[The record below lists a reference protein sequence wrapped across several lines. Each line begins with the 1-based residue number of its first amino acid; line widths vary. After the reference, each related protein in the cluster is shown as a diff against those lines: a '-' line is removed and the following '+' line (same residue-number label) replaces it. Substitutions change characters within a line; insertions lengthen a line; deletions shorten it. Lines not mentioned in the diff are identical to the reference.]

1 MLKKR
6 KKVKI
11 IMTIIAL
18 ILALGLFINC
28 QKIDINKETYAPT
41 MNLATA
47 EEIRLAATTIGL
59 EHGTINPIYRP
70 KWEKISS
77 SIDTTKKTLTVKVKG
92 YAYENQT
99 LNANAKIDYASDV
112 ESTLSSENITV
123 FFDGVKVT
131 SKTNPKITVANKTVT
146 HNAVSNKD
154 EVTYDIILANLEE
167 TARQAGK
174 QYKEWSGNIALK
186 IGGRGESET
195 TYNANVLTD
204 QYKNQNMMELDGKDS
219 SWIDVKIEDAKTDKN
234 ASGTMFADYIK
245 PEFTY
250 VYSNGNINLT
260 NKTLT
265 VDFSVVDKYFSST
278 TLSARNAAD
287 AIKVSLT
294 DTNPASQIP
303 DAKITKELTK
313 VSDVTEKRDGVDVKI
328 GEKYRL
334 VIKGLQQQTA
344 DGKYRDYSGPMSIS
358 IPAGVATDKSG
369 NKSIATTFSI
379 GVNEPGGS
387 SDNQKIVDVVDPLW
401 KTENI
406 NIDHTNKVVTLD
418 LVGTDKYYASNSLT
432 TNSIKV
438 IIDGEEVTTT
448 ANVKKSL
455 SAATPLT
462 ETRNGTSIQYG
473 VRYTLTLSDWEEAT
487 KQTGKQ
493 FFEWSGTTK
502 IQVAAGT
509 ITDQYTNKSKKQEF
523 TLGHVD
529 FIKPKIE
536 KVSFAKDST
545 AKTETIIFNVIDKYL
560 DVRDKVTTDEISVYV
575 DGELVPSSQITR
587 TLTKI
592 SDLTGTVNKTTKV
605 IGHQYKLVLS
615 NFEQKRTAIN
625 YNREYSDWSGNVKI
639 KIAEGAVKD
648 TNSPTPN
655 KNEATEIKADDSD
668 AKKDFVDFVK
678 PNATYKYSESDIN
691 YDGKTF
697 TMVFDVTDKFYSS
710 GTLTIDDLDIKIDG
724 ETPNW
729 DSTGIHGVVK
739 ELSVTDRSNSI
750 SITENGVVKAV
761 TKVIGKRYTLKLSH
775 LEQLE
780 KLQGKDTMDY
790 SGVITVAVAK
800 DKFADTSG
808 NKNNAFT
815 ITSGINI
822 AGEKLG
828 TDGKVVDVVDP
839 IWEKVSSSASAAEQ
853 TATITVKGTDKYFK
867 ASSLNA
873 NLIKVFVDG
882 KEVTTGITKTVGTSS
897 PAYGSDK
904 ATRIG
909 DQYTITI
916 SGSGLTKNAKQI
928 KIQIQPNAITDTSN
942 NTNKATDLL
951 LYNTLVNTS
960 SEPAANSG
968 FLGSKNSENT
978 NVSKI
983 ERQNIENVTFMDN
996 IPSSVYDKSA
1006 KAYVDTTA
1014 WDVSAQ
1020 QDKSILAWYTTNAK
1034 GTLKV
1039 YIGSDDEIFGNYD
1052 SSLLFA
1058 YIGYSEED
1066 KFTATETISNI
1077 GLLNVSSV
1085 TNMTYMFRQT
1095 GHNAMTKLDLGDNF
1109 DTSNVTNMT
1118 AMFRYTGSKKMLT
1131 FNLGS
1136 KFNTSKVTDM
1146 HEMFICTGYHTMEQL
1161 DLGDKFDT
1169 SNVTDMS
1176 SMFYGTGCYQM
1187 TSLNLGDKFDTSNVT
1202 NMNEM
1207 FIYCGGNAMTQ
1218 LNLGTKFDTSKV
1230 TTMASMFGATGS
1242 MAMTSLDLGDKF
1254 DTSNVEN
1261 MTWMFSDCGREAMT
1275 TLNLGNKFNTS
1286 KVKSMLG
1293 MFNRT
1298 GNRQMTK
1305 LDLGDLFYTTNVE
1318 DMAIMFRETGGYQM
1332 TELDLGP
1339 AFTNIP
1345 NATITGGIPEEN
1357 IENTHSANYKIFDLT
1372 GKSGCVIHAPES
1384 IFQDKNNFKLNTDAT
1399 TSAINYTRGTI
1410 NPKYRTE
1417 WIKQAS
1423 QITIDNNDLANSKIN
1438 ITLRGRT
1445 NAEAGKD
1452 FTSDVESSLSNEK
1465 INDQIKVYIDGE
1477 EATSITK
1484 QVAAATEATNETT
1497 EAKDVVQVLTL
1508 SNFEEALRQ
1517 KGKNY
1522 KEWSGNISLKIAKKT
1537 LKDTTYQNQ
1546 NLQAIDT
1553 SGTMEDIILKGT
1565 GTESTNNKTSTT
1577 TMFTDYIRPEF
1588 TYEAANTIIDQGK
1601 KNVTVIFDI
1610 TDKYFQS
1617 SKIDLTTMTIKVDG
1631 KEPDWTKVTRTFKKK
1646 QIAADVTEG
1655 NIIYRA
1661 NGDIYTTVNGK
1672 QVKIGER
1679 YEFIVNGL
1687 ETKNGEGYS
1696 GPMTITFPAG
1706 ELNTDGTIKKG
1717 IVDKS
1722 GNLSLAKTITIGIDD
1737 PENHE
1742 DHKDPDIVDV
1752 VNPVWTYGTSS
1763 INRIRDGKTA
1773 DTVELTIIG
1782 SDKYYKSN
1790 SLTKDKIKVYVDD
1803 KLESS
1808 ITKDLVS
1815 ITDTATLKQLATKQ
1829 GLADVDNVKLIG
1841 YKLTLGNFGK
1851 INGVTKIV
1859 IDAGTIVDNSGNVN
1873 LETTILVGNKE
1884 WVEKGDSSTNQKY
1897 PAFRDSI
1904 VDFIKPLIS
1913 YKYSKVTGSANP
1925 EIDYKAKTLTVK
1937 FDVTDKHIR
1946 EDSIMNKDGTLNANN
1961 IRIKVAGTD
1970 LTDKLHTTV
1979 TSKDL
1984 QDGTGKEYTFVISNF
1999 ELIYNESEKYK
2010 DYSGAVTF
2018 VFAADKVDDTSGN
2031 KNGATTLTLD
2041 YDDGDDERNPVIVD
2055 VIDPLIE
2062 KTADNLSKLNLSNGI
2077 NRDITNETGTV
2088 SVRIKA
2094 TDKYLSKGTLQDA
2107 ANVAKIRVKVVKPS
2121 GETVYPDTI
2130 TKQVSQISQQQ
2141 TEITYQITLGNF
2153 GENEGLTSIIIPEGV
2168 IIDKS
2173 GNTNRETELLVGNA
2187 TWTESGDTKGE
2198 YTAFRN
2204 SIVDFTR
2211 PVWEYSTSSITR
2223 DRDGETGTV
2232 TVKIL
2237 GRDIYYLKDTLTEN
2251 NIDVF
2256 VANSK
2261 NPNVPITT
2269 ITKKLTKITN
2279 TAELDGADTGY
2290 NLTLGNFGTYDGA
2303 VKIRIAE
2310 NSIRDTSGN
2319 GNKQT
2324 EISVGNKNWVEKDIG
2339 DNENSPK
2346 YTAFRNSIV
2355 DFIKPTIKYKYKEGV
2370 NPLIDSTNKQ
2380 VRITFDAVDTNF
2392 LESNILTADDI
2403 KQILV
2408 DDMDVTDYITK
2419 NLTKADITDG
2429 SGNGVRYTLTLSNFE
2444 LDKNL
2449 ENEIFRRHSGKIEFV
2464 IAAGKV
2470 KDTSGN
2476 ENIETKII
2484 VDNDNGDDA
2493 NNFIKVDFI
2502 KPKLFYVDKDISY
2515 AQRYA
2520 TVTIAGTDRFY
2531 DFNTKLT
2538 AEDITIYELN
2548 RNGEYVQRTDLPIS
2562 ITPVKTKYGYNF
2574 VIKISE
2580 FEEEFKKFKIS
2591 IPAGKIADTGGLTN
2605 EATDIIVDLD
2615 NKKPVWKY
2623 MSTDTS
2629 KFENDGTISFNVKGQ
2644 DTFLVLDQSNL
2655 TDANVKIFKDGKD
2668 VAGATAKVTSLGED
2682 ANEISKS
2689 YKIDITGLKEIGNY
2703 SLVIEK
2709 ETLVDE
2715 FDNKSNTTTISFSKS
2730 AISSN
2735 TDNYT
2740 MITYHTS
2747 PDFKETHQSYVHEL
2761 MSVNESGTNAEST
2774 TYRASSIG
2782 EIYDDGKN
2790 AQFAEP
2796 FGYSFKGWAVANN
2809 KGFSA
2814 DDAKIYSLYDD
2825 IPNTVT
2831 HLNAIWQKATVIF
2844 VSKSG
2849 NNSNDG
2855 LSPEKPVK
2863 DLQTAYGKL
2872 NSSGKSSEN
2881 IIVIMDAVE
2890 WNSSDKLTGNATIT
2904 SLYAGVD
2911 YRTKG
2916 AELKVSSNMNIEGDV
2931 AFDNIKLYSSST
2943 KVSDGSDY
2951 LSKGDYSNVLIT
2963 NYGDVTLGRGI
2974 STPDGKY
2981 TFGAV
2986 VGGNYKTEAK
2996 LGTIGIHTV
3005 IVEAG
3010 KYNNIITGSSLET
3023 QTTKSK
3029 YVSHQVMIGTMK
3041 ESAVS
3046 RNEKLTITGYLAMGE
3061 SEDGC
3066 YPYNTNGSQ
3075 STTTAYSMKYSIT
3088 KIYSAKF
3095 TGENKFNKSSE
3106 NASIYLRTIDGFND
3120 GINGFYMYGGEVTG
3134 NVYGGSRAKVKKDP
3148 TGSEPIANELNF
3160 YGGQITGDI
3169 FGNGN
3174 KNFSIGSSTITLSG
3188 RIAITGNVFGGSNTD
3203 TEAQGQVS
3211 GNTNIIVNSG
3221 ITVNGNIYGGSKGVI
3236 NGTSINVNTGA
3247 INGNTNITLNTGT
3260 IKGDIYGGGQN
3271 GGVSDSANININ
3283 NGQVTGNIY
3292 GGAYQNQVR
3301 TQSNINILGG
3311 TVQNV
3316 YGGNILTTSGQQN
3329 NDTVSQNVNIVIGS
3343 KDVNT
3348 TPTIKGTVYGSG
3360 KYERVGTVEIQL
3372 VKSAKLATIYGGS
3385 DEAGITNEVNI
3396 YLKGITANT
3405 IYGGSKTDGIVTTAN
3420 IFLQSGTV
3428 TDVYGGGYGGTT
3440 TTANVTLEG
3449 TANVTSLF
3457 GGSNT
3462 NGTVET
3468 SNVEL
3473 KSGKLLNVYGGG
3485 NSVAVETA
3493 NVTLDGITIDE
3504 IHGGSKNAG
3513 ITTNTNVV
3521 LNTGKVTDVFGG
3533 GYDVGVTNAKVT
3545 QNGATVTNIYGGNQG
3560 GTGNGG
3566 DTDNATVNIAGKT
3579 ANNIYGGNK
3588 EKGTTKNATIN
3599 ITGASTITGKLYGG
3613 GYKSAIGK
3621 SGNTGSTTINI
3632 TGGTIENDINGGSED
3647 STVYGTTNINVGK
3660 DTVTDDTLVAGNI
3673 NIKGNIYGAGSTAND
3688 NFDTVSVYGAT
3699 HVTMDGSTASP
3710 ITFANNIFGA
3720 GKGSTYETTD
3730 KKGADKS
3737 TVKIKD
3743 LGTSA
3748 NAHKMISI
3756 QRTGKVSVQNSYLE
3770 LTGAQDANNYYKRAS
3785 YTLNRVTNGLTLLD
3799 NSTLYTQRAFNMVG
3813 GFESLV
3819 TNEYGTTIKET
3830 VSIENGT
3837 VTRNVDNRLY
3847 TLEGVNLIFAKQEG
3861 NLEDRSNEDI
3871 WGDVKGMAFF
3881 GMYRT
3886 SRTTGAK
3893 EYDIYAPD
3901 YNGTV
3906 STKMFA
3912 NGTYVEGRHKP
3923 KHNITVD
3930 GFYSNIADDTGI
3942 AKPQVID
3949 VTDYG
3954 TYYDWIIGADVVNYA
3969 TSLIA
3974 STYSTYSMADLQ
3986 LDLSKVINSP
3996 TYSGTSLTL
4005 NRVSSNALNTDINL
4019 IDRYTVPTYSENAN
4033 NTFGMTM
4040 ETTHSGWTKGGIT
4053 ELYTDSD
4060 GSFGGTNIYRMDNSG
4075 NPGTI
4080 TFKLFNSVNVSET
4093 KDLGFVN
4100 IVFTGKSR
4108 SADDPSV
4115 GNTFKVVIAVNIQ
4128 SLYEEESKNY
4138 VPRFTNSIDTELN
4151 YTTDSS
4157 VDISYVLYEVGLG
4170 AQSDIY
4176 ATDDYR
4182 VLSTSTPLPKG
4193 TKVTLRDYGQG
4204 DNVNKVYYYQVASDT
4219 DYDATDNSSGSTRYL
4234 YKLSKFIDMGGTTS
4248 KTAKYANNN
4257 SQYYHSGSNGG
4268 YALEKYEVS
4277 FNFIDSNINAN
4288 KIAQETYLELRSSSG
4303 SKKYGNGQKNLKYNM
4318 YTDKANLT
4326 ETVVTDNGTTSY
4338 TVFEN
4343 LSIPF
4348 KFDASLLEQKVADG
4362 KTIMDTKYYD
4372 KKLGM
4377 AIEIVDEHGERIKAP
4392 ELQNFKLIDK
4402 TDSTVYPAGADGVI
4416 RVPLSDNL
4424 AELSNSYELAMTQS
4438 SVSAGQYIAKI
4449 YFFASDNGIHYGG
4462 EEVASQEIYITFIN
4476 KLLGLAG
4483 IETADGSRIVN
4494 KETGLN
4500 LDGGNGLDLTVKV
4513 GSPTN
4518 DTNIRVEL
4526 YKRNDTYTTAE
4537 DGTKTYNGISYT
4549 KVDLKDY
4556 LKSLDGT
4563 ELKTPEQCIGQNL
4576 VTASGGKEYMVMEKK
4591 EHPTF
4596 TDNEYVENVEF
4607 KKLIKEGISTGEYK
4621 LVFKAY
4627 YNNTLIQEIRKSF
4640 IVE

>member
-77 SIDTTKKTLTVKVKG
+77 SIDTTNKTLTVKVKG

-278 TLSARNAAD
+278 TLSAQNAAD

-473 VRYTLTLSDWEEAT
+473 VRYTLTLSDWEEVT

-509 ITDQYTNKSKKQEF
+509 ITDQYTNKSQKQEF

-560 DVRDKVTTDEISVYV
+560 DVSDKVTKDEISVYV

-592 SDLTGTVNKTTKV
+592 SDLTGTVNETTKV

-655 KNEATEIKADDSD
+655 KNEATEIKADSND
-668 AKKDFVDFVK
+668 AQKDFADFIK
-678 PNATYKYSESDIN
+678 PNVTYKFSSSDIN

-697 TMVFDVTDKFYSS
+697 TMVFDVTDKYYSS
-710 GTLTIDDLDIKIDG
+710 GTLSINDLDIKIDG
-724 ETPNW
+724 EKPNW
-729 DSTGIHGVVK
+729 DSTGVHGVVK
-739 ELSVTDRSNSI
+739 ELSVADRSNSI
-750 SITENGVVKAV
+750 NITENGVEKAA

-790 SGVITVAVAK
+790 SGVVTVAVAK
-800 DKFADTSG
+800 DKLADTSG

-815 ITSGINI
+815 ITSGIDI

-828 TDGKVVDVVDP
+828 TDGKIVDVVDP
-839 IWEKVSSSASAAEQ
+839 IWERVSSSASAADQ

-867 ASSLNA
+867 ESNLKSE
-873 NLIKVFVDG
+873 LIKVFVDG
-882 KEVTTGITKTVGTSS
+882 KEVTTGITKTVGTST
-897 PAYGSDK
+897 PVYGSDK
-904 ATRIG
+904 TTRIG

-916 SGSGLTKNAKQI
+916 SGSGLTKNANQI

-951 LYNTLVNTS
+951 LFNALANTEAE
-960 SEPAANSG
+960 SEINSG
-968 FLGSKNSENT
+968 FLGSKNSKNT

-983 ERQNIENVTFMDN
+983 ERQNIDNVTFMDN

-1020 QDKSILAWYTTNAK
+1020 QDKSILAWYTTNAN

-1039 YIGSDDEIFGNYD
+1039 YVGSDDEIFGNYD
-1052 SSLLFA
+1052 SSYLFNC
-1058 YIGYSEED
+1058 IGNSE
-1066 KFTATETISNI
+1066 KCTSSETISGI
-1077 GLLNVSSV
+1077 GLLNVGSV
-1085 TNMTYMFRQT
+1085 VDMSRMFRFT
-1095 GHNAMTKLDLGDNF
+1095 GSNAMTKLDLGEKFN
-1109 DTSNVTNMT
+1109 TGNVTSMT
-1118 AMFRYTGSKKMLT
+1118 GMFAGTGLNKMTTL
-1131 FNLGS
+1131 NLGS
-1136 KFNTSKVTDM
+1136 MFNTSKVNGM
-1146 HEMFICTGYHTMEQL
+1146 AYMFIKTGREAMTQL

-1169 SNVTDMS
+1169 SNVIVMQNMFEDTGYTAMTTLNLGSNFDTSNVIDMS
-1176 SMFYGTGCYQM
+1176 GMFKNCGYTKLTGINLGSLFN
-1187 TSLNLGDKFDTSNVT
+1187 TSKVTNMSNMFDNFGRTLITELDLGDKFDTSNVT
-1202 NMNEM
+1202 NMSKM
-1207 FIYCGGNAMTQ
+1207 FFECGLYKLKTV
-1218 LNLGTKFDTSKV
+1218 NLGNKFDTSNV
-1230 TTMASMFGATGS
+1230 VNMWHMFHNFGQYSMEN
-1242 MAMTSLDLGDKF
+1242 LDLGDKF
-1254 DTSNVEN
+1254 FTTKVITMEE
-1261 MTWMFSDCGREAMT
+1261 MFYA
-1275 TLNLGNKFNTS
+1275 
-1286 KVKSMLG
+1286 
-1293 MFNRT
+1293 T
-1298 GNRQMTK
+1298 GQASMTK
-1305 LDLGDLFYTTNVE
+1305 
-1318 DMAIMFRETGGYQM
+1318 
-1332 TELDLGP
+1332 LDLGP
-1339 AFTNIP
+1339 AFT
-1345 NATITGGIPEEN
+1345 
-1357 IENTHSANYKIFDLT
+1357 KIADTYTKMFTNT
-1372 GKSGCVIHAPES
+1372 GKDGALTIYASEQIYL
-1384 IFQDKNNFKLNTDAT
+1384 DKNNFKLNTDAT

-1601 KNVTVIFDI
+1601 KNVTVVFDI

-1617 SKIDLTTMTIKVDG
+1617 SKIDLTTMTINVDG
-1631 KEPDWTKVTRTFKKK
+1631 EEPDWTKVTRSFKKK

-1661 NGDIYTTVNGK
+1661 NGDIYTAVNGK

-1679 YEFIVNGL
+1679 YELIVNGL
-1687 ETKNGEGYS
+1687 EIKDGEGYS
-1696 GPMTITFPAG
+1696 GPMTIAFPAG
-1706 ELNTDGTIKKG
+1706 KLNTDGTIKQG

-1722 GNLSLAKTITIGIDD
+1722 GNLNSAKTITIGIDD
-1737 PENHE
+1737 PGNHE
-1742 DHKDPDIVDV
+1742 DHDKPEVVDV

-1763 INRIRDGKTA
+1763 INRIRDGKTT

-1808 ITKDLVS
+1808 ITKDLVP

-1829 GLADVDNVKLIG
+1829 GLPDVNNVKLIG

-1970 LTDKLHTTV
+1970 LTDQLHTTV

-2062 KTADNLSKLNLSNGI
+2062 KTADNLSKLNSSNGI

-2153 GENEGLTSIIIPEGV
+2153 GENEGVTSIIIPEGV

-2187 TWTESGDTKGE
+2187 TWTEAGDTKGE

-2261 NPNVPITT
+2261 NPNVPITK

-2484 VDNDNGDDA
+2484 VDNNNGDDA

-2682 ANEISKS
+2682 TNEISKS

-2740 MITYHTS
+2740 MITYHAS

-3010 KYNNIITGSSLET
+3010 KYNNIIAGSSLET

-3485 NSVAVETA
+3485 NSAAVETA

-3521 LNTGKVTDVFGG
+3521 LNTGKATDVFGG

-3647 STVYGTTNINVGK
+3647 STVYGTTNINIGK
-3660 DTVTDDTLVAGNI
+3660 DTVTDDALVAGNI

-3699 HVTMDGSTASP
+3699 HVTMDSSTASP

-3901 YNGTV
+3901 YDGTA

-3923 KHNITVD
+3923 RHNITVD

-4060 GSFGGTNIYRMDNSG
+4060 GSFGGTSIYKMDNSG

-4170 AQSDIY
+4170 TQSDIY

-4268 YALEKYEVS
+4268 YALEKYDVS

-4392 ELQNFKLIDK
+4392 ELQNFKLTDK

-4424 AELSNSYELAMTQS
+4424 AKLSNSYELAMTQS

-4449 YFFASDNGIHYGG
+4449 YFFASDDGIHYGG

-4500 LDGGNGLDLTVKV
+4500 LDGGDGLDLTVKV

-4563 ELKTPEQCIGQNL
+4563 ELKTPEQCTGQNL
-4576 VTASGGKEYMVMEKK
+4576 VTASGSKEYIVMEKK
-4591 EHPTF
+4591 EHPTS

>member
-77 SIDTTKKTLTVKVKG
+77 SIDTTNKTLTVKVKG

-278 TLSARNAAD
+278 TLSAQNAAD

-473 VRYTLTLSDWEEAT
+473 VRYTLTLSDWEEVT

-509 ITDQYTNKSKKQEF
+509 ITDQYTNKSQKQEF

-560 DVRDKVTTDEISVYV
+560 DVSDKVTKDEISVYV

-592 SDLTGTVNKTTKV
+592 SDLTGTVNETTKV

-655 KNEATEIKADDSD
+655 KNEATEIKADSND
-668 AKKDFVDFVK
+668 AQKDFADFIK
-678 PNATYKYSESDIN
+678 PNVTYKFSSSDIN

-697 TMVFDVTDKFYSS
+697 TMVFDVTDKYYSS
-710 GTLTIDDLDIKIDG
+710 GTLSINDLDIKIDG
-724 ETPNW
+724 EKPNW
-729 DSTGIHGVVK
+729 DSTGVHGVVK
-739 ELSVTDRSNSI
+739 ELSVADRSNSI
-750 SITENGVVKAV
+750 NITENGVEKAA

-790 SGVITVAVAK
+790 SGVVTVAVAK
-800 DKFADTSG
+800 DKLADTSG

-815 ITSGINI
+815 ITSGIDI

-828 TDGKVVDVVDP
+828 TDGKIVDVVDP
-839 IWEKVSSSASAAEQ
+839 IWERVSSSASAADQ

-867 ASSLNA
+867 ESNLKSE
-873 NLIKVFVDG
+873 LIKVFVDG
-882 KEVTTGITKTVGTSS
+882 KEVTTGITKTVGTST
-897 PAYGSDK
+897 PVYGSDK
-904 ATRIG
+904 TTRIG

-916 SGSGLTKNAKQI
+916 SGSGLTKNANQI

-951 LYNTLVNTS
+951 LFNALANTEAE
-960 SEPAANSG
+960 SEINSG
-968 FLGSKNSENT
+968 FLGSKNSKNT

-983 ERQNIENVTFMDN
+983 ERQNIDNVTFMDN

-1020 QDKSILAWYTTNAK
+1020 QDKSILAWYTTNAN

-1039 YIGSDDEIFGNYD
+1039 YVGSDDEIFGNYD
-1052 SSLLFA
+1052 SSYLFNC
-1058 YIGYSEED
+1058 IGNSE
-1066 KFTATETISNI
+1066 KCTSSETISGI
-1077 GLLNVSSV
+1077 GLLNVGSV
-1085 TNMTYMFRQT
+1085 VDMSRMFRFT
-1095 GHNAMTKLDLGDNF
+1095 GSNAMTKLDLGEKFN
-1109 DTSNVTNMT
+1109 TGNVTSMT
-1118 AMFRYTGSKKMLT
+1118 GMFAGTGLNKMTTL
-1131 FNLGS
+1131 NLGS
-1136 KFNTSKVTDM
+1136 MFNTSKVNGM
-1146 HEMFICTGYHTMEQL
+1146 AYMFIKTGREAMTQL

-1169 SNVTDMS
+1169 SNVIVMQNMFEDTGYTAMTTLNLGSNFDTSNVIDMS
-1176 SMFYGTGCYQM
+1176 GMFKNCGYTKLTGINLGSLFN
-1187 TSLNLGDKFDTSNVT
+1187 TSKVTNMSNMFDNFGRTLITELDLGDKFDTSNVT
-1202 NMNEM
+1202 NMSKM
-1207 FIYCGGNAMTQ
+1207 FFECGLYKLKTV
-1218 LNLGTKFDTSKV
+1218 NLGNKFDTSNV
-1230 TTMASMFGATGS
+1230 VNMWHMFHNFGQYSMEN
-1242 MAMTSLDLGDKF
+1242 LDLGDKF
-1254 DTSNVEN
+1254 FTTKVITMEE
-1261 MTWMFSDCGREAMT
+1261 MFYA
-1275 TLNLGNKFNTS
+1275 
-1286 KVKSMLG
+1286 
-1293 MFNRT
+1293 T
-1298 GNRQMTK
+1298 GQASMTK
-1305 LDLGDLFYTTNVE
+1305 
-1318 DMAIMFRETGGYQM
+1318 
-1332 TELDLGP
+1332 LDLGP
-1339 AFTNIP
+1339 AFT
-1345 NATITGGIPEEN
+1345 
-1357 IENTHSANYKIFDLT
+1357 KIADTYTKMFTNT
-1372 GKSGCVIHAPES
+1372 GKDGALTIYASEQIYL
-1384 IFQDKNNFKLNTDAT
+1384 DKNNFKLNTDAT

-1601 KNVTVIFDI
+1601 KNVTVVFDI

-1617 SKIDLTTMTIKVDG
+1617 SKIDLTTMTINVDG
-1631 KEPDWTKVTRTFKKK
+1631 EEPDWTKVTRSFKKK

-1661 NGDIYTTVNGK
+1661 NGDIYTAVNGK

-1679 YEFIVNGL
+1679 YELIVNGL
-1687 ETKNGEGYS
+1687 EIKDGEGYS
-1696 GPMTITFPAG
+1696 GPMTIAFPAG
-1706 ELNTDGTIKKG
+1706 KLNTDGTIKQG

-1722 GNLSLAKTITIGIDD
+1722 GNLNSAKTITIGIDD
-1737 PENHE
+1737 PGNHE
-1742 DHKDPDIVDV
+1742 DHDKPEVVDV

-1808 ITKDLVS
+1808 ITKDLVP

-1829 GLADVDNVKLIG
+1829 GLPDVNNVKLIG

-1970 LTDKLHTTV
+1970 LTDQLHTTV

-2062 KTADNLSKLNLSNGI
+2062 KTADNLSKLNSSNGI

-2153 GENEGLTSIIIPEGV
+2153 GENEGVTSIIIPEGV

-2187 TWTESGDTKGE
+2187 TWTEAGDTKGE

-2261 NPNVPITT
+2261 NPNVPITK

-2484 VDNDNGDDA
+2484 VDNNNGDDA

-2682 ANEISKS
+2682 TNEISKS

-2740 MITYHTS
+2740 MITYHAS

-3010 KYNNIITGSSLET
+3010 KYNNIIAGSSLET

-3485 NSVAVETA
+3485 NSAAVETA

-3521 LNTGKVTDVFGG
+3521 LNTGKATDVFGG

-3647 STVYGTTNINVGK
+3647 STVYGTTNINIGK
-3660 DTVTDDTLVAGNI
+3660 DTVTDDALVAGNI

-3699 HVTMDGSTASP
+3699 HVTMDSSTASP

-3901 YNGTV
+3901 YDGTA

-3923 KHNITVD
+3923 RHNITVD

-4060 GSFGGTNIYRMDNSG
+4060 GSFGGTSIYKMDNSG

-4170 AQSDIY
+4170 TQSDIY

-4268 YALEKYEVS
+4268 YALEKYDVS

-4392 ELQNFKLIDK
+4392 ELQNFKLTDK

-4424 AELSNSYELAMTQS
+4424 AKLSNSYELAMTQS

-4449 YFFASDNGIHYGG
+4449 YFFASDDGIHYGG

-4500 LDGGNGLDLTVKV
+4500 LDGGDGLDLTVKV

-4563 ELKTPEQCIGQNL
+4563 ELKTPEQCTGQNL
-4576 VTASGGKEYMVMEKK
+4576 VTASGSKEYIVMEKK
-4591 EHPTF
+4591 EHPTS

>member
-11 IMTIIAL
+11 IMTIMAL
-18 ILALGLFINC
+18 IVALGLFINC

-77 SIDTTKKTLTVKVKG
+77 SIDTTNKTLTVKVKG

-473 VRYTLTLSDWEEAT
+473 VRYTLTLSDWEEVT

-509 ITDQYTNKSKKQEF
+509 ITDQYTNKSQKQEF

-560 DVRDKVTTDEISVYV
+560 DVSDKVTKDEISVYV

-592 SDLTGTVNKTTKV
+592 SDLTGTVNETTKV

-655 KNEATEIKADDSD
+655 KNEATEIKADSND
-668 AKKDFVDFVK
+668 AQKDFADFIK
-678 PNATYKYSESDIN
+678 PNVTYKFSSSDIN

-697 TMVFDVTDKFYSS
+697 TMVFDVTDKYYSS
-710 GTLTIDDLDIKIDG
+710 GTLSINDLDIKIDG
-724 ETPNW
+724 EKPNW
-729 DSTGIHGVVK
+729 DSTGVHGVVK

-750 SITENGVVKAV
+750 SVTENGVVKAV

-790 SGVITVAVAK
+790 SGVVTVAVAK
-800 DKFADTSG
+800 DKLADTSG

-815 ITSGINI
+815 ITSGIDI

-828 TDGKVVDVVDP
+828 TDGKIVDVVDP
-839 IWEKVSSSASAAEQ
+839 IWERVSSSASAADQ

-867 ASSLNA
+867 ESNLKSE
-873 NLIKVFVDG
+873 LIKVFVDG
-882 KEVTTGITKTVGTSS
+882 KEVTTGITKTVGTST
-897 PAYGSDK
+897 PVYGSDK
-904 ATRIG
+904 TTRIG

-916 SGSGLTKNAKQI
+916 SGSGLTKNANQI

-951 LYNTLVNTS
+951 LFNALANTEAE
-960 SEPAANSG
+960 SEINSG
-968 FLGSKNSENT
+968 FLGSKNSKNT

-983 ERQNIENVTFMDN
+983 ERQNIDNVTFMDN

-1020 QDKSILAWYTTNAK
+1020 QDKSILAWYTTNAN

-1039 YIGSDDEIFGNYD
+1039 YVGSDDEIFGNYD
-1052 SSLLFA
+1052 SSYLFNC
-1058 YIGYSEED
+1058 IGNSE
-1066 KFTATETISNI
+1066 KCTSSETISGI
-1077 GLLNVSSV
+1077 GLLNVGSV
-1085 TNMTYMFRQT
+1085 VDMSRMFRFT
-1095 GHNAMTKLDLGDNF
+1095 GSNAMTKLDLGEKFN
-1109 DTSNVTNMT
+1109 TGNVTSMT
-1118 AMFRYTGSKKMLT
+1118 GMFAGTGLNKMTTL
-1131 FNLGS
+1131 NLGS
-1136 KFNTSKVTDM
+1136 MFNTSKVNGM
-1146 HEMFICTGYHTMEQL
+1146 AYMFIKTGREAMTQL

-1169 SNVTDMS
+1169 SNVIVMQNMFEDTGYTAMTTLNLGSNFDTSNVIDMS
-1176 SMFYGTGCYQM
+1176 GMFKNCGYTKLTGINLGSLFN
-1187 TSLNLGDKFDTSNVT
+1187 TSKVTNMSNMFDNFGRTLITELDLGDKFDTSNVT
-1202 NMNEM
+1202 NMSKM
-1207 FIYCGGNAMTQ
+1207 FFECGLYKLKTV
-1218 LNLGTKFDTSKV
+1218 NLGNKFDTSNV
-1230 TTMASMFGATGS
+1230 VNMWHMFHNFGQYSMEN
-1242 MAMTSLDLGDKF
+1242 LDLGDKF
-1254 DTSNVEN
+1254 FTTKVITMEE
-1261 MTWMFSDCGREAMT
+1261 MFYA
-1275 TLNLGNKFNTS
+1275 
-1286 KVKSMLG
+1286 
-1293 MFNRT
+1293 T
-1298 GNRQMTK
+1298 GQASMTK
-1305 LDLGDLFYTTNVE
+1305 
-1318 DMAIMFRETGGYQM
+1318 
-1332 TELDLGP
+1332 LDLGP
-1339 AFTNIP
+1339 AFT
-1345 NATITGGIPEEN
+1345 
-1357 IENTHSANYKIFDLT
+1357 KIADTYTKMFTNT
-1372 GKSGCVIHAPES
+1372 GKDGALTIYASEQIYL
-1384 IFQDKNNFKLNTDAT
+1384 DKNNFKLNTDAT

-1601 KNVTVIFDI
+1601 KNVTVVFDI

-1617 SKIDLTTMTIKVDG
+1617 SKIDLTTMTINVDG
-1631 KEPDWTKVTRTFKKK
+1631 EEPDWTKVTRSFKKK

-1661 NGDIYTTVNGK
+1661 NGDIYTAVNGK

-1679 YEFIVNGL
+1679 YELIVNGL
-1687 ETKNGEGYS
+1687 EIKDGEGYS
-1696 GPMTITFPAG
+1696 GPMTIAFPAG
-1706 ELNTDGTIKKG
+1706 KLNTDGTIKQG

-1722 GNLSLAKTITIGIDD
+1722 GNLNSAKTITIGIDD
-1737 PENHE
+1737 PGNHE
-1742 DHKDPDIVDV
+1742 DHDKPEVVDV

-1808 ITKDLVS
+1808 ITKDLVP

-1829 GLADVDNVKLIG
+1829 GLPDVNNVKLIG

-1859 IDAGTIVDNSGNVN
+1859 IDAGTIVDNSNNVN
-1873 LETTILVGNKE
+1873 TTTTILVGNKE

-1970 LTDKLHTTV
+1970 LTDQLHTTV

-2062 KTADNLSKLNLSNGI
+2062 KTADNLSKLNSSNGI

-2107 ANVAKIRVKVVKPS
+2107 ANVAKMKVKVVKPN

-2153 GENEGLTSIIIPEGV
+2153 GENEGVTSVIIPEGV

-2173 GNTNRETELLVGNA
+2173 GNTNRQTEVLVGNA
-2187 TWTESGDTKGE
+2187 TWTEAGDTKGE

-2211 PVWEYSTSSITR
+2211 PTWEYSTSSITR

-2269 ITKKLTKITN
+2269 ITKKLTKIAN

-2355 DFIKPTIKYKYKEGV
+2355 DFIKPTIKYKYKKGV

-2740 MITYHTS
+2740 MITYHAS

-3010 KYNNIITGSSLET
+3010 KYNNIIAGSSLET

-3599 ITGASTITGKLYGG
+3599 ITGVSTITGKLYGG

-3901 YNGTV
+3901 YNGTA

-3912 NGTYVEGRHKP
+3912 NGTYVEGRHKS

-4268 YALEKYEVS
+4268 YALEKYDVS

-4392 ELQNFKLIDK
+4392 ELQNFKLTDK

-4424 AELSNSYELAMTQS
+4424 AKLSNSYELAMTQS

-4449 YFFASDNGIHYGG
+4449 YFFASDDGIHYGG

-4500 LDGGNGLDLTVKV
+4500 LDGGDGLDLTVKV

-4563 ELKTPEQCIGQNL
+4563 ELKTPEQCTGQNL
-4576 VTASGGKEYMVMEKK
+4576 VTASGSKEYIVMEKK
-4591 EHPTF
+4591 EHPTS

-4607 KKLIKEGISTGEYK
+4607 KKLIKEGIGTGEYK

>member
-11 IMTIIAL
+11 IMTIMAL
-18 ILALGLFINC
+18 IVALGLFINC

-77 SIDTTKKTLTVKVKG
+77 SIDTTNKTLTVKVKG

-278 TLSARNAAD
+278 TLSAQNAAD

-487 KQTGKQ
+487 KQIGKQ

-509 ITDQYTNKSKKQEF
+509 ITDQYTNKSQKQEF

-545 AKTETIIFNVIDKYL
+545 AKTETIIFNIIDKYL

-655 KNEATEIKADDSD
+655 KNEATEIKADSND
-668 AKKDFVDFVK
+668 AQKDFADFIK
-678 PNATYKYSESDIN
+678 PNATYKFSSSDIN

-697 TMVFDVTDKFYSS
+697 TMVFDVTDKYYSS
-710 GTLTIDDLDIKIDG
+710 GTLSINDLDIKIDG
-724 ETPNW
+724 EKPNW
-729 DSTGIHGVVK
+729 DSTGVHGVVK
-739 ELSVTDRSNSI
+739 ELSVADRSNSI
-750 SITENGVVKAV
+750 NITENGVEKAA

-790 SGVITVAVAK
+790 SGVVTVAVAK
-800 DKFADTSG
+800 DKLADTSG

-815 ITSGINI
+815 ITSGIDI

-828 TDGKVVDVVDP
+828 TDGKIVDVVDP
-839 IWEKVSSSASAAEQ
+839 IWERVSSSASAADQ

-867 ASSLNA
+867 ESNLKSE
-873 NLIKVFVDG
+873 LIKVFVDG
-882 KEVTTGITKTVGTSS
+882 KEVTTGITKTVGTST
-897 PAYGSDK
+897 PVYGSDK
-904 ATRIG
+904 TTRIG

-916 SGSGLTKNAKQI
+916 SGSGLTKNANQI

-951 LYNTLVNTS
+951 LFNALANTEAE
-960 SEPAANSG
+960 SEINSG
-968 FLGSKNSENT
+968 FLGSKNSKNT

-983 ERQNIENVTFMDN
+983 ERQNIDNVTFMDN

-1020 QDKSILAWYTTNAK
+1020 QDKSILAWYTTNAN

-1039 YIGSDDEIFGNYD
+1039 YVGSDDEIFGNYD
-1052 SSLLFA
+1052 SSYLFNC
-1058 YIGYSEED
+1058 IGNSE
-1066 KFTATETISNI
+1066 KCTSSETISGI
-1077 GLLNVSSV
+1077 GLLNVGSV
-1085 TNMTYMFRQT
+1085 VDMSRMFRFT
-1095 GHNAMTKLDLGDNF
+1095 GSNAMTKLDLGEKFN
-1109 DTSNVTNMT
+1109 TGNVTSMT
-1118 AMFRYTGSKKMLT
+1118 GMFAGTGLNKMTTL
-1131 FNLGS
+1131 NLGS
-1136 KFNTSKVTDM
+1136 MFNTSKVNGM
-1146 HEMFICTGYHTMEQL
+1146 AYMFIKTGREAMTQL

-1169 SNVTDMS
+1169 SNVIVMQNMFEDTGYTAMTTLNLGSNFDTSNVIDMS
-1176 SMFYGTGCYQM
+1176 GMFKNCGYTKLTGINLGSLFN
-1187 TSLNLGDKFDTSNVT
+1187 TSKVTNMSNMFDNFGRTLITELDLGDKFDTSNVT
-1202 NMNEM
+1202 NMSKM
-1207 FIYCGGNAMTQ
+1207 FFECGLYKLKTV
-1218 LNLGTKFDTSKV
+1218 NLGNKFDTSNV
-1230 TTMASMFGATGS
+1230 VNMWHMFHNFGQYSMEN
-1242 MAMTSLDLGDKF
+1242 LDLGDKF
-1254 DTSNVEN
+1254 FTTKVITMEE
-1261 MTWMFSDCGREAMT
+1261 MFYA
-1275 TLNLGNKFNTS
+1275 
-1286 KVKSMLG
+1286 
-1293 MFNRT
+1293 T
-1298 GNRQMTK
+1298 GQASMTK
-1305 LDLGDLFYTTNVE
+1305 
-1318 DMAIMFRETGGYQM
+1318 
-1332 TELDLGP
+1332 LDLGP
-1339 AFTNIP
+1339 AFT
-1345 NATITGGIPEEN
+1345 
-1357 IENTHSANYKIFDLT
+1357 KIADTYTKMFTNT
-1372 GKSGCVIHAPES
+1372 GKDGALTIYASEQIYL
-1384 IFQDKNNFKLNTDAT
+1384 DKNNFKLNTDAT

-1452 FTSDVESSLSNEK
+1452 FTSNVESSLSNEK

-1484 QVAAATEATNETT
+1484 QVATATEATNETT
-1497 EAKDVVQVLTL
+1497 GAKDVVQVLTL

-1601 KNVTVIFDI
+1601 KNVTVIFDV
-1610 TDKYFQS
+1610 TDKYFKS
-1617 SKIDLTTMTIKVDG
+1617 SKIDLTTMTINVDG
-1631 KEPDWTKVTRTFKKK
+1631 EEPDWTKVTRSFKKK

-1661 NGDIYTTVNGK
+1661 NGDIYTAVNGK

-1679 YEFIVNGL
+1679 YELIVNGL
-1687 ETKNGEGYS
+1687 EIKDGEGYS
-1696 GPMTITFPAG
+1696 GPMTIAFPAG
-1706 ELNTDGTIKKG
+1706 KLNTDGTIKQG

-1722 GNLSLAKTITIGIDD
+1722 GNLNSAKTITIGIDD
-1737 PENHE
+1737 PGNHE
-1742 DHKDPDIVDV
+1742 DHDKPEVVDV

-1808 ITKDLVS
+1808 ITKDLVA

-1829 GLADVDNVKLIG
+1829 GLPDVNNVKLIG

-1970 LTDKLHTTV
+1970 LTDQLHTTV

-2062 KTADNLSKLNLSNGI
+2062 KTADNLSKLNSSNGI

-2153 GENEGLTSIIIPEGV
+2153 GENEGVTSIIIPEGV

-2187 TWTESGDTKGE
+2187 TWTEAGDTKGE

-2574 VIKISE
+2574 VVKISE

-3010 KYNNIITGSSLET
+3010 KYNNIIAGSSLET

-3029 YVSHQVMIGTMK
+3029 YVSHQVVIGTMK

-3473 KSGKLLNVYGGG
+3473 KSGKILNVYGGG
-3485 NSVAVETA
+3485 NSAAVETA

-3599 ITGASTITGKLYGG
+3599 ITGVSTITGKLYGG

-3819 TNEYGTTIKET
+3819 TNEYGTTIKEI

-3901 YNGTV
+3901 YNGTA

-3912 NGTYVEGRHKP
+3912 NGTYVEGRHKS

-4392 ELQNFKLIDK
+4392 ELQNFKLTDK

-4449 YFFASDNGIHYGG
+4449 YFFASDDGIHYGG

-4500 LDGGNGLDLTVKV
+4500 LDGGDGLDLTVKV

-4576 VTASGGKEYMVMEKK
+4576 VTASGSKEYIVMEKK
-4591 EHPTF
+4591 EHPTS

>member
-11 IMTIIAL
+11 IMMIIAL

-77 SIDTTKKTLTVKVKG
+77 SIDTTNKTLTVKVKG

-473 VRYTLTLSDWEEAT
+473 VRYTLTLSDWEEVT

-509 ITDQYTNKSKKQEF
+509 ITDQYTNKSQKQEF

-560 DVRDKVTTDEISVYV
+560 DVSDKVTKDEISVYV

-592 SDLTGTVNKTTKV
+592 SDLTGTVNETTKV

-655 KNEATEIKADDSD
+655 KNEATEIKADSND
-668 AKKDFVDFVK
+668 AQKDFADFIK
-678 PNATYKYSESDIN
+678 PNATYKFSSSDIN

-697 TMVFDVTDKFYSS
+697 TMVFDVTDKYYSS
-710 GTLTIDDLDIKIDG
+710 GTLSINDLDIKIDG
-724 ETPNW
+724 EKPNW
-729 DSTGIHGVVK
+729 DSTGVHGVVK
-739 ELSVTDRSNSI
+739 ELSVADRSNSI
-750 SITENGVVKAV
+750 NITENGVEKAA

-780 KLQGKDTMDY
+780 KIQGKDTMDY
-790 SGVITVAVAK
+790 SGVVTVAVAK
-800 DKFADTSG
+800 DKLADTSG

-815 ITSGINI
+815 ITSGIDI

-828 TDGKVVDVVDP
+828 TDGKIVDVVDP
-839 IWEKVSSSASAAEQ
+839 IWERVSSSASAADQ

-867 ASSLNA
+867 ESNLKSE
-873 NLIKVFVDG
+873 LIKVFVDG
-882 KEVTTGITKTVGTSS
+882 KEVTTGITKTVGTST
-897 PAYGSDK
+897 PVYGSDK
-904 ATRIG
+904 TTRIG

-916 SGSGLTKNAKQI
+916 SGSGLTKNANQI

-951 LYNTLVNTS
+951 LFNALANTEAE
-960 SEPAANSG
+960 SEINSG
-968 FLGSKNSENT
+968 FLGSKNSKNT

-983 ERQNIENVTFMDN
+983 ERQNIDNVTFMDN

-1020 QDKSILAWYTTNAK
+1020 QDKSILAWYTTNAN

-1039 YIGSDDEIFGNYD
+1039 YVGSDDEIFGNYD
-1052 SSLLFA
+1052 SSYLFNC
-1058 YIGYSEED
+1058 IGNSE
-1066 KFTATETISNI
+1066 KCTSSETISGI
-1077 GLLNVSSV
+1077 GLLNVGSV
-1085 TNMTYMFRQT
+1085 VDMSRMFRFT
-1095 GHNAMTKLDLGDNF
+1095 GSNAMTKLDLGEKFN
-1109 DTSNVTNMT
+1109 TGNVTSMT
-1118 AMFRYTGSKKMLT
+1118 GMFAGTGLNKMTTL
-1131 FNLGS
+1131 NLGS
-1136 KFNTSKVTDM
+1136 MFNTSKVNGM
-1146 HEMFICTGYHTMEQL
+1146 AYMFIKTGREAMTQL

-1169 SNVTDMS
+1169 SNVIVMQNMFEDTGYTAMTTLNLGSNFDTSNVIDMS
-1176 SMFYGTGCYQM
+1176 GMFKNCGYTKLTGINLGSLFN
-1187 TSLNLGDKFDTSNVT
+1187 TSKVTNMSNMFDNFGRTLITELDLGDKFDTSNVT
-1202 NMNEM
+1202 NMSKM
-1207 FIYCGGNAMTQ
+1207 FFECGLYKLKTV
-1218 LNLGTKFDTSKV
+1218 NLGNKFDTSNV
-1230 TTMASMFGATGS
+1230 VNMWHMFHNFGQYSMEN
-1242 MAMTSLDLGDKF
+1242 LDLGDKF
-1254 DTSNVEN
+1254 FTTKVITMEE
-1261 MTWMFSDCGREAMT
+1261 MFYA
-1275 TLNLGNKFNTS
+1275 
-1286 KVKSMLG
+1286 
-1293 MFNRT
+1293 T
-1298 GNRQMTK
+1298 GQASMTK
-1305 LDLGDLFYTTNVE
+1305 
-1318 DMAIMFRETGGYQM
+1318 
-1332 TELDLGP
+1332 LDLGP
-1339 AFTNIP
+1339 AFT
-1345 NATITGGIPEEN
+1345 
-1357 IENTHSANYKIFDLT
+1357 KIADTYTKMFTNT
-1372 GKSGCVIHAPES
+1372 GKDGALTIYASEQIYL
-1384 IFQDKNNFKLNTDAT
+1384 DKNNFKLNTDAT

-1452 FTSDVESSLSNEK
+1452 FTSNVESSLSNEK

-1497 EAKDVVQVLTL
+1497 GAKDVVQVLTL

-1601 KNVTVIFDI
+1601 KNVTVVFDI
-1610 TDKYFQS
+1610 TDKYFLS
-1617 SKIDLTTMTIKVDG
+1617 SKIDLTTMTINVDG
-1631 KEPDWTKVTRTFKKK
+1631 EEPDWTKVTRSFKKK

-1661 NGDIYTTVNGK
+1661 NGDIYTAVNGK

-1679 YEFIVNGL
+1679 YELIVNGL
-1687 ETKNGEGYS
+1687 EIKDGEGYS
-1696 GPMTITFPAG
+1696 GPMTIAFPAG
-1706 ELNTDGTIKKG
+1706 ELNTDGTIKQG

-1722 GNLSLAKTITIGIDD
+1722 GNLNSAKTITIGIDD
-1737 PENHE
+1737 PGNHE
-1742 DHKDPDIVDV
+1742 DHDKPEVVDV

-1808 ITKDLVS
+1808 ITKDLVP

-1970 LTDKLHTTV
+1970 LTDQLHTTV

-2062 KTADNLSKLNLSNGI
+2062 KTADNLSKLNSSNGI

-2153 GENEGLTSIIIPEGV
+2153 GENEGVTSIIIPEGV

-2187 TWTESGDTKGE
+2187 TWTEAGDTKGE

-2261 NPNVPITT
+2261 NPNVPITK

-2484 VDNDNGDDA
+2484 VDNNNGDDA

-2682 ANEISKS
+2682 TNEISKS

-2740 MITYHTS
+2740 MITYHAS

-3010 KYNNIITGSSLET
+3010 KYNNIIAGSSLET

-3029 YVSHQVMIGTMK
+3029 YVSHQVVIGTMK

-3485 NSVAVETA
+3485 NSAAVETA

-3699 HVTMDGSTASP
+3699 HVTIDGSTASP
-3710 ITFANNIFGA
+3710 ITFANSVFGA

-3901 YNGTV
+3901 YNGTA

-3912 NGTYVEGRHKP
+3912 NGTYVEGRHKSR
-3923 KHNITVD
+3923 HNITVD

-4060 GSFGGTNIYRMDNSG
+4060 GSFGGTSIYKMDNSG

-4248 KTAKYANNN
+4248 RTDKYANNN

-4392 ELQNFKLIDK
+4392 ELQNFKLTDK

-4449 YFFASDNGIHYGG
+4449 YFFASDDGIHYGG

-4500 LDGGNGLDLTVKV
+4500 LDGGDGLDLTVKV

-4576 VTASGGKEYMVMEKK
+4576 VTASGSKEYIVMEKK
-4591 EHPTF
+4591 EHPTS

>member
-278 TLSARNAAD
+278 TLSAQNAAD

-473 VRYTLTLSDWEEAT
+473 VRYTLTLSDWEEVT

-509 ITDQYTNKSKKQEF
+509 ITDQYTNKSQKQEF

-560 DVRDKVTTDEISVYV
+560 DVSDKVTKDEISVYV

-592 SDLTGTVNKTTKV
+592 SDLTGTVNETTKV

-655 KNEATEIKADDSD
+655 KNEATEIKADSND
-668 AKKDFVDFVK
+668 AQKDFADFIK
-678 PNATYKYSESDIN
+678 PNATYKFSSSDIN

-697 TMVFDVTDKFYSS
+697 TMVFDVTDKYYSS
-710 GTLTIDDLDIKIDG
+710 GTLSINDLDIKIDG
-724 ETPNW
+724 EKPNW
-729 DSTGIHGVVK
+729 DSTGVHGVVK
-739 ELSVTDRSNSI
+739 ELSVADRSNSI
-750 SITENGVVKAV
+750 NITENGVEKAA

-790 SGVITVAVAK
+790 SGVVTVAVAK
-800 DKFADTSG
+800 DKLADTSG

-815 ITSGINI
+815 ITSGIDI

-828 TDGKVVDVVDP
+828 TDGKIVDVVDP
-839 IWEKVSSSASAAEQ
+839 IWERVSSSASAADQ

-867 ASSLNA
+867 ESNLKSE
-873 NLIKVFVDG
+873 LIKVFVDG
-882 KEVTTGITKTVGTSS
+882 KEVTTGITKTVGTST
-897 PAYGSDK
+897 PVYGSDK
-904 ATRIG
+904 TTRIG

-916 SGSGLTKNAKQI
+916 SGSGLTKNANQI

-951 LYNTLVNTS
+951 LFNALANTEAE
-960 SEPAANSG
+960 SEINSG
-968 FLGSKNSENT
+968 FLGSKNSKNT

-983 ERQNIENVTFMDN
+983 ERQNIDNVTFMDN

-1020 QDKSILAWYTTNAK
+1020 QDKSILAWYTTNAN

-1039 YIGSDDEIFGNYD
+1039 YVGSDDEIFGNYD
-1052 SSLLFA
+1052 SSYLFNC
-1058 YIGYSEED
+1058 IGNSE
-1066 KFTATETISNI
+1066 KCTSSETISGI
-1077 GLLNVSSV
+1077 GLLNVGSV
-1085 TNMTYMFRQT
+1085 VDMSRMFRFT
-1095 GHNAMTKLDLGDNF
+1095 GSNAMTKLDLGEKFN
-1109 DTSNVTNMT
+1109 TGNVTSMT
-1118 AMFRYTGSKKMLT
+1118 GMFAGTGLNKMTTL
-1131 FNLGS
+1131 NLGS
-1136 KFNTSKVTDM
+1136 MFNTSKVNGM
-1146 HEMFICTGYHTMEQL
+1146 AYMFIKTGREAMTQL

-1169 SNVTDMS
+1169 SNVIVMQNMFEDTGYTAMTTLNLGSNFDTSNVIDMS
-1176 SMFYGTGCYQM
+1176 GMFKNCGYTKLTGINLGSLFN
-1187 TSLNLGDKFDTSNVT
+1187 TSKVTNMSNMFDNFGRTLITELDLGDKFDTSNVT
-1202 NMNEM
+1202 NMSKM
-1207 FIYCGGNAMTQ
+1207 FFECGLYKLKTV
-1218 LNLGTKFDTSKV
+1218 NLGNKFDTSNV
-1230 TTMASMFGATGS
+1230 VNMWHMFHNFGQYSMEN
-1242 MAMTSLDLGDKF
+1242 LDLGDKF
-1254 DTSNVEN
+1254 FTTKVITMEE
-1261 MTWMFSDCGREAMT
+1261 MFYA
-1275 TLNLGNKFNTS
+1275 
-1286 KVKSMLG
+1286 
-1293 MFNRT
+1293 T
-1298 GNRQMTK
+1298 GQASMTK
-1305 LDLGDLFYTTNVE
+1305 
-1318 DMAIMFRETGGYQM
+1318 
-1332 TELDLGP
+1332 LDLGP
-1339 AFTNIP
+1339 AFT
-1345 NATITGGIPEEN
+1345 
-1357 IENTHSANYKIFDLT
+1357 KIADTYTKMFTNT
-1372 GKSGCVIHAPES
+1372 GKDGALTIYASEQIYL
-1384 IFQDKNNFKLNTDAT
+1384 DKNNFKLNTDADT
-1399 TSAINYTRGTI
+1399 TDTNSIINYTRGTI

-1423 QITIDNNDLANSKIN
+1423 QIAIDNNDLANSKIN
-1438 ITLRGRT
+1438 ITLRGMT
-1445 NAEAGKD
+1445 NPDAGKD
-1452 FTSDVESSLSNEK
+1452 FTSNVESSLSNEK

-1484 QVAAATEATNETT
+1484 QVATATEATNETT
-1497 EAKDVVQVLTL
+1497 GAKDVVQVLTL

-1565 GTESTNNKTSTT
+1565 GTESTNNKISTT

-1601 KNVTVIFDI
+1601 KNVTVVFDI

-1679 YEFIVNGL
+1679 YELIVNGL

-1808 ITKDLVS
+1808 ITKDLVP

-1829 GLADVDNVKLIG
+1829 GLPDVNNVKLIG

-1970 LTDKLHTTV
+1970 LTDQLHTTV

-2062 KTADNLSKLNLSNGI
+2062 KTADNLSKLNSSNGI

-2107 ANVAKIRVKVVKPS
+2107 ANVAKMKVKVVKPN

-2130 TKQVSQISQQQ
+2130 TKQVSQIGQQQ

-2153 GENEGLTSIIIPEGV
+2153 GENEGVTSVIIPEGV

-2173 GNTNRETELLVGNA
+2173 GNTNRETEVLVGNA
-2187 TWTESGDTKGE
+2187 TWTEAGDTKGE

-2211 PVWEYSTSSITR
+2211 PTWEYSTSSITR

-2346 YTAFRNSIV
+2346 YTAFRNSVV

-2380 VRITFDAVDTNF
+2380 VSITFDAVDTNF

-2464 IAAGKV
+2464 IAAEKV

-2580 FEEEFKKFKIS
+2580 FEEEFKKLKIS

-2740 MITYHTS
+2740 MITYHAS

-3010 KYNNIITGSSLET
+3010 KYNNIIAGSSLET

-3485 NSVAVETA
+3485 NSAAVETA

-3647 STVYGTTNINVGK
+3647 STVYGTTNINIGK

-3699 HVTMDGSTASP
+3699 HVTIDGSTASP
-3710 ITFANNIFGA
+3710 ITFANSVFGA

-3748 NAHKMISI
+3748 NAYKMISI

-3901 YNGTV
+3901 YAGTA

-3912 NGTYVEGRHKP
+3912 NGTYVEGRHKS

-3986 LDLSKVINSP
+3986 LDLSKVINNP

-4060 GSFGGTNIYRMDNSG
+4060 GSFGGTSFYRMDNSG

-4248 KTAKYANNN
+4248 RTDKYANNN

-4392 ELQNFKLIDK
+4392 ELQNFKLTDK

-4449 YFFASDNGIHYGG
+4449 YFFASDDGIHYGG

-4500 LDGGNGLDLTVKV
+4500 LDGGDGLDLTVKV

-4576 VTASGGKEYMVMEKK
+4576 VTASGSKEYIVMEKK
-4591 EHPTF
+4591 EHPTS

>member
-77 SIDTTKKTLTVKVKG
+77 SIDTTNKTLTVKVKG

-131 SKTNPKITVANKTVT
+131 SKTNPKITVTNKTVT

-313 VSDVTEKRDGVDVKI
+313 ISDVTEKRDGVDVKI

-473 VRYTLTLSDWEEAT
+473 VRYTLTLSDWEEVT

-509 ITDQYTNKSKKQEF
+509 ITDQYTNKSQKQEF

-560 DVRDKVTTDEISVYV
+560 DVSDKVTKDEISVYV

-592 SDLTGTVNKTTKV
+592 SDLTGTVNETTKV

-655 KNEATEIKADDSD
+655 KNEATEIKADSND
-668 AKKDFVDFVK
+668 AQKDFADFIK
-678 PNATYKYSESDIN
+678 PNVTYKFSSSDIN

-697 TMVFDVTDKFYSS
+697 TMVFDVTDKYYSS
-710 GTLTIDDLDIKIDG
+710 GTLSINDLDIKIDG
-724 ETPNW
+724 EKPNW
-729 DSTGIHGVVK
+729 DSTGVHGVVK
-739 ELSVTDRSNSI
+739 ELSVADRSNSI
-750 SITENGVVKAV
+750 NITENGVEKAA

-790 SGVITVAVAK
+790 SGVVTVAVAK
-800 DKFADTSG
+800 DKLADTSG

-815 ITSGINI
+815 ITSGIDI

-828 TDGKVVDVVDP
+828 TDGKIVDVVDP
-839 IWEKVSSSASAAEQ
+839 IWERVSSSASAADQ

-867 ASSLNA
+867 ESNLKSE
-873 NLIKVFVDG
+873 LIKVFVDG
-882 KEVTTGITKTVGTSS
+882 KEVTTGITKTVGTST
-897 PAYGSDK
+897 PVYGSDK
-904 ATRIG
+904 TTRIG

-916 SGSGLTKNAKQI
+916 SGSGLTKNANQI

-951 LYNTLVNTS
+951 LFNALANTEAE
-960 SEPAANSG
+960 SEINSG
-968 FLGSKNSENT
+968 FLGSKNSKNT

-983 ERQNIENVTFMDN
+983 ERQNIDNVTFMDN

-1020 QDKSILAWYTTNAK
+1020 QDKSILAWYTTNAN

-1039 YIGSDDEIFGNYD
+1039 YVGSDDEIFGNYD
-1052 SSLLFA
+1052 SSYLFNC
-1058 YIGYSEED
+1058 IGNSE
-1066 KFTATETISNI
+1066 KCTSSETISGI
-1077 GLLNVSSV
+1077 GLLNVGSV
-1085 TNMTYMFRQT
+1085 VDMSRMFRFT
-1095 GHNAMTKLDLGDNF
+1095 GSNAMTKLDLGEKFN
-1109 DTSNVTNMT
+1109 TGNVTSMT
-1118 AMFRYTGSKKMLT
+1118 GMFAGTGLNKMTTL
-1131 FNLGS
+1131 NLGS
-1136 KFNTSKVTDM
+1136 MFNTSKVNGM
-1146 HEMFICTGYHTMEQL
+1146 AYMFIKTGREAMTQL

-1169 SNVTDMS
+1169 SNVIVMQNMFEDTGYTAMTTLNLGSNFDTSNVIDMS
-1176 SMFYGTGCYQM
+1176 GMFKNCGYTKLTGINLGSLFN
-1187 TSLNLGDKFDTSNVT
+1187 TSKVTNMSNMFDNFGRTLITELDLGDKFDTSNVT
-1202 NMNEM
+1202 NMSKM
-1207 FIYCGGNAMTQ
+1207 FFECGLYKLKTV
-1218 LNLGTKFDTSKV
+1218 NLGNKFDTSNV
-1230 TTMASMFGATGS
+1230 VNMWHMFHNFGQYSMEN
-1242 MAMTSLDLGDKF
+1242 LDLGDKF
-1254 DTSNVEN
+1254 FTTKVITMEE
-1261 MTWMFSDCGREAMT
+1261 MFYA
-1275 TLNLGNKFNTS
+1275 
-1286 KVKSMLG
+1286 
-1293 MFNRT
+1293 T
-1298 GNRQMTK
+1298 GQASMTK
-1305 LDLGDLFYTTNVE
+1305 
-1318 DMAIMFRETGGYQM
+1318 
-1332 TELDLGP
+1332 LDLGP
-1339 AFTNIP
+1339 AFT
-1345 NATITGGIPEEN
+1345 
-1357 IENTHSANYKIFDLT
+1357 KIADTYTKMFTNT
-1372 GKSGCVIHAPES
+1372 GKDGALTIYASEQIYL
-1384 IFQDKNNFKLNTDAT
+1384 DKNNFKLNTDAT

-1601 KNVTVIFDI
+1601 KNVTVVFDI

-1679 YEFIVNGL
+1679 YELIVNGL

-1815 ITDTATLKQLATKQ
+1815 ITDTATLKQLATEQ

-1970 LTDKLHTTV
+1970 LTDQLHTTV

-2062 KTADNLSKLNLSNGI
+2062 KTADNLSKLNSSNGI

-2153 GENEGLTSIIIPEGV
+2153 GENEGVTSIIIPEGV

-2187 TWTESGDTKGE
+2187 TWTEAGDTKGE

-2419 NLTKADITDG
+2419 NLIKADITDG

-2484 VDNDNGDDA
+2484 VDNNNGDDA

-2562 ITPVKTKYGYNF
+2562 ITPVKTKYGYDF

-2623 MSTDTS
+2623 MSTNTS

-2963 NYGDVTLGRGI
+2963 NYGDVTLGRCI
-2974 STPDGKY
+2974 STPDDKY

-3010 KYNNIITGSSLET
+3010 KYNNIIAGSSLET

-3301 TQSNINILGG
+3301 TQSNINIFGG

-3372 VKSAKLATIYGGS
+3372 VKGAKLATIYGGS
-3385 DEAGITNEVNI
+3385 DGAGITNEVNI

-3405 IYGGSKTDGIVTTAN
+3405 IYGGSKTDGLVTTAN

-3440 TTANVTLEG
+3440 TTANVTIEG

-3485 NSVAVETA
+3485 NSAAVETA

-3521 LNTGKVTDVFGG
+3521 LNTGKATDVFGG

-3699 HVTMDGSTASP
+3699 HVTMDSSTASP

-3901 YNGTV
+3901 YDGTA

-3923 KHNITVD
+3923 RHNITVD

-4392 ELQNFKLIDK
+4392 ELQNFKLTDK

-4449 YFFASDNGIHYGG
+4449 YFFASDDGIHYGG

-4500 LDGGNGLDLTVKV
+4500 LDGGDGLDLTVKV

-4576 VTASGGKEYMVMEKK
+4576 VTASGSKEYIVMEKK
-4591 EHPTF
+4591 EHPTS

>member
-11 IMTIIAL
+11 IMTIMAL
-18 ILALGLFINC
+18 IVALGLFINC

-77 SIDTTKKTLTVKVKG
+77 SIDTTNKTLTVKVKG

-278 TLSARNAAD
+278 TLSAQNAAD

-455 SAATPLT
+455 SAAIPLE
-462 ETRNGTSIQYG
+462 ETRNGTSVQYG

-509 ITDQYTNKSKKQEF
+509 ITDQYTNKSQKQEF

-560 DVRDKVTTDEISVYV
+560 DVSDKVTKDEISVYV

-592 SDLTGTVNKTTKV
+592 SDLTGTVNETTKV

-655 KNEATEIKADDSD
+655 KNEATEIKADSND
-668 AKKDFVDFVK
+668 AQKDFADFIK
-678 PNATYKYSESDIN
+678 PNATYKFSSSDIN

-697 TMVFDVTDKFYSS
+697 TMVFDVTDKYYSS
-710 GTLTIDDLDIKIDG
+710 GTLSINDLDIKIDG
-724 ETPNW
+724 EKPNW
-729 DSTGIHGVVK
+729 DSTGVHGVVK
-739 ELSVTDRSNSI
+739 ELSVADRSNSI
-750 SITENGVVKAV
+750 NITENGVEKAA

-790 SGVITVAVAK
+790 SGVVTVAVAK
-800 DKFADTSG
+800 DKLADTSG

-815 ITSGINI
+815 ITSGIDI

-828 TDGKVVDVVDP
+828 TDGKIVDVVDP
-839 IWEKVSSSASAAEQ
+839 IWERVSSSASAADQ

-867 ASSLNA
+867 ESNLKSE
-873 NLIKVFVDG
+873 LIKVFVDG
-882 KEVTTGITKTVGTSS
+882 KEVTTGITKTVGTST
-897 PAYGSDK
+897 PVYGSDK
-904 ATRIG
+904 TTRIG

-916 SGSGLTKNAKQI
+916 SGSGLTKNANQI

-951 LYNTLVNTS
+951 LFNALANTEAE
-960 SEPAANSG
+960 SEINSG
-968 FLGSKNSENT
+968 FLGSKNSKNT

-983 ERQNIENVTFMDN
+983 ERQNIDNVTFMDN

-1020 QDKSILAWYTTNAK
+1020 QDKSILAWYTTNAN

-1039 YIGSDDEIFGNYD
+1039 YVGSDDEIFGNYD
-1052 SSLLFA
+1052 SSYLFNC
-1058 YIGYSEED
+1058 IGNSE
-1066 KFTATETISNI
+1066 KCTSSETISGI
-1077 GLLNVSSV
+1077 GLLNVGSV
-1085 TNMTYMFRQT
+1085 VDMSRMFRFT
-1095 GHNAMTKLDLGDNF
+1095 GSNAMTKLDLGEKFN
-1109 DTSNVTNMT
+1109 TGNVTSMT
-1118 AMFRYTGSKKMLT
+1118 GMFAGTGLNKMTTL
-1131 FNLGS
+1131 NLGS
-1136 KFNTSKVTDM
+1136 MFNTSKVNGM
-1146 HEMFICTGYHTMEQL
+1146 AYMFIKTGREAMTQL

-1169 SNVTDMS
+1169 SNVIVMQNMFEDTGYTAMTTLNLGSNFDTSNVIDMS
-1176 SMFYGTGCYQM
+1176 GMFKNCGYTKLTGINLGSLFN
-1187 TSLNLGDKFDTSNVT
+1187 TSKVTNMSNMFDNFGRTLITELDLGDKFDTSNVT
-1202 NMNEM
+1202 NMSKM
-1207 FIYCGGNAMTQ
+1207 FFECGLYKLKTV
-1218 LNLGTKFDTSKV
+1218 NLGNKFDTSNV
-1230 TTMASMFGATGS
+1230 VNMWHMFHNFGQYSMEN
-1242 MAMTSLDLGDKF
+1242 LDLGDKF
-1254 DTSNVEN
+1254 FTTKVITMEE
-1261 MTWMFSDCGREAMT
+1261 MFYA
-1275 TLNLGNKFNTS
+1275 
-1286 KVKSMLG
+1286 
-1293 MFNRT
+1293 T
-1298 GNRQMTK
+1298 GQASMTK
-1305 LDLGDLFYTTNVE
+1305 
-1318 DMAIMFRETGGYQM
+1318 
-1332 TELDLGP
+1332 LDLGP
-1339 AFTNIP
+1339 AFT
-1345 NATITGGIPEEN
+1345 
-1357 IENTHSANYKIFDLT
+1357 KIADTYTKMFTNT
-1372 GKSGCVIHAPES
+1372 GKDGALTIYASEQIYL
-1384 IFQDKNNFKLNTDAT
+1384 DKNNFKLNTDAT

-1601 KNVTVIFDI
+1601 KNVTVIFDV
-1610 TDKYFQS
+1610 TDKYFKS
-1617 SKIDLTTMTIKVDG
+1617 SKIDLTTMTINVDG
-1631 KEPDWTKVTRTFKKK
+1631 EEPDWTKVTRSFKKK

-1661 NGDIYTTVNGK
+1661 NGDIYTAVNGK

-1679 YEFIVNGL
+1679 YELIVNGL
-1687 ETKNGEGYS
+1687 EIKDGEGYS
-1696 GPMTITFPAG
+1696 GPMTIAFPAG
-1706 ELNTDGTIKKG
+1706 KLNTDGTIKQG

-1722 GNLSLAKTITIGIDD
+1722 GNLNSAKTITIGIDD
-1737 PENHE
+1737 PGNHE
-1742 DHKDPDIVDV
+1742 DHDKPEVVDV

-1808 ITKDLVS
+1808 ITKDLVA

-1829 GLADVDNVKLIG
+1829 GLPDVNNVKLIG

-1970 LTDKLHTTV
+1970 LTDQLHTTV

-2062 KTADNLSKLNLSNGI
+2062 KTADNLSKLNSSNGI

-2153 GENEGLTSIIIPEGV
+2153 GENEGVTSIIIPEGV

-2187 TWTESGDTKGE
+2187 TWTEAGDTKGE

-2574 VIKISE
+2574 VVKISE

-3010 KYNNIITGSSLET
+3010 KYNNIIAGSSLET

-3029 YVSHQVMIGTMK
+3029 YVSHQVEIGTMK

-3188 RIAITGNVFGGSNTD
+3188 RIAITGNVFGGSNTN

-3283 NGQVTGNIY
+3283 NCQVTGNIY

-3485 NSVAVETA
+3485 NSAAVETA

-3521 LNTGKVTDVFGG
+3521 LNTGKATDVFGG

-3647 STVYGTTNINVGK
+3647 STVYGTTNINIGK

-3673 NIKGNIYGAGSTAND
+3673 NIKGNIYGAGSTTND

-3699 HVTMDGSTASP
+3699 HVTIDGSTASP
-3710 ITFANNIFGA
+3710 ITFANSVFGA

-4392 ELQNFKLIDK
+4392 ELQNFKLTDK

-4449 YFFASDNGIHYGG
+4449 YFFASDDGIHYGG

-4576 VTASGGKEYMVMEKK
+4576 VTASGGKEYIVMEKK
-4591 EHPTF
+4591 EHPTS

-4640 IVE
+4640 MVE

>member
-11 IMTIIAL
+11 IMTIMAL
-18 ILALGLFINC
+18 IVTLGLFINC
-28 QKIDINKETYAPT
+28 KKININKETYAPT

-47 EEIRLAATTIGL
+47 QEIRLAATTIGL

-70 KWEKISS
+70 KWEKVSS
-77 SIDTTKKTLTVKVKG
+77 SIDTTNKTVTVKVKG

-123 FFDGVKVT
+123 FFDGVEVT

-154 EVTYDIILANLEE
+154 EVTYDITLSNLEE
-167 TARQAGK
+167 AARQAGK
-174 QYKEWSGNIALK
+174 PYKEWSGNIALK
-186 IGGRGESET
+186 IGGRGESSS

-204 QYKNQNMMELDGKDS
+204 QYKNQNMMELDGKNS
-219 SWIDVKIEDAKTDKN
+219 SWIDVKIEDTKTDKN

-250 VYSNGNINLT
+250 VYSDGNINYT

-278 TLSARNAAD
+278 TLSAQNAAD
-287 AIKVSLT
+287 GIRVSLT

-387 SDNQKIVDVVDPLW
+387 SDEQKIVDVVDPLW

-462 ETRNGTSIQYG
+462 ETRNGTSVQYG

-509 ITDQYTNKSKKQEF
+509 ITDQYTNKSQKQEF

-560 DVRDKVTTDEISVYV
+560 DVSDKVTTDEISVYV

-592 SDLTGTVNKTTKV
+592 SDLTGTVNETTKV

-678 PNATYKYSESDIN
+678 PNATYKFSSSDIN

-697 TMVFDVTDKFYSS
+697 TMVFDVTDKYYSS
-710 GTLTIDDLDIKIDG
+710 GTLSINDLDIKIDG

-800 DKFADTSG
+800 DKFADISE

-815 ITSGINI
+815 ITSGIDI

-839 IWEKVSSSASAAEQ
+839 IWEKISSSASAAEQ

-904 ATRIG
+904 TTRIG

-916 SGSGLTKNAKQI
+916 SGAGLTKNAKQI

-1020 QDKSILAWYTTNAK
+1020 QDKSILAWYTTNAN
-1034 GTLKV
+1034 GTLNV

-1052 SSLLFA
+1052 SSNLFA

-1085 TNMTYMFRQT
+1085 TNMSYMFRQT
-1095 GHNAMTKLDLGDNF
+1095 GYNAMTKLDLGDNF

-1118 AMFRYTGSKKMLT
+1118 AMFRYTGNSKMLT

-1136 KFNTSKVTDM
+1136 KFNTSKVTNM
-1146 HEMFICTGYHTMEQL
+1146 QA
-1161 DLGDKFDT
+1161 
-1169 SNVTDMS
+1169 
-1176 SMFYGTGCYQM
+1176 MFYDTGF
-1187 TSLNLGDKFDTSNVT
+1187 T
-1202 NMNEM
+1202 
-1207 FIYCGGNAMTQ
+1207 
-1218 LNLGTKFDTSKV
+1218 
-1230 TTMASMFGATGS
+1230 
-1242 MAMTSLDLGDKF
+1242 AMTSLDLGDKF
-1254 DTSNVEN
+1254 DTSKVTDMSYMFKSTGYTAMTSLDLGDNFDTSNVTNTERMFSECGARALGSIDLGTKFDTSNVTN
-1261 MTWMFSDCGREAMT
+1261 MNCMFASLGMDKLSKFSLGDKFDTSKVTDMRWMFSELGKNSLE
-1275 TLNLGNKFNTS
+1275 TLDLGNKFDTS
-1286 KVKSMLG
+1286 NVTTMQG
-1293 MFNRT
+1293 MFNMT
-1298 GNRQMTK
+1298 GMKNMK
-1305 LDLGDLFYTTNVE
+1305 SLDLGDKFDTSKVT
-1318 DMAIMFRETGGYQM
+1318 DMSWMFCQTGQNSM
-1332 TELDLGP
+1332 TSLDLGP
-1339 AFTNIP
+1339 AFTKIP
-1345 NATITGGIPEEN
+1345 SGDTQHFDNPE
-1357 IENTHSANYKIFDLT
+1357 IYKAYYLMFSNT

-1384 IFQDKNNFKLNTDAT
+1384 IFQDKNNFKLNASAT
-1399 TSAINYTRGTI
+1399 TGTVNYTRGTI

-1438 ITLRGRT
+1438 ITLRGMT
-1445 NAEAGKD
+1445 NPDAGKD
-1452 FTSDVESSLSNEK
+1452 FTSNVESSLSNEK

-1497 EAKDVVQVLTL
+1497 GAKDVVQVLTL

-1601 KNVTVIFDI
+1601 KNVTVVFDI

-1631 KEPDWTKVTRTFKKK
+1631 EEPDWTKVTRVFNKK

-1679 YEFIVNGL
+1679 YELIVNGL

-1696 GPMTITFPAG
+1696 GPMTIAFPAG
-1706 ELNTDGTIKKG
+1706 ELNTDGTIKQG

-1722 GNLSLAKTITIGIDD
+1722 GNLNSAKTITIGIDD

-1742 DHKDPDIVDV
+1742 DHKGPDIVDV

-1763 INRIRDGKTA
+1763 INRIRDGETA

-1790 SLTKDKIKVYVDD
+1790 SLTEDKIKVYVDD

-1815 ITDTATLKQLATKQ
+1815 ITDTATLKQLATEQ

-1897 PAFRDSI
+1897 PAFR
-1904 VDFIKPLIS
+1904 
-1913 YKYSKVTGSANP
+1913 
-1925 EIDYKAKTLTVK
+1925 
-1937 FDVTDKHIR
+1937 
-1946 EDSIMNKDGTLNANN
+1946 
-1961 IRIKVAGTD
+1961 
-1970 LTDKLHTTV
+1970 
-1979 TSKDL
+1979 
-1984 QDGTGKEYTFVISNF
+1984 
-1999 ELIYNESEKYK
+1999 
-2010 DYSGAVTF
+2010 
-2018 VFAADKVDDTSGN
+2018 
-2031 KNGATTLTLD
+2031 
-2041 YDDGDDERNPVIVD
+2041 
-2055 VIDPLIE
+2055 
-2062 KTADNLSKLNLSNGI
+2062 
-2077 NRDITNETGTV
+2077 
-2088 SVRIKA
+2088 
-2094 TDKYLSKGTLQDA
+2094 
-2107 ANVAKIRVKVVKPS
+2107 
-2121 GETVYPDTI
+2121 
-2130 TKQVSQISQQQ
+2130 
-2141 TEITYQITLGNF
+2141 
-2153 GENEGLTSIIIPEGV
+2153 
-2168 IIDKS
+2168 
-2173 GNTNRETELLVGNA
+2173 
-2187 TWTESGDTKGE
+2187 
-2198 YTAFRN
+2198 N

-2211 PVWEYSTSSITR
+2211 PTWEYSTSSITR

-2303 VKIRIAE
+2303 VKIKIAE

-2346 YTAFRNSIV
+2346 YTAFRNSVV

-2380 VRITFDAVDTNF
+2380 VSITFDVVDTNF

-2580 FEEEFKKFKIS
+2580 FEEEFKKLKIS

-2782 EIYDDGKN
+2782 EIYGDGKN

-2974 STPDGKY
+2974 STPDDKY

-3010 KYNNIITGSSLET
+3010 KYNNIIAGSSLET

-3120 GINGFYMYGGEVTG
+3120 GINEFYMYGGEVTG

-3647 STVYGTTNINVGK
+3647 SIVYGTTNINVGK

-3699 HVTMDGSTASP
+3699 HVTIDGSTASP
-3710 ITFANNIFGA
+3710 ITFANSVFGA

-3743 LGTSA
+3743 LGTST
-3748 NAHKMISI
+3748 NAYKMISI

-3901 YNGTV
+3901 YAGTA

-3912 NGTYVEGRHKP
+3912 NGTYVEGRHKS

-3986 LDLSKVINSP
+3986 LDLSKVINNP

-4060 GSFGGTNIYRMDNSG
+4060 GSFGGTSFYRMDNSG

-4392 ELQNFKLIDK
+4392 ELQNFKLTDK
-4402 TDSTVYPAGADGVI
+4402 TDATVYPAGADGVI

-4449 YFFASDNGIHYGG
+4449 YFFASDDGIHYGG

-4500 LDGGNGLDLTVKV
+4500 LDGGDGLDLTVKV

-4563 ELKTPEQCIGQNL
+4563 ELKTPEQCTGQNL
-4576 VTASGGKEYMVMEKK
+4576 VTASGGKEYIVMEKK
-4591 EHPTF
+4591 EHPTS

-4607 KKLIKEGISTGEYK
+4607 KKLLKEGISTGEYK

>member
-11 IMTIIAL
+11 IMTIMAL
-18 ILALGLFINC
+18 IVALGLFINC

-77 SIDTTKKTLTVKVKG
+77 SIDTTNKTLTVKVKG

-278 TLSARNAAD
+278 TLSAQNAAD

-509 ITDQYTNKSKKQEF
+509 ITDQYTNKSQKQEF

-545 AKTETIIFNVIDKYL
+545 AKTETIIFNIIDKYL

-655 KNEATEIKADDSD
+655 KNEATEIKADSND
-668 AKKDFVDFVK
+668 AQKDFADFIK
-678 PNATYKYSESDIN
+678 PNATYKFSSSDIN

-697 TMVFDVTDKFYSS
+697 TMVFDVTDKYYSS
-710 GTLTIDDLDIKIDG
+710 GTLSINDLDIKIDG
-724 ETPNW
+724 EKPNW
-729 DSTGIHGVVK
+729 DSTGVHGVVK
-739 ELSVTDRSNSI
+739 ELSVADRSNSI
-750 SITENGVVKAV
+750 NITENGVEKAA

-790 SGVITVAVAK
+790 SGVVTVAVAK
-800 DKFADTSG
+800 DKLADTSG

-815 ITSGINI
+815 ITSGIDI

-828 TDGKVVDVVDP
+828 TDGKIVDVVDP
-839 IWEKVSSSASAAEQ
+839 IWERVSSSASAADQ

-867 ASSLNA
+867 ESNLKSE
-873 NLIKVFVDG
+873 LIKVFVDG
-882 KEVTTGITKTVGTSS
+882 KEVTTGITKTVGTST
-897 PAYGSDK
+897 PVYGSDK
-904 ATRIG
+904 TTRIG

-916 SGSGLTKNAKQI
+916 SGSGLTKNANQI

-951 LYNTLVNTS
+951 LFNALANTEAE
-960 SEPAANSG
+960 SEINSG
-968 FLGSKNSENT
+968 FLGSKNSKNT

-983 ERQNIENVTFMDN
+983 ERQNIDNVTFMDN

-1020 QDKSILAWYTTNAK
+1020 QDKSILAWYTTNAN

-1039 YIGSDDEIFGNYD
+1039 YVGSDDEIFGNYD
-1052 SSLLFA
+1052 SSYLFNC
-1058 YIGYSEED
+1058 IGNSE
-1066 KFTATETISNI
+1066 KCTSSETISGI
-1077 GLLNVSSV
+1077 GLLNVGSV
-1085 TNMTYMFRQT
+1085 VDMSRMFRFT
-1095 GHNAMTKLDLGDNF
+1095 GSNAMTKLDLGEKFN
-1109 DTSNVTNMT
+1109 TGNVTSMT
-1118 AMFRYTGSKKMLT
+1118 GMFAGTGLNKMTTL
-1131 FNLGS
+1131 NLGS
-1136 KFNTSKVTDM
+1136 MFNTSKVNGM
-1146 HEMFICTGYHTMEQL
+1146 AYMFIKTGREAMTQL

-1169 SNVTDMS
+1169 SNVIVMQNMFEDTGYTAMTTLNLGSNFDTSNVIDMS
-1176 SMFYGTGCYQM
+1176 GMFKNCGYTKLTGINLGSLFN
-1187 TSLNLGDKFDTSNVT
+1187 TSKVTNMSNMFDNFGRTLITELDLGDKFDTSNVT
-1202 NMNEM
+1202 NMSKM
-1207 FIYCGGNAMTQ
+1207 FFECGLYKLKTV
-1218 LNLGTKFDTSKV
+1218 NLGNKFDTSNV
-1230 TTMASMFGATGS
+1230 VNMWHMFHNFGQYSMEN
-1242 MAMTSLDLGDKF
+1242 LDLGDKF
-1254 DTSNVEN
+1254 FTTKVITMEE
-1261 MTWMFSDCGREAMT
+1261 MFYA
-1275 TLNLGNKFNTS
+1275 
-1286 KVKSMLG
+1286 
-1293 MFNRT
+1293 T
-1298 GNRQMTK
+1298 GQASMTK
-1305 LDLGDLFYTTNVE
+1305 
-1318 DMAIMFRETGGYQM
+1318 
-1332 TELDLGP
+1332 LDLGP
-1339 AFTNIP
+1339 AFT
-1345 NATITGGIPEEN
+1345 
-1357 IENTHSANYKIFDLT
+1357 KIADTYTKMFTNT
-1372 GKSGCVIHAPES
+1372 GKDGALTIYASEQIYL
-1384 IFQDKNNFKLNTDAT
+1384 DKNNFKLNTDAT

-1452 FTSDVESSLSNEK
+1452 FTSNVESSLSNEK

-1484 QVAAATEATNETT
+1484 QVATATEATNETT
-1497 EAKDVVQVLTL
+1497 GAKDVVQVLTL

-1601 KNVTVIFDI
+1601 KNVTVIFDV
-1610 TDKYFQS
+1610 TDKYFKS
-1617 SKIDLTTMTIKVDG
+1617 SKIDLTTMTINVDG
-1631 KEPDWTKVTRTFKKK
+1631 EEPDWTKVTRSFKKK

-1661 NGDIYTTVNGK
+1661 NGDIYTAVNGK

-1679 YEFIVNGL
+1679 YELIVNGL
-1687 ETKNGEGYS
+1687 EIKDGEGYS
-1696 GPMTITFPAG
+1696 GPMTIAFPAG
-1706 ELNTDGTIKKG
+1706 KLNTDGTIKQG

-1722 GNLSLAKTITIGIDD
+1722 GNLNSAKTITIGIDD
-1737 PENHE
+1737 PGNHE
-1742 DHKDPDIVDV
+1742 DHDKPEVVDV

-1808 ITKDLVS
+1808 ITKDLVA

-1829 GLADVDNVKLIG
+1829 GLPDVNNVKLIG

-1970 LTDKLHTTV
+1970 LTDQLHTTV

-2062 KTADNLSKLNLSNGI
+2062 KTADNLSKLNSSNGI

-2153 GENEGLTSIIIPEGV
+2153 GENEGVTSIIIPEGV

-2187 TWTESGDTKGE
+2187 TWTEAGDTKGE

-2574 VIKISE
+2574 VVKISE

-3010 KYNNIITGSSLET
+3010 KYNNIIAGSSLET

-3029 YVSHQVMIGTMK
+3029 YVSHQVVIGTMK

-3348 TPTIKGTVYGSG
+3348 TPTINGTVYGSG

-3473 KSGKLLNVYGGG
+3473 KSGKILNVYGGG
-3485 NSVAVETA
+3485 NSAAVETA

-3599 ITGASTITGKLYGG
+3599 ITGVSTITGKLYGG

-3819 TNEYGTTIKET
+3819 TNEYGTTIKEI

-3901 YNGTV
+3901 YNGTA

-3912 NGTYVEGRHKP
+3912 NGTYVEGRHKS

-4392 ELQNFKLIDK
+4392 ELQNFKLTDK

-4449 YFFASDNGIHYGG
+4449 YFFASDDGIHYGG

-4500 LDGGNGLDLTVKV
+4500 LDGGDGLDLTVKV

-4576 VTASGGKEYMVMEKK
+4576 VTASGSKEYIVMEKK
-4591 EHPTF
+4591 EHPTS

>member
-77 SIDTTKKTLTVKVKG
+77 SIDTTNKTLTVKVKG

-131 SKTNPKITVANKTVT
+131 SKTNPKITVTNKTVT

-313 VSDVTEKRDGVDVKI
+313 ISDVTEKRDGVDVKI

-387 SDNQKIVDVVDPLW
+387 SNNQKIVDVVDPLW

-432 TNSIKV
+432 TNSINV
-438 IIDGEEVTTT
+438 IIDGEKVTTT

-473 VRYTLTLSDWEEAT
+473 VRYTLTLSDWEEVT

-509 ITDQYTNKSKKQEF
+509 ITDQYTNKSQKQEF

-560 DVRDKVTTDEISVYV
+560 DVSDKVTKDEISVYV

-592 SDLTGTVNKTTKV
+592 SDLTGTVNETTKV

-655 KNEATEIKADDSD
+655 KNEATEIKADSND
-668 AKKDFVDFVK
+668 AQKDFADFIK
-678 PNATYKYSESDIN
+678 PNATYKFSSSDIN

-697 TMVFDVTDKFYSS
+697 TMVFDVTDKYYSS
-710 GTLTIDDLDIKIDG
+710 GTLSINDLDIKIDG
-724 ETPNW
+724 EKPNW
-729 DSTGIHGVVK
+729 DSTGVHGVVK
-739 ELSVTDRSNSI
+739 ELSVADRSNSI
-750 SITENGVVKAV
+750 NITENGVEKAA

-790 SGVITVAVAK
+790 SGVVTVAVAK
-800 DKFADTSG
+800 DKLADTSG

-815 ITSGINI
+815 ITSGIDI

-828 TDGKVVDVVDP
+828 TDGKIVDVVDP
-839 IWEKVSSSASAAEQ
+839 IWERVSSSASAADQ

-867 ASSLNA
+867 ESNLKSE
-873 NLIKVFVDG
+873 LIKVFVDG
-882 KEVTTGITKTVGTSS
+882 KEVTTGITKTVGTST
-897 PAYGSDK
+897 PVYGSDK
-904 ATRIG
+904 TTRIG

-916 SGSGLTKNAKQI
+916 SGSGLTKNANQI

-951 LYNTLVNTS
+951 LFNALANTEAE
-960 SEPAANSG
+960 SEINSG
-968 FLGSKNSENT
+968 FLGSKNSKNT

-983 ERQNIENVTFMDN
+983 ERQNIDNVTFMDN

-1020 QDKSILAWYTTNAK
+1020 QDKSILAWYTTNAN

-1039 YIGSDDEIFGNYD
+1039 YVGSDDEIFGNYD
-1052 SSLLFA
+1052 SSYLFNC
-1058 YIGYSEED
+1058 IGNSE
-1066 KFTATETISNI
+1066 KCTSSETISGI
-1077 GLLNVSSV
+1077 GLLNVGSV
-1085 TNMTYMFRQT
+1085 VDMSRMFRFT
-1095 GHNAMTKLDLGDNF
+1095 GSNAMTKLDLGEKFN
-1109 DTSNVTNMT
+1109 TGNVTSMT
-1118 AMFRYTGSKKMLT
+1118 GMFAGTGLNKMTTL
-1131 FNLGS
+1131 NLGS
-1136 KFNTSKVTDM
+1136 MFNTSKVNGM
-1146 HEMFICTGYHTMEQL
+1146 AYMFIKTGREAMTQL

-1169 SNVTDMS
+1169 SNVIVMQNMFEDTGYTAMTTLNLGSNFDTSNVIDMS
-1176 SMFYGTGCYQM
+1176 GMFKNCGYTKLTGINLGSLFN
-1187 TSLNLGDKFDTSNVT
+1187 TSKVTNMSNMFDNFGRTLITELDLGDKFDTSNVT
-1202 NMNEM
+1202 NMSKM
-1207 FIYCGGNAMTQ
+1207 FFECGLYKLKTV
-1218 LNLGTKFDTSKV
+1218 NLGNKFDTSNV
-1230 TTMASMFGATGS
+1230 VNMWHMFHNFGQYSMEN
-1242 MAMTSLDLGDKF
+1242 LDLGDKF
-1254 DTSNVEN
+1254 FTTKVITMEE
-1261 MTWMFSDCGREAMT
+1261 MFYA
-1275 TLNLGNKFNTS
+1275 
-1286 KVKSMLG
+1286 
-1293 MFNRT
+1293 T
-1298 GNRQMTK
+1298 GQASMTK
-1305 LDLGDLFYTTNVE
+1305 
-1318 DMAIMFRETGGYQM
+1318 
-1332 TELDLGP
+1332 LDLGP
-1339 AFTNIP
+1339 AFT
-1345 NATITGGIPEEN
+1345 
-1357 IENTHSANYKIFDLT
+1357 KIADTYTKMFTNT
-1372 GKSGCVIHAPES
+1372 GKDGALTIYASEQIYL
-1384 IFQDKNNFKLNTDAT
+1384 DKNNFKLNTDADT
-1399 TSAINYTRGTI
+1399 TDTNSIINYTRGTI

-1423 QITIDNNDLANSKIN
+1423 QIAIDNNDLANSKIN
-1438 ITLRGRT
+1438 ITLRGMT
-1445 NAEAGKD
+1445 NPDAGKD
-1452 FTSDVESSLSNEK
+1452 FTSNVESSLSNEK

-1484 QVAAATEATNETT
+1484 QVATATEATNETT
-1497 EAKDVVQVLTL
+1497 GAKDVVQVLTL

-1522 KEWSGNISLKIAKKT
+1522 KEWSGNVSLKIAKKT

-1601 KNVTVIFDI
+1601 KNVTVVFDI

-1679 YEFIVNGL
+1679 YELIVNGL

-1737 PENHE
+1737 PGNHE
-1742 DHKDPDIVDV
+1742 DHDKPEVVDV

-1808 ITKDLVS
+1808 ITKDLVP

-1829 GLADVDNVKLIG
+1829 GLPDVNNVKLIG

-1970 LTDKLHTTV
+1970 LTDQLHTTV

-2062 KTADNLSKLNLSNGI
+2062 KTADNLSKLNSSNGI

-2153 GENEGLTSIIIPEGV
+2153 GENEGVTSIIIPEGV

-2187 TWTESGDTKGE
+2187 TWTEAGDTKGE

-2580 FEEEFKKFKIS
+2580 FEEEFKKLKIS

-2740 MITYHTS
+2740 MITYHAS

-3010 KYNNIITGSSLET
+3010 KYNNIIAGSSLET

-3485 NSVAVETA
+3485 NSAAVETA

-3521 LNTGKVTDVFGG
+3521 LNTGKATDVFGG

-3599 ITGASTITGKLYGG
+3599 ITGVSTITGKLYGG

-3901 YNGTV
+3901 YDGTA

-3923 KHNITVD
+3923 RHNITVD

-4060 GSFGGTNIYRMDNSG
+4060 GSFGGTSIYKMDNSG

-4170 AQSDIY
+4170 TQSDIY

-4392 ELQNFKLIDK
+4392 ELQNFKLTDK

-4424 AELSNSYELAMTQS
+4424 AKLSNSYELAMTQS

-4449 YFFASDNGIHYGG
+4449 YFFASDDGIHYGG

-4500 LDGGNGLDLTVKV
+4500 LDGGDGLDLTVKV

-4563 ELKTPEQCIGQNL
+4563 ELKTPEQCTGQNL
-4576 VTASGGKEYMVMEKK
+4576 VTASGSKEYIVMEKK
-4591 EHPTF
+4591 EHPTS

-4607 KKLIKEGISTGEYK
+4607 KKLIKEGIGTGEYK

>member
-11 IMTIIAL
+11 IMMIIAL

-77 SIDTTKKTLTVKVKG
+77 SIDTTNKTLTVKVKG

-473 VRYTLTLSDWEEAT
+473 VRYTLTLSDWEEVT

-509 ITDQYTNKSKKQEF
+509 ITDQYTNKSQKQEF

-560 DVRDKVTTDEISVYV
+560 DVSDKVTKDEISVYV

-592 SDLTGTVNKTTKV
+592 SDLTGTVNETTKV

-655 KNEATEIKADDSD
+655 KNEATEIKADSND
-668 AKKDFVDFVK
+668 AQKDFADFIK
-678 PNATYKYSESDIN
+678 PNATYKFSSSDIN

-697 TMVFDVTDKFYSS
+697 TMVFDVTDKYYSS
-710 GTLTIDDLDIKIDG
+710 GTLSINDLDIKIDG
-724 ETPNW
+724 EKPNW
-729 DSTGIHGVVK
+729 DSTGVHGVVK
-739 ELSVTDRSNSI
+739 ELSVADRSNSI
-750 SITENGVVKAV
+750 NITENGVEKAA

-790 SGVITVAVAK
+790 SGVVTVAVAK
-800 DKFADTSG
+800 DKVADTSG

-815 ITSGINI
+815 ITSGIDI

-828 TDGKVVDVVDP
+828 TDGKIVDVVDP
-839 IWEKVSSSASAAEQ
+839 IWERVSSSASAADQ

-867 ASSLNA
+867 ESNLKSE
-873 NLIKVFVDG
+873 LIKVFVDG
-882 KEVTTGITKTVGTSS
+882 KEVTTGITKTVGTST
-897 PAYGSDK
+897 PVYGSDK
-904 ATRIG
+904 TTRIG

-916 SGSGLTKNAKQI
+916 SGSGLTKNANQI

-951 LYNTLVNTS
+951 LFNALANTEAE
-960 SEPAANSG
+960 SEINSG
-968 FLGSKNSENT
+968 FLGSKNSKNT

-983 ERQNIENVTFMDN
+983 ERQNIDNVTFMDN

-1020 QDKSILAWYTTNAK
+1020 QDKSILAWYTTNAN

-1039 YIGSDDEIFGNYD
+1039 YVGSDDEIFGNYD
-1052 SSLLFA
+1052 SSYLFNC
-1058 YIGYSEED
+1058 IGNSE
-1066 KFTATETISNI
+1066 KCTSSETISGI
-1077 GLLNVSSV
+1077 GLLNVGSV
-1085 TNMTYMFRQT
+1085 VDMSRMFRFT
-1095 GHNAMTKLDLGDNF
+1095 GSNAMTKLDLGEKFN
-1109 DTSNVTNMT
+1109 TGNVTSMT
-1118 AMFRYTGSKKMLT
+1118 GMFAGTGLNKMTTL
-1131 FNLGS
+1131 NLGS
-1136 KFNTSKVTDM
+1136 MFNTSKVNGM
-1146 HEMFICTGYHTMEQL
+1146 AYMFIKTGREAMTQL

-1169 SNVTDMS
+1169 SNVIVMQNMFEDTGYTAMTTLNLGSNFDTSNVIDMS
-1176 SMFYGTGCYQM
+1176 GMFKNCGYTKLTGINLGSLFN
-1187 TSLNLGDKFDTSNVT
+1187 TSKVTNMSNMFDNFGRTLITELDLGDKFDTSNVT
-1202 NMNEM
+1202 NMSKM
-1207 FIYCGGNAMTQ
+1207 FFECGLYKLKTV
-1218 LNLGTKFDTSKV
+1218 NLGNKFDTSNV
-1230 TTMASMFGATGS
+1230 VNMWHMFHNFGQYSMEN
-1242 MAMTSLDLGDKF
+1242 LDLGDKF
-1254 DTSNVEN
+1254 FTTKVITMEE
-1261 MTWMFSDCGREAMT
+1261 MFYA
-1275 TLNLGNKFNTS
+1275 
-1286 KVKSMLG
+1286 
-1293 MFNRT
+1293 T
-1298 GNRQMTK
+1298 GQASMTK
-1305 LDLGDLFYTTNVE
+1305 
-1318 DMAIMFRETGGYQM
+1318 
-1332 TELDLGP
+1332 LDLGP
-1339 AFTNIP
+1339 AFT
-1345 NATITGGIPEEN
+1345 
-1357 IENTHSANYKIFDLT
+1357 KIADTYTKMFTNT
-1372 GKSGCVIHAPES
+1372 GKDGALTIYASEQIYL
-1384 IFQDKNNFKLNTDAT
+1384 DKNNFKLNTDAT

-1452 FTSDVESSLSNEK
+1452 FTSNVESSLSNEK

-1497 EAKDVVQVLTL
+1497 GAKDVVQVLTL

-1601 KNVTVIFDI
+1601 KNVTVVFDI
-1610 TDKYFQS
+1610 TDKYFLS
-1617 SKIDLTTMTIKVDG
+1617 SKIDLTTMTINVDG
-1631 KEPDWTKVTRTFKKK
+1631 EEPDWTKVTRSFKKK

-1661 NGDIYTTVNGK
+1661 NGDIYTAVNGK

-1679 YEFIVNGL
+1679 YELIVNGL
-1687 ETKNGEGYS
+1687 EIKDGEGYS
-1696 GPMTITFPAG
+1696 GPMTIAFPAG

-1737 PENHE
+1737 PGNHE
-1742 DHKDPDIVDV
+1742 DHDKPEVVDV

-1808 ITKDLVS
+1808 ITKDLVP

-1970 LTDKLHTTV
+1970 LTDQLHTTV

-2062 KTADNLSKLNLSNGI
+2062 KTADNLSKLNSSNGI

-2153 GENEGLTSIIIPEGV
+2153 GENEGVTSIIIPEGV

-2187 TWTESGDTKGE
+2187 TWTEAGDTKGE

-2580 FEEEFKKFKIS
+2580 FEEEFKKLKIS

-2740 MITYHTS
+2740 MITYHAS

-3010 KYNNIITGSSLET
+3010 KYNNIIAGSSLET

-3599 ITGASTITGKLYGG
+3599 ITGVSTITGKLYGG

-4019 IDRYTVPTYSENAN
+4019 IDRYTVPTYSENSN

-4060 GSFGGTNIYRMDNSG
+4060 GSFGGTSIYKMDNSG

-4170 AQSDIY
+4170 TQSDIY

-4268 YALEKYEVS
+4268 YALEKYDVS

-4392 ELQNFKLIDK
+4392 ELQNFKLTDK

-4424 AELSNSYELAMTQS
+4424 AKLSNSYELAMTQS

-4449 YFFASDNGIHYGG
+4449 YFFASDDGIHYGG

-4500 LDGGNGLDLTVKV
+4500 LDGGDGLDLTVKV

-4563 ELKTPEQCIGQNL
+4563 ELKTPEQCTGQNL
-4576 VTASGGKEYMVMEKK
+4576 VTASGSKEYIVMEKK
-4591 EHPTF
+4591 EHPTS

>member
-131 SKTNPKITVANKTVT
+131 SKTNPKITVTNKTVT

-313 VSDVTEKRDGVDVKI
+313 ISDVTEKRDGVDVKI

-387 SDNQKIVDVVDPLW
+387 SNNQKIVDVVDPLW

-432 TNSIKV
+432 TNSINV
-438 IIDGEEVTTT
+438 IIDGEKVTTT

-473 VRYTLTLSDWEEAT
+473 VRYTLTLSDWEEVT

-509 ITDQYTNKSKKQEF
+509 ITDQYTNKSQKQEF

-560 DVRDKVTTDEISVYV
+560 DVSDKVTKDEISVYV

-592 SDLTGTVNKTTKV
+592 SDLTGTVNETTKV

-655 KNEATEIKADDSD
+655 KNEATEIKADSND
-668 AKKDFVDFVK
+668 AQKDFADFIK
-678 PNATYKYSESDIN
+678 PNATYKFSSSDIN

-697 TMVFDVTDKFYSS
+697 TMVFDVTDKYYSS
-710 GTLTIDDLDIKIDG
+710 GTLSINDLDIKIDG
-724 ETPNW
+724 EKPNW
-729 DSTGIHGVVK
+729 DSTGVHGVVK
-739 ELSVTDRSNSI
+739 ELSVADRSNSI
-750 SITENGVVKAV
+750 NITENGVEKAA

-790 SGVITVAVAK
+790 SGVVTVAVAK
-800 DKFADTSG
+800 DKLADTSG

-815 ITSGINI
+815 ITSGIDI

-828 TDGKVVDVVDP
+828 TDGKIVDVVDP
-839 IWEKVSSSASAAEQ
+839 IWERVSSSASAADQ

-867 ASSLNA
+867 ESNLKSE
-873 NLIKVFVDG
+873 LIKVFVDG
-882 KEVTTGITKTVGTSS
+882 KEVTTGITKTVGTST
-897 PAYGSDK
+897 PVYGSDK
-904 ATRIG
+904 TTRIG

-916 SGSGLTKNAKQI
+916 SGSGLTKNANQI

-951 LYNTLVNTS
+951 LFNALANTEAE
-960 SEPAANSG
+960 SEINSG
-968 FLGSKNSENT
+968 FLGSKNSKNT

-983 ERQNIENVTFMDN
+983 ERQNIDNVTFMDN

-1020 QDKSILAWYTTNAK
+1020 QDKSILAWYTTNAN

-1039 YIGSDDEIFGNYD
+1039 YVGSDDEIFGNYD
-1052 SSLLFA
+1052 SSYLFNC
-1058 YIGYSEED
+1058 IGNSE
-1066 KFTATETISNI
+1066 KCTSSETISGI
-1077 GLLNVSSV
+1077 GLLNVGSV
-1085 TNMTYMFRQT
+1085 VDMSRMFRFT
-1095 GHNAMTKLDLGDNF
+1095 GSNAMTKLDLGEKFN
-1109 DTSNVTNMT
+1109 TGNVTSMT
-1118 AMFRYTGSKKMLT
+1118 GMFAGTGLNKMTTL
-1131 FNLGS
+1131 NLGS
-1136 KFNTSKVTDM
+1136 MFNTSKVNGM
-1146 HEMFICTGYHTMEQL
+1146 AYMFIKTGREAMTQL

-1169 SNVTDMS
+1169 SNVIVMQNMFEDTGYTAMTTLNLGSNFDTSNVIDMS
-1176 SMFYGTGCYQM
+1176 GMFKNCGYTKLTGINLGSLFN
-1187 TSLNLGDKFDTSNVT
+1187 TSKVTNMSNMFDNFGRTLITELDLGDKFDTSNVT
-1202 NMNEM
+1202 NMSKM
-1207 FIYCGGNAMTQ
+1207 FFECGLYKLKTV
-1218 LNLGTKFDTSKV
+1218 NLGNKFDTSNV
-1230 TTMASMFGATGS
+1230 VNMWHMFHNFGQYSMEN
-1242 MAMTSLDLGDKF
+1242 LDLGDKF
-1254 DTSNVEN
+1254 FTTKVITMEE
-1261 MTWMFSDCGREAMT
+1261 MFYA
-1275 TLNLGNKFNTS
+1275 
-1286 KVKSMLG
+1286 
-1293 MFNRT
+1293 T
-1298 GNRQMTK
+1298 GQASMTK
-1305 LDLGDLFYTTNVE
+1305 
-1318 DMAIMFRETGGYQM
+1318 
-1332 TELDLGP
+1332 LDLGP
-1339 AFTNIP
+1339 AFT
-1345 NATITGGIPEEN
+1345 
-1357 IENTHSANYKIFDLT
+1357 KIADTYTKMFTNT
-1372 GKSGCVIHAPES
+1372 GKDGALTIYASEQIYL
-1384 IFQDKNNFKLNTDAT
+1384 DKNNFKLNTDADT
-1399 TSAINYTRGTI
+1399 TDTNSIINYTRGTI

-1423 QITIDNNDLANSKIN
+1423 QIAIDNNDLANSKIN
-1438 ITLRGRT
+1438 ITLRGMT
-1445 NAEAGKD
+1445 NPDAGKD
-1452 FTSDVESSLSNEK
+1452 FTSNVESSLSNEK

-1484 QVAAATEATNETT
+1484 QVATATEATNETT
-1497 EAKDVVQVLTL
+1497 GAKDVVQVLTL

-1522 KEWSGNISLKIAKKT
+1522 KEWSGNVSLKIAKKT

-1601 KNVTVIFDI
+1601 KNVTVVFDI

-1679 YEFIVNGL
+1679 YELIVNGL

-1737 PENHE
+1737 PGNHE
-1742 DHKDPDIVDV
+1742 DHDKPEVVDV

-1808 ITKDLVS
+1808 ITKDLVP

-1829 GLADVDNVKLIG
+1829 GLPDVNNVKLIG

-1970 LTDKLHTTV
+1970 LTDQLHTTV

-2062 KTADNLSKLNLSNGI
+2062 KTADNLSKLNSSNGI

-2153 GENEGLTSIIIPEGV
+2153 GENEGVTSIIIPEGV

-2187 TWTESGDTKGE
+2187 TWTEAGDTKGE

-2580 FEEEFKKFKIS
+2580 FEEEFKKLKIS

-2740 MITYHTS
+2740 MITYHAS

-3010 KYNNIITGSSLET
+3010 KYNNIIAGSSLET

-3485 NSVAVETA
+3485 NSATVETA

-3566 DTDNATVNIAGKT
+3566 ETDNATVNIAGKT

-3901 YNGTV
+3901 YNGTA

-3912 NGTYVEGRHKP
+3912 NGTYVEGRHKS

-4268 YALEKYEVS
+4268 YALEKYDVS

-4392 ELQNFKLIDK
+4392 ELQNFKLTDK

-4449 YFFASDNGIHYGG
+4449 YFFASDDGIHYGG

-4500 LDGGNGLDLTVKV
+4500 LDGGDGLDLTVKV

-4563 ELKTPEQCIGQNL
+4563 ELKTPEQCTGQNL
-4576 VTASGGKEYMVMEKK
+4576 VTASGSKEYIVMEKK
-4591 EHPTF
+4591 EHPTS

>member
-11 IMTIIAL
+11 IMMIIAL

-77 SIDTTKKTLTVKVKG
+77 SIDTTNKTLTVKVKG

-473 VRYTLTLSDWEEAT
+473 VRYTLTLSDWEEVT

-509 ITDQYTNKSKKQEF
+509 ITDQYTNKSQKQEF

-560 DVRDKVTTDEISVYV
+560 DVSDKVTKDEISVYV

-592 SDLTGTVNKTTKV
+592 SDLTGTVNETTKV

-655 KNEATEIKADDSD
+655 KNEATEIKADSND
-668 AKKDFVDFVK
+668 AQKDFADFIK
-678 PNATYKYSESDIN
+678 PNATYKFSSSDIN

-697 TMVFDVTDKFYSS
+697 TMVFDVTDKYYSS
-710 GTLTIDDLDIKIDG
+710 GTLSINDLDIKIDG
-724 ETPNW
+724 EKPNW
-729 DSTGIHGVVK
+729 DSTGVHGVVK
-739 ELSVTDRSNSI
+739 ELSVADRSNSI
-750 SITENGVVKAV
+750 NITENGVEKAA

-790 SGVITVAVAK
+790 SGVVTVAVAK
-800 DKFADTSG
+800 DKLADTSG

-815 ITSGINI
+815 ITSGIDI

-828 TDGKVVDVVDP
+828 TDGKIVDVVDP
-839 IWEKVSSSASAAEQ
+839 IWERVSSSASAADQ

-867 ASSLNA
+867 ESNLKSE
-873 NLIKVFVDG
+873 LIKVFVDG
-882 KEVTTGITKTVGTSS
+882 KEVTTGITKTVGTST
-897 PAYGSDK
+897 PVYGSDK
-904 ATRIG
+904 TTRIG

-916 SGSGLTKNAKQI
+916 SGSGLTKNANQI

-951 LYNTLVNTS
+951 LFNALANTEAE
-960 SEPAANSG
+960 SEINSG
-968 FLGSKNSENT
+968 FLGSKNSKNT

-983 ERQNIENVTFMDN
+983 ERQNIDNVTFMDN

-1020 QDKSILAWYTTNAK
+1020 QDKSILAWYTTNAN

-1039 YIGSDDEIFGNYD
+1039 YVGSDDEIFGNYD
-1052 SSLLFA
+1052 SSYLFNC
-1058 YIGYSEED
+1058 IGNSE
-1066 KFTATETISNI
+1066 KCTSSETISGI
-1077 GLLNVSSV
+1077 GLLNVGSV
-1085 TNMTYMFRQT
+1085 VDMSRMFRFT
-1095 GHNAMTKLDLGDNF
+1095 GSNAMTKLDLGEKFN
-1109 DTSNVTNMT
+1109 TGNVTSMT
-1118 AMFRYTGSKKMLT
+1118 GMFAGTGLNKMTTL
-1131 FNLGS
+1131 NLGS
-1136 KFNTSKVTDM
+1136 MFNTSKVNGM
-1146 HEMFICTGYHTMEQL
+1146 AYMFIKTGREAMTQL

-1169 SNVTDMS
+1169 SNVIVMQNMFEDTGYTAMTTLNLGSNFDTSNVIDMS
-1176 SMFYGTGCYQM
+1176 GMFKNCGYTKLTGINLGSLFN
-1187 TSLNLGDKFDTSNVT
+1187 TSKVTNMSNMFDNFGRTLITELDLGDKFDTSNVT
-1202 NMNEM
+1202 NMSKM
-1207 FIYCGGNAMTQ
+1207 FFECGLYKLKTV
-1218 LNLGTKFDTSKV
+1218 NLGNKFDTSNV
-1230 TTMASMFGATGS
+1230 VNMWHMFHNFGQYSMEN
-1242 MAMTSLDLGDKF
+1242 LDLGDKF
-1254 DTSNVEN
+1254 FTTKVITMEE
-1261 MTWMFSDCGREAMT
+1261 MFYA
-1275 TLNLGNKFNTS
+1275 
-1286 KVKSMLG
+1286 
-1293 MFNRT
+1293 T
-1298 GNRQMTK
+1298 GQASMTK
-1305 LDLGDLFYTTNVE
+1305 
-1318 DMAIMFRETGGYQM
+1318 
-1332 TELDLGP
+1332 LDLGP
-1339 AFTNIP
+1339 AFT
-1345 NATITGGIPEEN
+1345 
-1357 IENTHSANYKIFDLT
+1357 KIADTYTKMFTNT
-1372 GKSGCVIHAPES
+1372 GKDGALTIYASEQIYL
-1384 IFQDKNNFKLNTDAT
+1384 DKNNFKLNTDAT

-1452 FTSDVESSLSNEK
+1452 FTSNVESSLSNEK

-1497 EAKDVVQVLTL
+1497 GAKDVVQVLTL

-1601 KNVTVIFDI
+1601 KNVTVVFDI
-1610 TDKYFQS
+1610 TDKYFLS
-1617 SKIDLTTMTIKVDG
+1617 SKIDLTTMTINVDG
-1631 KEPDWTKVTRTFKKK
+1631 EEPDWTKVTRSFKKK

-1661 NGDIYTTVNGK
+1661 NGDIYTAVNGK

-1679 YEFIVNGL
+1679 YELIVNGL
-1687 ETKNGEGYS
+1687 EIKDGEGYS
-1696 GPMTITFPAG
+1696 GPMTIAFPAG
-1706 ELNTDGTIKKG
+1706 ELNTDGTIKQG

-1722 GNLSLAKTITIGIDD
+1722 GNLNSAKTITIGIDD
-1737 PENHE
+1737 PGNHE
-1742 DHKDPDIVDV
+1742 DHDKPEVVDV

-1808 ITKDLVS
+1808 ITKDLVP

-1970 LTDKLHTTV
+1970 LTDQLHTTV

-2062 KTADNLSKLNLSNGI
+2062 KTADNLSKLNSSNGI

-2153 GENEGLTSIIIPEGV
+2153 GENEGVTSIIIPEGV

-2187 TWTESGDTKGE
+2187 TWTEAGDTKGE

-2380 VRITFDAVDTNF
+2380 VSITFDAVDTNF

-2580 FEEEFKKFKIS
+2580 FEEEFKKLKIS

-2740 MITYHTS
+2740 MITYHAS

-3010 KYNNIITGSSLET
+3010 KYNNIIAGSSLET

-3599 ITGASTITGKLYGG
+3599 ITGVSTITGKLYGG

-3901 YNGTV
+3901 YNGTA

-3912 NGTYVEGRHKP
+3912 NGTYVEGRHKS

-4268 YALEKYEVS
+4268 YALEKYDVS

-4392 ELQNFKLIDK
+4392 ELQNFKLTDK

-4424 AELSNSYELAMTQS
+4424 AKLSNSYELAMTQS
-4438 SVSAGQYIAKI
+4438 SVSDGQYIAKI
-4449 YFFASDNGIHYGG
+4449 YFFASDDGIHYGG

-4500 LDGGNGLDLTVKV
+4500 LDGGDGLDLTVKV

-4563 ELKTPEQCIGQNL
+4563 ELKTPEQCTGQNL
-4576 VTASGGKEYMVMEKK
+4576 VTASGSKEYIVMEKK
-4591 EHPTF
+4591 EHPTS

-4607 KKLIKEGISTGEYK
+4607 KKLIKEGIGTGEYK

>member
-11 IMTIIAL
+11 IMTIMAL
-18 ILALGLFINC
+18 IVALGLFINC

-77 SIDTTKKTLTVKVKG
+77 SIDTTNKTLTVKVKG

-278 TLSARNAAD
+278 TLSAQNAAD

-509 ITDQYTNKSKKQEF
+509 ITDQYTNKSQKQEF

-545 AKTETIIFNVIDKYL
+545 AKTETIIFNIIDKYL

-655 KNEATEIKADDSD
+655 KNEATEIKADSND
-668 AKKDFVDFVK
+668 AQKDFADFIK
-678 PNATYKYSESDIN
+678 PNATYKFSSSDIN

-697 TMVFDVTDKFYSS
+697 TMVFDVTDKYYSS
-710 GTLTIDDLDIKIDG
+710 GTLSINDLDIKIDG
-724 ETPNW
+724 EKPNW
-729 DSTGIHGVVK
+729 DSTGVHGVVK
-739 ELSVTDRSNSI
+739 ELSVADRSNSI
-750 SITENGVVKAV
+750 NITENGVEKAA

-790 SGVITVAVAK
+790 SGVVTVAVAK
-800 DKFADTSG
+800 DKLADTSG

-815 ITSGINI
+815 ITSGIDI

-828 TDGKVVDVVDP
+828 TDGKIVDVVDP
-839 IWEKVSSSASAAEQ
+839 IWERVSSSASAADQ

-867 ASSLNA
+867 ESNLKSE
-873 NLIKVFVDG
+873 LIKVFVDG
-882 KEVTTGITKTVGTSS
+882 KEVTTGITKTVGTST
-897 PAYGSDK
+897 PVYGSDK
-904 ATRIG
+904 TTRIG

-916 SGSGLTKNAKQI
+916 SGSGLTKNANQI

-951 LYNTLVNTS
+951 LFNALANTEAE
-960 SEPAANSG
+960 SEINSG
-968 FLGSKNSENT
+968 FLGSKNSKNT

-983 ERQNIENVTFMDN
+983 ERQNIDNVTFMDN

-1020 QDKSILAWYTTNAK
+1020 QDKSILAWYTTNAN

-1039 YIGSDDEIFGNYD
+1039 YVGSDDEIFGNYD
-1052 SSLLFA
+1052 SSYLFNC
-1058 YIGYSEED
+1058 IGNSE
-1066 KFTATETISNI
+1066 KCTSSETISGI
-1077 GLLNVSSV
+1077 GLLNVGSV
-1085 TNMTYMFRQT
+1085 VDMSRMFRFT
-1095 GHNAMTKLDLGDNF
+1095 GSNAMTKLDLGEKFN
-1109 DTSNVTNMT
+1109 TGNVTSMT
-1118 AMFRYTGSKKMLT
+1118 GMFAGTGLNKMTTL
-1131 FNLGS
+1131 NLGS
-1136 KFNTSKVTDM
+1136 MFNTSKVNGM
-1146 HEMFICTGYHTMEQL
+1146 AYMFIKTGREAMTQL

-1169 SNVTDMS
+1169 SNVIVMQNMFEDTGYTAMTTLNLGSNFDTSNVIDMS
-1176 SMFYGTGCYQM
+1176 GMFKNCGYTKLTGINLGSLFN
-1187 TSLNLGDKFDTSNVT
+1187 TSKVTNMSNMFDNFGRTLITELDLGDKFDTSNVT
-1202 NMNEM
+1202 NMSKM
-1207 FIYCGGNAMTQ
+1207 FFECGLYKLKTV
-1218 LNLGTKFDTSKV
+1218 NLGNKFDTSNV
-1230 TTMASMFGATGS
+1230 VNMWHMFHNFGQYSMEN
-1242 MAMTSLDLGDKF
+1242 LDLGDKF
-1254 DTSNVEN
+1254 FTTKVITMEE
-1261 MTWMFSDCGREAMT
+1261 MFYA
-1275 TLNLGNKFNTS
+1275 
-1286 KVKSMLG
+1286 
-1293 MFNRT
+1293 T
-1298 GNRQMTK
+1298 GQASMTK
-1305 LDLGDLFYTTNVE
+1305 
-1318 DMAIMFRETGGYQM
+1318 
-1332 TELDLGP
+1332 LDLGP
-1339 AFTNIP
+1339 AFT
-1345 NATITGGIPEEN
+1345 
-1357 IENTHSANYKIFDLT
+1357 KIADTYTKMFTNT
-1372 GKSGCVIHAPES
+1372 GKDGALTIYASEQIYL
-1384 IFQDKNNFKLNTDAT
+1384 DKNNFKLNTDAT

-1452 FTSDVESSLSNEK
+1452 FTSNVESSLSNEK

-1484 QVAAATEATNETT
+1484 QVATATEATNETT
-1497 EAKDVVQVLTL
+1497 GAKDVVQVLTL

-1601 KNVTVIFDI
+1601 KNVTVIFDV
-1610 TDKYFQS
+1610 TDKYFKS
-1617 SKIDLTTMTIKVDG
+1617 SKIDLTTMTINVDG
-1631 KEPDWTKVTRTFKKK
+1631 EEPDWTKVTRSFKKK

-1661 NGDIYTTVNGK
+1661 NGDIYTAVNGK

-1679 YEFIVNGL
+1679 YELIVNGL
-1687 ETKNGEGYS
+1687 EIKDGEGYS
-1696 GPMTITFPAG
+1696 GPMTIAFPAG
-1706 ELNTDGTIKKG
+1706 KLNTDGTIKQG

-1722 GNLSLAKTITIGIDD
+1722 GNLNSAKTITIGIDD
-1737 PENHE
+1737 PGNHE
-1742 DHKDPDIVDV
+1742 DHDKPEVVDV

-1808 ITKDLVS
+1808 ITKDLVA

-1829 GLADVDNVKLIG
+1829 GLPDVNNVKLIG

-1970 LTDKLHTTV
+1970 LTDQLHTTV

-2062 KTADNLSKLNLSNGI
+2062 KTADNLSKLNSSNGI

-2153 GENEGLTSIIIPEGV
+2153 GENEGVTSIIIPEGV

-2187 TWTESGDTKGE
+2187 TWTEAGDTKGE

-2574 VIKISE
+2574 VVKISE

-3010 KYNNIITGSSLET
+3010 KYNNIIAGSSLET

-3029 YVSHQVMIGTMK
+3029 YVSHQVVIGTMK

-3473 KSGKLLNVYGGG
+3473 KSGKILNVYGGG
-3485 NSVAVETA
+3485 NSAAVETA

-3599 ITGASTITGKLYGG
+3599 ITGVSTITGKLYGG

-3819 TNEYGTTIKET
+3819 TNEYGTTIKEI

-3901 YNGTV
+3901 YNGTA

-3912 NGTYVEGRHKP
+3912 NGTYVEGRHKS

-4392 ELQNFKLIDK
+4392 ELQNFKLTDK

-4449 YFFASDNGIHYGG
+4449 YFFASDDGIHYGG

-4500 LDGGNGLDLTVKV
+4500 LDGGDGLDLTVKV

-4576 VTASGGKEYMVMEKK
+4576 VTASGSKEYIVMEKK
-4591 EHPTF
+4591 EHPTS

>member
-1 MLKKR
+1 
-6 KKVKI
+6 
-11 IMTIIAL
+11 
-18 ILALGLFINC
+18 
-28 QKIDINKETYAPT
+28 
-41 MNLATA
+41 
-47 EEIRLAATTIGL
+47 
-59 EHGTINPIYRP
+59 
-70 KWEKISS
+70 
-77 SIDTTKKTLTVKVKG
+77 
-92 YAYENQT
+92 
-99 LNANAKIDYASDV
+99 
-112 ESTLSSENITV
+112 
-123 FFDGVKVT
+123 
-131 SKTNPKITVANKTVT
+131 
-146 HNAVSNKD
+146 
-154 EVTYDIILANLEE
+154 
-167 TARQAGK
+167 
-174 QYKEWSGNIALK
+174 
-186 IGGRGESET
+186 
-195 TYNANVLTD
+195 
-204 QYKNQNMMELDGKDS
+204 
-219 SWIDVKIEDAKTDKN
+219 
-234 ASGTMFADYIK
+234 
-245 PEFTY
+245 
-250 VYSNGNINLT
+250 
-260 NKTLT
+260 
-265 VDFSVVDKYFSST
+265 
-278 TLSARNAAD
+278 
-287 AIKVSLT
+287 
-294 DTNPASQIP
+294 
-303 DAKITKELTK
+303 
-313 VSDVTEKRDGVDVKI
+313 
-328 GEKYRL
+328 
-334 VIKGLQQQTA
+334 
-344 DGKYRDYSGPMSIS
+344 
-358 IPAGVATDKSG
+358 
-369 NKSIATTFSI
+369 
-379 GVNEPGGS
+379 
-387 SDNQKIVDVVDPLW
+387 
-401 KTENI
+401 
-406 NIDHTNKVVTLD
+406 
-418 LVGTDKYYASNSLT
+418 
-432 TNSIKV
+432 
-438 IIDGEEVTTT
+438 
-448 ANVKKSL
+448 
-455 SAATPLT
+455 
-462 ETRNGTSIQYG
+462 
-473 VRYTLTLSDWEEAT
+473 
-487 KQTGKQ
+487 
-493 FFEWSGTTK
+493 
-502 IQVAAGT
+502 
-509 ITDQYTNKSKKQEF
+509 
-523 TLGHVD
+523 
-529 FIKPKIE
+529 
-536 KVSFAKDST
+536 
-545 AKTETIIFNVIDKYL
+545 
-560 DVRDKVTTDEISVYV
+560 
-575 DGELVPSSQITR
+575 
-587 TLTKI
+587 
-592 SDLTGTVNKTTKV
+592 
-605 IGHQYKLVLS
+605 
-615 NFEQKRTAIN
+615 
-625 YNREYSDWSGNVKI
+625 
-639 KIAEGAVKD
+639 
-648 TNSPTPN
+648 
-655 KNEATEIKADDSD
+655 
-668 AKKDFVDFVK
+668 
-678 PNATYKYSESDIN
+678 
-691 YDGKTF
+691 
-697 TMVFDVTDKFYSS
+697 
-710 GTLTIDDLDIKIDG
+710 
-724 ETPNW
+724 
-729 DSTGIHGVVK
+729 
-739 ELSVTDRSNSI
+739 
-750 SITENGVVKAV
+750 
-761 TKVIGKRYTLKLSH
+761 
-775 LEQLE
+775 
-780 KLQGKDTMDY
+780 
-790 SGVITVAVAK
+790 
-800 DKFADTSG
+800 
-808 NKNNAFT
+808 
-815 ITSGINI
+815 
-822 AGEKLG
+822 
-828 TDGKVVDVVDP
+828 
-839 IWEKVSSSASAAEQ
+839 
-853 TATITVKGTDKYFK
+853 
-867 ASSLNA
+867 
-873 NLIKVFVDG
+873 
-882 KEVTTGITKTVGTSS
+882 
-897 PAYGSDK
+897 
-904 ATRIG
+904 
-909 DQYTITI
+909 
-916 SGSGLTKNAKQI
+916 
-928 KIQIQPNAITDTSN
+928 
-942 NTNKATDLL
+942 
-951 LYNTLVNTS
+951 
-960 SEPAANSG
+960 
-968 FLGSKNSENT
+968 
-978 NVSKI
+978 
-983 ERQNIENVTFMDN
+983 
-996 IPSSVYDKSA
+996 
-1006 KAYVDTTA
+1006 
-1014 WDVSAQ
+1014 
-1020 QDKSILAWYTTNAK
+1020 
-1034 GTLKV
+1034 
-1039 YIGSDDEIFGNYD
+1039 
-1052 SSLLFA
+1052 
-1058 YIGYSEED
+1058 
-1066 KFTATETISNI
+1066 
-1077 GLLNVSSV
+1077 
-1085 TNMTYMFRQT
+1085 
-1095 GHNAMTKLDLGDNF
+1095 
-1109 DTSNVTNMT
+1109 
-1118 AMFRYTGSKKMLT
+1118 
-1131 FNLGS
+1131 
-1136 KFNTSKVTDM
+1136 
-1146 HEMFICTGYHTMEQL
+1146 
-1161 DLGDKFDT
+1161 
-1169 SNVTDMS
+1169 
-1176 SMFYGTGCYQM
+1176 
-1187 TSLNLGDKFDTSNVT
+1187 
-1202 NMNEM
+1202 
-1207 FIYCGGNAMTQ
+1207 
-1218 LNLGTKFDTSKV
+1218 
-1230 TTMASMFGATGS
+1230 
-1242 MAMTSLDLGDKF
+1242 
-1254 DTSNVEN
+1254 
-1261 MTWMFSDCGREAMT
+1261 
-1275 TLNLGNKFNTS
+1275 
-1286 KVKSMLG
+1286 
-1293 MFNRT
+1293 
-1298 GNRQMTK
+1298 
-1305 LDLGDLFYTTNVE
+1305 
-1318 DMAIMFRETGGYQM
+1318 
-1332 TELDLGP
+1332 
-1339 AFTNIP
+1339 
-1345 NATITGGIPEEN
+1345 
-1357 IENTHSANYKIFDLT
+1357 
-1372 GKSGCVIHAPES
+1372 
-1384 IFQDKNNFKLNTDAT
+1384 
-1399 TSAINYTRGTI
+1399 
-1410 NPKYRTE
+1410 
-1417 WIKQAS
+1417 
-1423 QITIDNNDLANSKIN
+1423 
-1438 ITLRGRT
+1438 
-1445 NAEAGKD
+1445 
-1452 FTSDVESSLSNEK
+1452 
-1465 INDQIKVYIDGE
+1465 
-1477 EATSITK
+1477 
-1484 QVAAATEATNETT
+1484 
-1497 EAKDVVQVLTL
+1497 
-1508 SNFEEALRQ
+1508 
-1517 KGKNY
+1517 
-1522 KEWSGNISLKIAKKT
+1522 
-1537 LKDTTYQNQ
+1537 
-1546 NLQAIDT
+1546 
-1553 SGTMEDIILKGT
+1553 
-1565 GTESTNNKTSTT
+1565 
-1577 TMFTDYIRPEF
+1577 
-1588 TYEAANTIIDQGK
+1588 
-1601 KNVTVIFDI
+1601 
-1610 TDKYFQS
+1610 
-1617 SKIDLTTMTIKVDG
+1617 
-1631 KEPDWTKVTRTFKKK
+1631 
-1646 QIAADVTEG
+1646 
-1655 NIIYRA
+1655 
-1661 NGDIYTTVNGK
+1661 
-1672 QVKIGER
+1672 
-1679 YEFIVNGL
+1679 
-1687 ETKNGEGYS
+1687 
-1696 GPMTITFPAG
+1696 
-1706 ELNTDGTIKKG
+1706 
-1717 IVDKS
+1717 
-1722 GNLSLAKTITIGIDD
+1722 
-1737 PENHE
+1737 
-1742 DHKDPDIVDV
+1742 
-1752 VNPVWTYGTSS
+1752 
-1763 INRIRDGKTA
+1763 
-1773 DTVELTIIG
+1773 
-1782 SDKYYKSN
+1782 
-1790 SLTKDKIKVYVDD
+1790 
-1803 KLESS
+1803 
-1808 ITKDLVS
+1808 
-1815 ITDTATLKQLATKQ
+1815 
-1829 GLADVDNVKLIG
+1829 
-1841 YKLTLGNFGK
+1841 
-1851 INGVTKIV
+1851 
-1859 IDAGTIVDNSGNVN
+1859 
-1873 LETTILVGNKE
+1873 
-1884 WVEKGDSSTNQKY
+1884 
-1897 PAFRDSI
+1897 
-1904 VDFIKPLIS
+1904 
-1913 YKYSKVTGSANP
+1913 
-1925 EIDYKAKTLTVK
+1925 
-1937 FDVTDKHIR
+1937 
-1946 EDSIMNKDGTLNANN
+1946 MNKDGTLNANN

-1970 LTDKLHTTV
+1970 LTDQLHTTV

-2062 KTADNLSKLNLSNGI
+2062 KTADNLSKLNSSNGI

-2153 GENEGLTSIIIPEGV
+2153 GENEGVTSIIIPEGV

-2187 TWTESGDTKGE
+2187 TWTEVGDTKGE

-2237 GRDIYYLKDTLTEN
+2237 GRDIYYLKDILTEN

-2261 NPNVPITT
+2261 NPNVPITK

-2355 DFIKPTIKYKYKEGV
+2355 DFKYKYKEGV

-2484 VDNDNGDDA
+2484 VDNNNGDDA

-2682 ANEISKS
+2682 TNEISKS

-2740 MITYHTS
+2740 MITYHAS

-2844 VSKSG
+2844 VSKFG

-2974 STPDGKY
+2974 STPDDKY

-3010 KYNNIITGSSLET
+3010 KYNNIIAGSSLET

-3120 GINGFYMYGGEVTG
+3120 GINEFYMYGGEVTG

-3428 TDVYGGGYGGTT
+3428 IDVYGGGYGGTT

-3485 NSVAVETA
+3485 NSAAVETA

-3504 IHGGSKNAG
+3504 IHGGSKNTG

-3647 STVYGTTNINVGK
+3647 STVYGTTNINIGK

-3699 HVTMDGSTASP
+3699 HVTIDGSTASP
-3710 ITFANNIFGA
+3710 ITFANSVFGA

-3901 YNGTV
+3901 YNGTA

-3923 KHNITVD
+3923 RHNITVD

-4060 GSFGGTNIYRMDNSG
+4060 GSFGGTSIYKMDNSG

-4392 ELQNFKLIDK
+4392 ELQNFKLTDK

-4449 YFFASDNGIHYGG
+4449 YFFASDDGIHYGG

-4576 VTASGGKEYMVMEKK
+4576 VTASGGKEYIVMEKK
-4591 EHPTF
+4591 EHPTS

-4607 KKLIKEGISTGEYK
+4607 KKLIKEGIGTGEYK

>member
-77 SIDTTKKTLTVKVKG
+77 SIDTTNKTLTVKVKG

-131 SKTNPKITVANKTVT
+131 SKTNPKITVTNKTVT

-313 VSDVTEKRDGVDVKI
+313 ISDVTEKRDGVDVKI

-387 SDNQKIVDVVDPLW
+387 SNNQKIVDVVDPLW

-432 TNSIKV
+432 TNSINV
-438 IIDGEEVTTT
+438 IIDGEKVTTT

-473 VRYTLTLSDWEEAT
+473 VRYTLTLSDWEEVT

-509 ITDQYTNKSKKQEF
+509 ITDQYTNKSQKQEF

-560 DVRDKVTTDEISVYV
+560 DVSDKVTKDEISVYV

-592 SDLTGTVNKTTKV
+592 SDLTGTVNETTKV

-655 KNEATEIKADDSD
+655 KNEATEIKADSND
-668 AKKDFVDFVK
+668 AQKDFADFIK
-678 PNATYKYSESDIN
+678 PNATYKFSSSDIN

-697 TMVFDVTDKFYSS
+697 TMVFDVTDKYYSS
-710 GTLTIDDLDIKIDG
+710 GTLSINDLDIKIDG
-724 ETPNW
+724 EKPNW
-729 DSTGIHGVVK
+729 DSTGVHGVVK
-739 ELSVTDRSNSI
+739 ELSVADRSNSI
-750 SITENGVVKAV
+750 NITENGVEKAA

-790 SGVITVAVAK
+790 SGVVTVAVAK
-800 DKFADTSG
+800 DKLADTSG

-815 ITSGINI
+815 ITSGIDI

-828 TDGKVVDVVDP
+828 TDGKIVDVVDP
-839 IWEKVSSSASAAEQ
+839 IWERVSSSASAADQ

-867 ASSLNA
+867 ESNLKSE
-873 NLIKVFVDG
+873 LIKVFVDG
-882 KEVTTGITKTVGTSS
+882 KEVTTGITKTVGTST
-897 PAYGSDK
+897 PVYGSDK
-904 ATRIG
+904 TTRIG

-916 SGSGLTKNAKQI
+916 SGSGLTKNANQI

-951 LYNTLVNTS
+951 LFNALANTEAE
-960 SEPAANSG
+960 SEINSG
-968 FLGSKNSENT
+968 FLGSKNSKNT

-983 ERQNIENVTFMDN
+983 ERQNIDNVTFMDN

-1020 QDKSILAWYTTNAK
+1020 QDKSILAWYTTNAN

-1039 YIGSDDEIFGNYD
+1039 YVGSDDEIFGNYD
-1052 SSLLFA
+1052 SSYLFNC
-1058 YIGYSEED
+1058 IGNSE
-1066 KFTATETISNI
+1066 KCTSSETISGI
-1077 GLLNVSSV
+1077 GLLNVGSV
-1085 TNMTYMFRQT
+1085 VDMSRMFRFT
-1095 GHNAMTKLDLGDNF
+1095 GSNAMTKLDLGEKFN
-1109 DTSNVTNMT
+1109 TGNVTSMT
-1118 AMFRYTGSKKMLT
+1118 GMFAGTGLNKMTTL
-1131 FNLGS
+1131 NLGS
-1136 KFNTSKVTDM
+1136 MFNTSKVNGM
-1146 HEMFICTGYHTMEQL
+1146 AYMFIKTGREAMTQL

-1169 SNVTDMS
+1169 SNVIVMQNMFEDTGYTAMTTLNLGSNFDTSNVIDMS
-1176 SMFYGTGCYQM
+1176 GMFKNCGYTKLTGINLGSLFN
-1187 TSLNLGDKFDTSNVT
+1187 TSKVTNMSNMFDNFGRTLITELDLGDKFDTSNVT
-1202 NMNEM
+1202 NMSKM
-1207 FIYCGGNAMTQ
+1207 FFECGLYKLKTV
-1218 LNLGTKFDTSKV
+1218 NLGNKFDTSNV
-1230 TTMASMFGATGS
+1230 VNMWHMFHNFGQYSMEN
-1242 MAMTSLDLGDKF
+1242 LDLGDKF
-1254 DTSNVEN
+1254 FTTKVITMEE
-1261 MTWMFSDCGREAMT
+1261 MFYA
-1275 TLNLGNKFNTS
+1275 
-1286 KVKSMLG
+1286 
-1293 MFNRT
+1293 T
-1298 GNRQMTK
+1298 GQASMTK
-1305 LDLGDLFYTTNVE
+1305 
-1318 DMAIMFRETGGYQM
+1318 
-1332 TELDLGP
+1332 LDLGP
-1339 AFTNIP
+1339 AFT
-1345 NATITGGIPEEN
+1345 
-1357 IENTHSANYKIFDLT
+1357 KIADTYTKMFTNT
-1372 GKSGCVIHAPES
+1372 GKDGALTIYASEQIYL
-1384 IFQDKNNFKLNTDAT
+1384 DKNNFKLNTDADT
-1399 TSAINYTRGTI
+1399 TDTNSIINYTRGTI

-1423 QITIDNNDLANSKIN
+1423 QIAIDNNDLANSKIN
-1438 ITLRGRT
+1438 ITLRGMT
-1445 NAEAGKD
+1445 NPDAGKD
-1452 FTSDVESSLSNEK
+1452 FTSNVESSLSNEK

-1484 QVAAATEATNETT
+1484 QVATATEATNETT
-1497 EAKDVVQVLTL
+1497 GAKDVVQVLTL

-1522 KEWSGNISLKIAKKT
+1522 KEWSGNVSLKIAKKT

-1601 KNVTVIFDI
+1601 KNVTVVFDI

-1679 YEFIVNGL
+1679 YELIVNGL

-1737 PENHE
+1737 PGNHE
-1742 DHKDPDIVDV
+1742 DHDKPEVVDV

-1808 ITKDLVS
+1808 ITKDLVP

-1829 GLADVDNVKLIG
+1829 GLPDVNNVKLIG

-1970 LTDKLHTTV
+1970 LTDQLHTTV

-2062 KTADNLSKLNLSNGI
+2062 KTADNLSKLNSSNGI

-2153 GENEGLTSIIIPEGV
+2153 GENEGVTSIIIPEGV

-2187 TWTESGDTKGE
+2187 TWTEAGDTKGE

-2580 FEEEFKKFKIS
+2580 FEEEFKKLKIS

-2740 MITYHTS
+2740 MITYHAS

-3010 KYNNIITGSSLET
+3010 KYNNIIAGSSLET

-3440 TTANVTLEG
+3440 TTANVTL
-3449 TANVTSLF
+3449 
-3457 GGSNT
+3457 
-3462 NGTVET
+3462 
-3468 SNVEL
+3468 
-3473 KSGKLLNVYGGG
+3473 
-3485 NSVAVETA
+3485 
-3493 NVTLDGITIDE
+3493 DGITIDE

-3566 DTDNATVNIAGKT
+3566 ETDNATVNIAGKT

-3901 YNGTV
+3901 YNGTA

-3912 NGTYVEGRHKP
+3912 NGTYVEGRHKS

-4268 YALEKYEVS
+4268 YALEKYDVS

-4392 ELQNFKLIDK
+4392 ELQNFKLTDK

-4449 YFFASDNGIHYGG
+4449 YFFASDDGIHYGG

-4500 LDGGNGLDLTVKV
+4500 LDGGDGLDLTVKV

-4563 ELKTPEQCIGQNL
+4563 ELKTPEQCTGQNL
-4576 VTASGGKEYMVMEKK
+4576 VTASGSKEYIVMEKK
-4591 EHPTF
+4591 EHPTS

>member
-11 IMTIIAL
+11 IMTIMAL
-18 ILALGLFINC
+18 IVALGLFINC

-278 TLSARNAAD
+278 TLSAQNAAD

-473 VRYTLTLSDWEEAT
+473 VRYTLTLSDWEEVT

-509 ITDQYTNKSKKQEF
+509 ITDQYTNKSQKQEF

-560 DVRDKVTTDEISVYV
+560 DVSDKVTKDEISVYV

-592 SDLTGTVNKTTKV
+592 SDLTGTVNETTKV

-655 KNEATEIKADDSD
+655 KNEATEIKADSND
-668 AKKDFVDFVK
+668 AQKDFADFIK
-678 PNATYKYSESDIN
+678 PNATYKFSSSDIN

-697 TMVFDVTDKFYSS
+697 TMVFDVTDKYYSS
-710 GTLTIDDLDIKIDG
+710 GTLSINDLDIKIDG
-724 ETPNW
+724 EKPNW
-729 DSTGIHGVVK
+729 DSTGVHGVVK
-739 ELSVTDRSNSI
+739 ELSVADRSNSI
-750 SITENGVVKAV
+750 NITENGVEKAA

-790 SGVITVAVAK
+790 SGVVTVAVAK
-800 DKFADTSG
+800 DKLADTSG

-815 ITSGINI
+815 ITSGIDI

-828 TDGKVVDVVDP
+828 TDGKIVDVVDP
-839 IWEKVSSSASAAEQ
+839 IWERVSSSASAADQ

-867 ASSLNA
+867 ESNLKSE
-873 NLIKVFVDG
+873 LIKVFVDG
-882 KEVTTGITKTVGTSS
+882 KEVTTGITKTVGTST
-897 PAYGSDK
+897 PVYGSDK
-904 ATRIG
+904 TTRIG

-916 SGSGLTKNAKQI
+916 SGSGLTKNANQI

-951 LYNTLVNTS
+951 LFNALANTEAE
-960 SEPAANSG
+960 SEINSG
-968 FLGSKNSENT
+968 FLGSKNSKNT

-983 ERQNIENVTFMDN
+983 ERQNIDNVTFMDN

-1020 QDKSILAWYTTNAK
+1020 QDKSILAWYTTNAN

-1039 YIGSDDEIFGNYD
+1039 YVGSDDEIFGNYD
-1052 SSLLFA
+1052 SSYLFNC
-1058 YIGYSEED
+1058 IGNSE
-1066 KFTATETISNI
+1066 KCTSSETISGI
-1077 GLLNVSSV
+1077 GLLNVGSV
-1085 TNMTYMFRQT
+1085 VDMSRMFRFT
-1095 GHNAMTKLDLGDNF
+1095 GSNAMTKLDLGEKFN
-1109 DTSNVTNMT
+1109 TGNVTSMT
-1118 AMFRYTGSKKMLT
+1118 GMFAGTGLNKMTTL
-1131 FNLGS
+1131 NLGS
-1136 KFNTSKVTDM
+1136 MFNTSKVNGM
-1146 HEMFICTGYHTMEQL
+1146 AYMFIKTGREAMTQL

-1169 SNVTDMS
+1169 SNVIVMQNMFEDTGYTAMTTLNLGSNFDTSNVIDMS
-1176 SMFYGTGCYQM
+1176 GMFKNCGYTKLTGINLGSLFN
-1187 TSLNLGDKFDTSNVT
+1187 TSKVTNMSNMFDNFGRTLITELDLGDKFDTSNVT
-1202 NMNEM
+1202 NMSKM
-1207 FIYCGGNAMTQ
+1207 FFECGLYKLKTV
-1218 LNLGTKFDTSKV
+1218 NLGNKFDTSNV
-1230 TTMASMFGATGS
+1230 VNMWHMFHNFGQYSMEN
-1242 MAMTSLDLGDKF
+1242 LDLGDKF
-1254 DTSNVEN
+1254 FTTKVITMEE
-1261 MTWMFSDCGREAMT
+1261 MFYA
-1275 TLNLGNKFNTS
+1275 
-1286 KVKSMLG
+1286 
-1293 MFNRT
+1293 T
-1298 GNRQMTK
+1298 GQASMTK
-1305 LDLGDLFYTTNVE
+1305 
-1318 DMAIMFRETGGYQM
+1318 
-1332 TELDLGP
+1332 LDLGP
-1339 AFTNIP
+1339 AFT
-1345 NATITGGIPEEN
+1345 
-1357 IENTHSANYKIFDLT
+1357 KIADTYTKMFTNT
-1372 GKSGCVIHAPES
+1372 GKDGALTIYASEQIYL
-1384 IFQDKNNFKLNTDAT
+1384 DKNNFKLNTDADT
-1399 TSAINYTRGTI
+1399 TDTNSIINYTRGTI

-1423 QITIDNNDLANSKIN
+1423 QIAIDNNDLANSKIN
-1438 ITLRGRT
+1438 ITLRGMT
-1445 NAEAGKD
+1445 NPDAGKD
-1452 FTSDVESSLSNEK
+1452 FTSNVESSLSNEK

-1484 QVAAATEATNETT
+1484 QVATATEATNETT
-1497 EAKDVVQVLTL
+1497 GAKDVVQVLTL

-1565 GTESTNNKTSTT
+1565 GTESTNNKISTT

-1601 KNVTVIFDI
+1601 KNVTVVFDI

-1679 YEFIVNGL
+1679 YELIVNGL

-1808 ITKDLVS
+1808 ITKDLVP

-1829 GLADVDNVKLIG
+1829 GLPDVNNVKLIG

-1970 LTDKLHTTV
+1970 LTDQLHTTV

-2062 KTADNLSKLNLSNGI
+2062 KTADNLSKLNSSNGI

-2153 GENEGLTSIIIPEGV
+2153 GENEGVTSIIIPEGV

-2187 TWTESGDTKGE
+2187 TWTEAGDTKGE

-2484 VDNDNGDDA
+2484 VDNNNGDDA

-2740 MITYHTS
+2740 MITYHAS

-3010 KYNNIITGSSLET
+3010 KYNNIIAGSSLET

-3029 YVSHQVMIGTMK
+3029 YVSHQVEIGTMK

-3188 RIAITGNVFGGSNTD
+3188 RIAITGNVFGGSNTN

-3283 NGQVTGNIY
+3283 NCQVTGNIY

-3485 NSVAVETA
+3485 NSAAVETA

-3521 LNTGKVTDVFGG
+3521 LNTGKATDVFGG

-3901 YNGTV
+3901 YNGTA

-3912 NGTYVEGRHKP
+3912 NGTYVEGRHKS

-4170 AQSDIY
+4170 TQSDIY

-4268 YALEKYEVS
+4268 YALEKYDVS

-4392 ELQNFKLIDK
+4392 ELQNFKLTDK

-4424 AELSNSYELAMTQS
+4424 AKLSNSYELAMTQS

-4449 YFFASDNGIHYGG
+4449 YFFASDDGIHYGG

-4500 LDGGNGLDLTVKV
+4500 LDGGDGLDLTVKV

-4563 ELKTPEQCIGQNL
+4563 ELKTPEQCTGQNL
-4576 VTASGGKEYMVMEKK
+4576 VTASGSKEYIVMEKK
-4591 EHPTF
+4591 EHPTS

>member
-438 IIDGEEVTTT
+438 IIDGEKVTTT

-455 SAATPLT
+455 SAATPLE
-462 ETRNGTSIQYG
+462 ETRNGTSVQYG

-509 ITDQYTNKSKKQEF
+509 ITDQYTNKSQKQEF

-545 AKTETIIFNVIDKYL
+545 AKTETILFNVIDKYL
-560 DVRDKVTTDEISVYV
+560 DVSDKVTTDEISVYV

-592 SDLTGTVNKTTKV
+592 SDLTGTVNETTKV

-710 GTLTIDDLDIKIDG
+710 GTLSIDDLDIKIDG

-873 NLIKVFVDG
+873 DLIKVFVDG

-904 ATRIG
+904 MTRIG

-951 LYNTLVNTS
+951 LFNALANTEAE
-960 SEPAANSG
+960 SEINSG
-968 FLGSKNSENT
+968 FLGSKNSKNT

-983 ERQNIENVTFMDN
+983 ERQNIDNVTFMDN

-1020 QDKSILAWYTTNAK
+1020 QDKSILAWYTTNAN

-1039 YIGSDDEIFGNYD
+1039 YVGSDDEIFGNYD
-1052 SSLLFA
+1052 SSYLFNC
-1058 YIGYSEED
+1058 IGNSE
-1066 KFTATETISNI
+1066 KCTSSETISGI
-1077 GLLNVSSV
+1077 GLLNVGSV
-1085 TNMTYMFRQT
+1085 VDMSRMFRFT
-1095 GHNAMTKLDLGDNF
+1095 GSNAMTKLDLGEKFN
-1109 DTSNVTNMT
+1109 TGNVTSMT
-1118 AMFRYTGSKKMLT
+1118 GMFAGTGLNKMTTL
-1131 FNLGS
+1131 NLGS
-1136 KFNTSKVTDM
+1136 MFNTSKVNGM
-1146 HEMFICTGYHTMEQL
+1146 AYMFIKTGREAMTQL

-1169 SNVTDMS
+1169 SNVIVMQNMFEDTGYTAMTTLNLGSNFDTSNVIDMS
-1176 SMFYGTGCYQM
+1176 GMFKNCGYTKLTGINLGSLFN
-1187 TSLNLGDKFDTSNVT
+1187 TSKVTNMSNMFDNFGRTLITELDLGDKFDTSNVT
-1202 NMNEM
+1202 NMSKM
-1207 FIYCGGNAMTQ
+1207 FFECGLYKLKTV
-1218 LNLGTKFDTSKV
+1218 NLGNKFDTSNV
-1230 TTMASMFGATGS
+1230 VNMWHMFHNFGQYSMEN
-1242 MAMTSLDLGDKF
+1242 LDLGDKF
-1254 DTSNVEN
+1254 FTTKVITMEE
-1261 MTWMFSDCGREAMT
+1261 MFYA
-1275 TLNLGNKFNTS
+1275 
-1286 KVKSMLG
+1286 
-1293 MFNRT
+1293 T
-1298 GNRQMTK
+1298 GQASMTK
-1305 LDLGDLFYTTNVE
+1305 
-1318 DMAIMFRETGGYQM
+1318 
-1332 TELDLGP
+1332 LDLGP
-1339 AFTNIP
+1339 AFT
-1345 NATITGGIPEEN
+1345 
-1357 IENTHSANYKIFDLT
+1357 KIADTYTKMFTNT
-1372 GKSGCVIHAPES
+1372 GKDGALTIYASEQIYL
-1384 IFQDKNNFKLNTDAT
+1384 DKNNFKLNTDAT

-1423 QITIDNNDLANSKIN
+1423 QITIDSNDLAKSKIN

-1452 FTSDVESSLSNEK
+1452 FTSDVESLLNNDK
-1465 INDQIKVYIDGE
+1465 IDEQIKVYIDGE

-1484 QVAAATEATNETT
+1484 QVATATEATNETT
-1497 EAKDVVQVLTL
+1497 GAKDVVQVLTL

-1601 KNVTVIFDI
+1601 KNVTVIFDV
-1610 TDKYFQS
+1610 TDKYFLS
-1617 SKIDLTTMTIKVDG
+1617 SKIDLTTMTINVDG
-1631 KEPDWTKVTRTFKKK
+1631 EEPDWTKVTRSFKKK

-1661 NGDIYTTVNGK
+1661 NGDIYTAVNGK

-1679 YEFIVNGL
+1679 YELIVNGL
-1687 ETKNGEGYS
+1687 EIKDGEGYS
-1696 GPMTITFPAG
+1696 GPMTIAFPAG
-1706 ELNTDGTIKKG
+1706 KLNTDGTIKQG

-1722 GNLSLAKTITIGIDD
+1722 GNLNSAKTITIGIDD
-1737 PENHE
+1737 PGNHE
-1742 DHKDPDIVDV
+1742 DHDKPEVVDV

-1808 ITKDLVS
+1808 ITKDLVA

-1829 GLADVDNVKLIG
+1829 GLPDVNNVKLIG

-1970 LTDKLHTTV
+1970 LTDQLHTTV

-2062 KTADNLSKLNLSNGI
+2062 KTADNLSKLNSSNGI

-2153 GENEGLTSIIIPEGV
+2153 GENEGVTSIIIPEGV

-2187 TWTESGDTKGE
+2187 TWTEAGDTKGE

-2655 TDANVKIFKDGKD
+2655 NDANVKIFKDGKD

-2715 FDNKSNTTTISFSKS
+2715 FDNK
-2730 AISSN
+2730 
-2735 TDNYT
+2735 
-2740 MITYHTS
+2740 
-2747 PDFKETHQSYVHEL
+2747 
-2761 MSVNESGTNAEST
+2761 
-2774 TYRASSIG
+2774 
-2782 EIYDDGKN
+2782 
-2790 AQFAEP
+2790 
-2796 FGYSFKGWAVANN
+2796 
-2809 KGFSA
+2809 
-2814 DDAKIYSLYDD
+2814 
-2825 IPNTVT
+2825 
-2831 HLNAIWQKATVIF
+2831 
-2844 VSKSG
+2844 
-2849 NNSNDG
+2849 
-2855 LSPEKPVK
+2855 
-2863 DLQTAYGKL
+2863 
-2872 NSSGKSSEN
+2872 
-2881 IIVIMDAVE
+2881 
-2890 WNSSDKLTGNATIT
+2890 
-2904 SLYAGVD
+2904 
-2911 YRTKG
+2911 
-2916 AELKVSSNMNIEGDV
+2916 
-2931 AFDNIKLYSSST
+2931 
-2943 KVSDGSDY
+2943 
-2951 LSKGDYSNVLIT
+2951 
-2963 NYGDVTLGRGI
+2963 
-2974 STPDGKY
+2974 
-2981 TFGAV
+2981 
-2986 VGGNYKTEAK
+2986 
-2996 LGTIGIHTV
+2996 
-3005 IVEAG
+3005 
-3010 KYNNIITGSSLET
+3010 
-3023 QTTKSK
+3023 
-3029 YVSHQVMIGTMK
+3029 
-3041 ESAVS
+3041 
-3046 RNEKLTITGYLAMGE
+3046 
-3061 SEDGC
+3061 
-3066 YPYNTNGSQ
+3066 
-3075 STTTAYSMKYSIT
+3075 
-3088 KIYSAKF
+3088 
-3095 TGENKFNKSSE
+3095 
-3106 NASIYLRTIDGFND
+3106 
-3120 GINGFYMYGGEVTG
+3120 
-3134 NVYGGSRAKVKKDP
+3134 
-3148 TGSEPIANELNF
+3148 
-3160 YGGQITGDI
+3160 
-3169 FGNGN
+3169 
-3174 KNFSIGSSTITLSG
+3174 
-3188 RIAITGNVFGGSNTD
+3188 
-3203 TEAQGQVS
+3203 
-3211 GNTNIIVNSG
+3211 
-3221 ITVNGNIYGGSKGVI
+3221 
-3236 NGTSINVNTGA
+3236 
-3247 INGNTNITLNTGT
+3247 
-3260 IKGDIYGGGQN
+3260 
-3271 GGVSDSANININ
+3271 
-3283 NGQVTGNIY
+3283 
-3292 GGAYQNQVR
+3292 
-3301 TQSNINILGG
+3301 
-3311 TVQNV
+3311 
-3316 YGGNILTTSGQQN
+3316 
-3329 NDTVSQNVNIVIGS
+3329 
-3343 KDVNT
+3343 
-3348 TPTIKGTVYGSG
+3348 
-3360 KYERVGTVEIQL
+3360 
-3372 VKSAKLATIYGGS
+3372 
-3385 DEAGITNEVNI
+3385 
-3396 YLKGITANT
+3396 
-3405 IYGGSKTDGIVTTAN
+3405 
-3420 IFLQSGTV
+3420 
-3428 TDVYGGGYGGTT
+3428 
-3440 TTANVTLEG
+3440 
-3449 TANVTSLF
+3449 
-3457 GGSNT
+3457 
-3462 NGTVET
+3462 
-3468 SNVEL
+3468 
-3473 KSGKLLNVYGGG
+3473 
-3485 NSVAVETA
+3485 
-3493 NVTLDGITIDE
+3493 
-3504 IHGGSKNAG
+3504 
-3513 ITTNTNVV
+3513 
-3521 LNTGKVTDVFGG
+3521 
-3533 GYDVGVTNAKVT
+3533 
-3545 QNGATVTNIYGGNQG
+3545 
-3560 GTGNGG
+3560 
-3566 DTDNATVNIAGKT
+3566 
-3579 ANNIYGGNK
+3579 
-3588 EKGTTKNATIN
+3588 
-3599 ITGASTITGKLYGG
+3599 
-3613 GYKSAIGK
+3613 
-3621 SGNTGSTTINI
+3621 
-3632 TGGTIENDINGGSED
+3632 
-3647 STVYGTTNINVGK
+3647 
-3660 DTVTDDTLVAGNI
+3660 
-3673 NIKGNIYGAGSTAND
+3673 
-3688 NFDTVSVYGAT
+3688 
-3699 HVTMDGSTASP
+3699 
-3710 ITFANNIFGA
+3710 
-3720 GKGSTYETTD
+3720 
-3730 KKGADKS
+3730 
-3737 TVKIKD
+3737 
-3743 LGTSA
+3743 
-3748 NAHKMISI
+3748 
-3756 QRTGKVSVQNSYLE
+3756 
-3770 LTGAQDANNYYKRAS
+3770 
-3785 YTLNRVTNGLTLLD
+3785 
-3799 NSTLYTQRAFNMVG
+3799 
-3813 GFESLV
+3813 
-3819 TNEYGTTIKET
+3819 
-3830 VSIENGT
+3830 
-3837 VTRNVDNRLY
+3837 
-3847 TLEGVNLIFAKQEG
+3847 
-3861 NLEDRSNEDI
+3861 
-3871 WGDVKGMAFF
+3871 
-3881 GMYRT
+3881 
-3886 SRTTGAK
+3886 
-3893 EYDIYAPD
+3893 
-3901 YNGTV
+3901 
-3906 STKMFA
+3906 
-3912 NGTYVEGRHKP
+3912 
-3923 KHNITVD
+3923 
-3930 GFYSNIADDTGI
+3930 
-3942 AKPQVID
+3942 
-3949 VTDYG
+3949 
-3954 TYYDWIIGADVVNYA
+3954 
-3969 TSLIA
+3969 
-3974 STYSTYSMADLQ
+3974 
-3986 LDLSKVINSP
+3986 
-3996 TYSGTSLTL
+3996 
-4005 NRVSSNALNTDINL
+4005 
-4019 IDRYTVPTYSENAN
+4019 
-4033 NTFGMTM
+4033 
-4040 ETTHSGWTKGGIT
+4040 
-4053 ELYTDSD
+4053 
-4060 GSFGGTNIYRMDNSG
+4060 
-4075 NPGTI
+4075 
-4080 TFKLFNSVNVSET
+4080 
-4093 KDLGFVN
+4093 
-4100 IVFTGKSR
+4100 
-4108 SADDPSV
+4108 
-4115 GNTFKVVIAVNIQ
+4115 
-4128 SLYEEESKNY
+4128 
-4138 VPRFTNSIDTELN
+4138 
-4151 YTTDSS
+4151 
-4157 VDISYVLYEVGLG
+4157 
-4170 AQSDIY
+4170 
-4176 ATDDYR
+4176 
-4182 VLSTSTPLPKG
+4182 
-4193 TKVTLRDYGQG
+4193 
-4204 DNVNKVYYYQVASDT
+4204 
-4219 DYDATDNSSGSTRYL
+4219 
-4234 YKLSKFIDMGGTTS
+4234 
-4248 KTAKYANNN
+4248 
-4257 SQYYHSGSNGG
+4257 
-4268 YALEKYEVS
+4268 
-4277 FNFIDSNINAN
+4277 
-4288 KIAQETYLELRSSSG
+4288 
-4303 SKKYGNGQKNLKYNM
+4303 
-4318 YTDKANLT
+4318 
-4326 ETVVTDNGTTSY
+4326 
-4338 TVFEN
+4338 
-4343 LSIPF
+4343 
-4348 KFDASLLEQKVADG
+4348 
-4362 KTIMDTKYYD
+4362 
-4372 KKLGM
+4372 
-4377 AIEIVDEHGERIKAP
+4377 
-4392 ELQNFKLIDK
+4392 
-4402 TDSTVYPAGADGVI
+4402 
-4416 RVPLSDNL
+4416 
-4424 AELSNSYELAMTQS
+4424 
-4438 SVSAGQYIAKI
+4438 
-4449 YFFASDNGIHYGG
+4449 
-4462 EEVASQEIYITFIN
+4462 
-4476 KLLGLAG
+4476 
-4483 IETADGSRIVN
+4483 
-4494 KETGLN
+4494 
-4500 LDGGNGLDLTVKV
+4500 
-4513 GSPTN
+4513 
-4518 DTNIRVEL
+4518 
-4526 YKRNDTYTTAE
+4526 
-4537 DGTKTYNGISYT
+4537 
-4549 KVDLKDY
+4549 
-4556 LKSLDGT
+4556 
-4563 ELKTPEQCIGQNL
+4563 
-4576 VTASGGKEYMVMEKK
+4576 
-4591 EHPTF
+4591 
-4596 TDNEYVENVEF
+4596 
-4607 KKLIKEGISTGEYK
+4607 
-4621 LVFKAY
+4621 
-4627 YNNTLIQEIRKSF
+4627 
-4640 IVE
+4640 

>member
-11 IMTIIAL
+11 IMTIMAL
-18 ILALGLFINC
+18 IVTLGLFINC
-28 QKIDINKETYAPT
+28 KKININKETYAPT

-47 EEIRLAATTIGL
+47 QEIRLAATTIGL

-70 KWEKISS
+70 KWEKVSS
-77 SIDTTKKTLTVKVKG
+77 SIDTTNKTVTVKVKG

-123 FFDGVKVT
+123 FFDGVEVT

-154 EVTYDIILANLEE
+154 EVTYDITLSNLEE
-167 TARQAGK
+167 AARQAGK
-174 QYKEWSGNIALK
+174 PYKEWSGNIALK
-186 IGGRGESET
+186 IGGRGESSS

-204 QYKNQNMMELDGKDS
+204 QYKNQNMMELDGKNS
-219 SWIDVKIEDAKTDKN
+219 SWIDVKIEDTKTDKN

-250 VYSNGNINLT
+250 VYSDGNINYT

-278 TLSARNAAD
+278 TLSAQNAAD
-287 AIKVSLT
+287 GIRVSLT

-313 VSDVTEKRDGVDVKI
+313 VSDVTENRDGVDVKI

-432 TNSIKV
+432 TNSINV
-438 IIDGEEVTTT
+438 IIDGEKVTTT

-502 IQVAAGT
+502 IQVAAET
-509 ITDQYTNKSKKQEF
+509 ITDQYTNKSQKQEF

-560 DVRDKVTTDEISVYV
+560 DVSDKVTTDEISVYV

-592 SDLTGTVNKTTKV
+592 SDLTGTVNETTKV

-615 NFEQKRTAIN
+615 NLEQKRTAIN

-710 GTLTIDDLDIKIDG
+710 GTLSIDDLDIKIDG

-729 DSTGIHGVVK
+729 DSTGIHGVIK

-750 SITENGVVKAV
+750 SVTENGVVKAV

-815 ITSGINI
+815 ITSGIDI

-839 IWEKVSSSASAAEQ
+839 IWEKVSSSASAADQ
-853 TATITVKGTDKYFK
+853 TATITVRGTDKYFK

-904 ATRIG
+904 TTRIG

-916 SGSGLTKNAKQI
+916 SGAGLTKNAKQI

-960 SEPAANSG
+960 SEAASNSG

-1085 TNMTYMFRQT
+1085 TNMSYMFRQT
-1095 GHNAMTKLDLGDNF
+1095 GYNAMTKLDLGDNF

-1118 AMFRYTGSKKMLT
+1118 AMFRYTGNSKMLT

-1146 HEMFICTGYHTMEQL
+1146 HEMFVGTGYQTMEQL
-1161 DLGDKFDT
+1161 NLGDKFDT
-1169 SNVTDMS
+1169 SNVTDMKLMFVNCGYT
-1176 SMFYGTGCYQM
+1176 SMTTLNLGSKFNTAKVTDMSNMFNSTGHEVM
-1187 TSLNLGDKFDTSNVT
+1187 NGLNLGLLFDTSKVTNMEGMFSDCGRKLLESLNLGDKFNTSNVTNMKKMFSNAATGKLTTFNLGDKFDTSKVTDMSGMFHMLGYGTLEKLDLGDKFYTKNVA
-1202 NMNEM
+1202 NMTEM
-1207 FIYCGGNAMTQ
+1207 FYDCGGNAMT
-1218 LNLGTKFDTSKV
+1218 
-1230 TTMASMFGATGS
+1230 
-1242 MAMTSLDLGDKF
+1242 
-1254 DTSNVEN
+1254 
-1261 MTWMFSDCGREAMT
+1261 
-1275 TLNLGNKFNTS
+1275 
-1286 KVKSMLG
+1286 
-1293 MFNRT
+1293 
-1298 GNRQMTK
+1298 
-1305 LDLGDLFYTTNVE
+1305 
-1318 DMAIMFRETGGYQM
+1318 I
-1332 TELDLGP
+1332 LDLGP
-1339 AFTNIP
+1339 AFTKI
-1345 NATITGGIPEEN
+1345 AGT
-1357 IENTHSANYKIFDLT
+1357 YKDMFKAT
-1372 GKSGCVIHAPES
+1372 GKDGAITIYASEQIYL
-1384 IFQDKNNFKLNTDAT
+1384 DKNNFKLNTDAT

-1438 ITLRGRT
+1438 ITLRGMT
-1445 NAEAGKD
+1445 NPDAGKD
-1452 FTSDVESSLSNEK
+1452 FTSNVESSLSNEK

-1497 EAKDVVQVLTL
+1497 GAKDVVQVLTL

-1601 KNVTVIFDI
+1601 KNVTVVFDI

-1679 YEFIVNGL
+1679 YELIVNGL

-1696 GPMTITFPAG
+1696 GPMTIAFPAG
-1706 ELNTDGTIKKG
+1706 ELNTDGTIKQG

-1722 GNLSLAKTITIGIDD
+1722 GNLNSAKTITIGIDD

-1763 INRIRDGKTA
+1763 INRIRDGETA

-1790 SLTKDKIKVYVDD
+1790 SLTEDKIKVYVDD

-1815 ITDTATLKQLATKQ
+1815 ITDTATLKQLATEQ

-1897 PAFRDSI
+1897 P
-1904 VDFIKPLIS
+1904 
-1913 YKYSKVTGSANP
+1913 
-1925 EIDYKAKTLTVK
+1925 
-1937 FDVTDKHIR
+1937 
-1946 EDSIMNKDGTLNANN
+1946 
-1961 IRIKVAGTD
+1961 
-1970 LTDKLHTTV
+1970 
-1979 TSKDL
+1979 
-1984 QDGTGKEYTFVISNF
+1984 
-1999 ELIYNESEKYK
+1999 
-2010 DYSGAVTF
+2010 
-2018 VFAADKVDDTSGN
+2018 
-2031 KNGATTLTLD
+2031 
-2041 YDDGDDERNPVIVD
+2041 
-2055 VIDPLIE
+2055 
-2062 KTADNLSKLNLSNGI
+2062 
-2077 NRDITNETGTV
+2077 
-2088 SVRIKA
+2088 
-2094 TDKYLSKGTLQDA
+2094 
-2107 ANVAKIRVKVVKPS
+2107 
-2121 GETVYPDTI
+2121 
-2130 TKQVSQISQQQ
+2130 
-2141 TEITYQITLGNF
+2141 
-2153 GENEGLTSIIIPEGV
+2153 
-2168 IIDKS
+2168 
-2173 GNTNRETELLVGNA
+2173 
-2187 TWTESGDTKGE
+2187 
-2198 YTAFRN
+2198 AFRN

-2380 VRITFDAVDTNF
+2380 VSITFDAVDTNF

-2580 FEEEFKKFKIS
+2580 FEEEFKKLKIS

-2855 LSPEKPVK
+2855 LSPEKPIK

-2974 STPDGKY
+2974 STPDDKY

-3010 KYNNIITGSSLET
+3010 KYNNIIAGSSLET

-3120 GINGFYMYGGEVTG
+3120 GINGFYMYGGDVTG
-3134 NVYGGSRAKVKKDP
+3134 NVYGGSRSKVKKDP

-3301 TQSNINILGG
+3301 TQSNINIFGG

-3316 YGGNILTTSGQQN
+3316 YGGSILTTSGQQN

-3348 TPTIKGTVYGSG
+3348 TPTIKDTVYGSG

-3613 GYKSAIGK
+3613 GYKSTIGK

-3699 HVTMDGSTASP
+3699 HVTIDGSTASP
-3710 ITFANNIFGA
+3710 ITFANSVFGA

-3871 WGDVKGMAFF
+3871 WGDVNGMAFF

-3901 YNGTV
+3901 YNGTA

-3923 KHNITVD
+3923 RHNITVD

-3986 LDLSKVINSP
+3986 LDLSKVINNP

-4060 GSFGGTNIYRMDNSG
+4060 GSFGGTSIYKMDNSG

-4268 YALEKYEVS
+4268 YALEKYDVS

-4392 ELQNFKLIDK
+4392 ELQNFKLTDK

-4449 YFFASDNGIHYGG
+4449 YFFASDDGIHYGG

-4500 LDGGNGLDLTVKV
+4500 LDGGDGLDLTVKV

-4563 ELKTPEQCIGQNL
+4563 ELKTPEQCTGQNL
-4576 VTASGGKEYMVMEKK
+4576 VTASGGKEYIVMEKK
-4591 EHPTF
+4591 EHPTS

-4607 KKLIKEGISTGEYK
+4607 KKLLKEGISTGEYK

>member
-11 IMTIIAL
+11 IMMIIAL

-77 SIDTTKKTLTVKVKG
+77 SIDTTNKTLTVKVKG

-473 VRYTLTLSDWEEAT
+473 VRYTLTLSDWEEVT

-509 ITDQYTNKSKKQEF
+509 ITDQYTNKSQKQEF

-560 DVRDKVTTDEISVYV
+560 DVSDKVTKDEISVYV

-592 SDLTGTVNKTTKV
+592 SDLTGTVNETTKV

-655 KNEATEIKADDSD
+655 KNEATEIKADSND
-668 AKKDFVDFVK
+668 AQKDFADFIK
-678 PNATYKYSESDIN
+678 PNATYKFSSSDIN

-697 TMVFDVTDKFYSS
+697 TMVFDVTDKYYSS
-710 GTLTIDDLDIKIDG
+710 GTLSINDLDIKIDG
-724 ETPNW
+724 EKPNW
-729 DSTGIHGVVK
+729 DSTGVHGVVK
-739 ELSVTDRSNSI
+739 ELSVADRSNSI
-750 SITENGVVKAV
+750 NITENGVEKAA

-790 SGVITVAVAK
+790 SGVVTVAVAK
-800 DKFADTSG
+800 DKLADTSG

-815 ITSGINI
+815 ITSGIDI

-828 TDGKVVDVVDP
+828 TDGKIVDVVDP
-839 IWEKVSSSASAAEQ
+839 IWERVSSSASAADQ

-867 ASSLNA
+867 ESNLKSE
-873 NLIKVFVDG
+873 LIKVFVDG
-882 KEVTTGITKTVGTSS
+882 KEVTTGITKTVGTSI
-897 PAYGSDK
+897 PVYGSDK
-904 ATRIG
+904 TTRIG

-916 SGSGLTKNAKQI
+916 SGSGLTKNANQI

-951 LYNTLVNTS
+951 LFNALANTEAE
-960 SEPAANSG
+960 SEINSG
-968 FLGSKNSENT
+968 FLGSKNSKNT

-983 ERQNIENVTFMDN
+983 ERQNIDNVTFMDN

-1020 QDKSILAWYTTNAK
+1020 QDKSILAWYTTNAN

-1039 YIGSDDEIFGNYD
+1039 YVGSDDEIFGNYD
-1052 SSLLFA
+1052 SSYLFNC
-1058 YIGYSEED
+1058 IGNSE
-1066 KFTATETISNI
+1066 KCTSSETISGI
-1077 GLLNVSSV
+1077 GLLNVGSV
-1085 TNMTYMFRQT
+1085 VDMSRMFRFT
-1095 GHNAMTKLDLGDNF
+1095 GSNAMTKLDLGEKFN
-1109 DTSNVTNMT
+1109 TGNVTSMT
-1118 AMFRYTGSKKMLT
+1118 GMFAGTGLNKMTTL
-1131 FNLGS
+1131 NLGS
-1136 KFNTSKVTDM
+1136 MFNTSKVNGM
-1146 HEMFICTGYHTMEQL
+1146 AYMFIKTGREAMTQL

-1169 SNVTDMS
+1169 SNVIVMQNMFEDTGYTAMTTLNLGSNFDTSNVIDMS
-1176 SMFYGTGCYQM
+1176 GMFKNCGYTKLTGINLGSLFN
-1187 TSLNLGDKFDTSNVT
+1187 TSKVTNMSNMFDNFGRTLITELDLGDKFDTSNVT
-1202 NMNEM
+1202 NMSKM
-1207 FIYCGGNAMTQ
+1207 FFECGLYKLKTV
-1218 LNLGTKFDTSKV
+1218 NLGNKFDTSNV
-1230 TTMASMFGATGS
+1230 VNMWHMFHNFGQYSMEN
-1242 MAMTSLDLGDKF
+1242 LDLGDKF
-1254 DTSNVEN
+1254 FTTKVITMEE
-1261 MTWMFSDCGREAMT
+1261 MFYA
-1275 TLNLGNKFNTS
+1275 
-1286 KVKSMLG
+1286 
-1293 MFNRT
+1293 T
-1298 GNRQMTK
+1298 GQASMTK
-1305 LDLGDLFYTTNVE
+1305 
-1318 DMAIMFRETGGYQM
+1318 
-1332 TELDLGP
+1332 LDLGP
-1339 AFTNIP
+1339 AFT
-1345 NATITGGIPEEN
+1345 
-1357 IENTHSANYKIFDLT
+1357 KIADTYTKMFTNT
-1372 GKSGCVIHAPES
+1372 GKDGALTIYASEQIYL
-1384 IFQDKNNFKLNTDAT
+1384 DKNNFKLNTDAT

-1452 FTSDVESSLSNEK
+1452 FTSNVESSLSNEK

-1497 EAKDVVQVLTL
+1497 GAKDVVQVLTL

-1601 KNVTVIFDI
+1601 KNVTVVFDI
-1610 TDKYFQS
+1610 TDKYFLS
-1617 SKIDLTTMTIKVDG
+1617 SKIDLTTMTINVDG
-1631 KEPDWTKVTRTFKKK
+1631 EEPDWTKVTRSFKKK

-1661 NGDIYTTVNGK
+1661 NGDIYTAVNGK

-1679 YEFIVNGL
+1679 YELIVNGL
-1687 ETKNGEGYS
+1687 EIKDGEGYS
-1696 GPMTITFPAG
+1696 GPMTIAFPAG
-1706 ELNTDGTIKKG
+1706 ELNTDGTIKQG

-1722 GNLSLAKTITIGIDD
+1722 GNLNSAKTITIGIDD
-1737 PENHE
+1737 PGNHE
-1742 DHKDPDIVDV
+1742 DHDKPEVVDV

-1808 ITKDLVS
+1808 ITKDLVP

-1970 LTDKLHTTV
+1970 LTDQLHTTV

-2062 KTADNLSKLNLSNGI
+2062 KTADNLSKLNSSNGI

-2153 GENEGLTSIIIPEGV
+2153 GENEGVTSIIIPEGV

-2187 TWTESGDTKGE
+2187 TWTEAGDTKGE

-2380 VRITFDAVDTNF
+2380 VSITFDAVDTNF

-2580 FEEEFKKFKIS
+2580 FEEEFKKLKIS

-2740 MITYHTS
+2740 MITYHAS

-3010 KYNNIITGSSLET
+3010 KYNNIIAGSSLET

-3599 ITGASTITGKLYGG
+3599 ITGVSTITGKLYGG

-3901 YNGTV
+3901 YNGTA

-3912 NGTYVEGRHKP
+3912 NGTYVEGRHKS

-4268 YALEKYEVS
+4268 YALEKYDVS

-4392 ELQNFKLIDK
+4392 ELQNFKLTDK

-4424 AELSNSYELAMTQS
+4424 AKLSNSYELAMTQS

-4449 YFFASDNGIHYGG
+4449 YFFASDDGIHYGG

-4500 LDGGNGLDLTVKV
+4500 LDGGDGLDLTVKV

-4563 ELKTPEQCIGQNL
+4563 ELKTPEQCTGQNL
-4576 VTASGGKEYMVMEKK
+4576 VTASGSKEYIVMEKK
-4591 EHPTF
+4591 EHPTS

-4607 KKLIKEGISTGEYK
+4607 KKLIKEGIGTGEYK

>member
-77 SIDTTKKTLTVKVKG
+77 SIDTTNKTLTVKVKG

-278 TLSARNAAD
+278 TLSAQNAAD

-473 VRYTLTLSDWEEAT
+473 VRYTLTLSDWEEVT

-509 ITDQYTNKSKKQEF
+509 ITDQYTNKSQKQEF

-560 DVRDKVTTDEISVYV
+560 DVSDKVTKDEISVYV

-592 SDLTGTVNKTTKV
+592 SDLTGTVNETTKV

-655 KNEATEIKADDSD
+655 KNEATEIKADSND
-668 AKKDFVDFVK
+668 AQKDFADFIK
-678 PNATYKYSESDIN
+678 PNVTYKFSSSDIN

-697 TMVFDVTDKFYSS
+697 TMVFDVTDKYYSS
-710 GTLTIDDLDIKIDG
+710 GTLSINDLDIKIDG
-724 ETPNW
+724 EKPNW
-729 DSTGIHGVVK
+729 DSTGVHGVVK
-739 ELSVTDRSNSI
+739 ELSVADRSNSI
-750 SITENGVVKAV
+750 NITENGVEKAA

-790 SGVITVAVAK
+790 SGVVTVAVAK
-800 DKFADTSG
+800 DKLADTSG

-815 ITSGINI
+815 ITSGIDI

-828 TDGKVVDVVDP
+828 TDGKIVDVVDP
-839 IWEKVSSSASAAEQ
+839 IWERVSSSASAADQ

-867 ASSLNA
+867 ESNLKSE
-873 NLIKVFVDG
+873 LIKVFVDG
-882 KEVTTGITKTVGTSS
+882 KEVTTGITKTVGTST
-897 PAYGSDK
+897 PVYGSDK
-904 ATRIG
+904 TTRIG

-916 SGSGLTKNAKQI
+916 SGSGLTKNANQI

-951 LYNTLVNTS
+951 LFNALANTEAE
-960 SEPAANSG
+960 SEINSG
-968 FLGSKNSENT
+968 FLGSKNSKNT

-983 ERQNIENVTFMDN
+983 ERQNIDNVTFMDN

-1020 QDKSILAWYTTNAK
+1020 QDKSILAWYTTNAN

-1039 YIGSDDEIFGNYD
+1039 YVGSDDEIFGNYD
-1052 SSLLFA
+1052 SSYLFNC
-1058 YIGYSEED
+1058 IGNSE
-1066 KFTATETISNI
+1066 KCTSSETISGI
-1077 GLLNVSSV
+1077 GLLNVGSV
-1085 TNMTYMFRQT
+1085 VDMSRMFRFT
-1095 GHNAMTKLDLGDNF
+1095 GSNAMTKLDLGEKFN
-1109 DTSNVTNMT
+1109 TGNVTSMT
-1118 AMFRYTGSKKMLT
+1118 GMFAGTGLNKMTTL
-1131 FNLGS
+1131 NLGS
-1136 KFNTSKVTDM
+1136 MFNTSKVNGM
-1146 HEMFICTGYHTMEQL
+1146 AYMFIKTGREAMTQL

-1169 SNVTDMS
+1169 SNVIVMQNMFEDTGYTAMTTLNLGSNFDTSNVIDMS
-1176 SMFYGTGCYQM
+1176 GMFKNCGYTKLTGINLGSLFN
-1187 TSLNLGDKFDTSNVT
+1187 TSKVTNMSNMFDNFGRTLITELDLGDKFDTSNVT
-1202 NMNEM
+1202 NMSKM
-1207 FIYCGGNAMTQ
+1207 FFECGLYKLKTV
-1218 LNLGTKFDTSKV
+1218 NLGNKFDTSNV
-1230 TTMASMFGATGS
+1230 VNMWHMFHNFGQYSMEN
-1242 MAMTSLDLGDKF
+1242 LDLGDKF
-1254 DTSNVEN
+1254 FTTKVITMEE
-1261 MTWMFSDCGREAMT
+1261 MFYA
-1275 TLNLGNKFNTS
+1275 
-1286 KVKSMLG
+1286 
-1293 MFNRT
+1293 T
-1298 GNRQMTK
+1298 GQASMTK
-1305 LDLGDLFYTTNVE
+1305 
-1318 DMAIMFRETGGYQM
+1318 
-1332 TELDLGP
+1332 LDLGP
-1339 AFTNIP
+1339 AFT
-1345 NATITGGIPEEN
+1345 
-1357 IENTHSANYKIFDLT
+1357 KIADTYTKMFTNT
-1372 GKSGCVIHAPES
+1372 GKDGALTIYASEQIYL
-1384 IFQDKNNFKLNTDAT
+1384 DKNNFKLNTDAT

-1601 KNVTVIFDI
+1601 KNVTVVFDI

-1617 SKIDLTTMTIKVDG
+1617 SKIDLTTMTINVDG
-1631 KEPDWTKVTRTFKKK
+1631 EEPDWTKVTRSFKKK

-1661 NGDIYTTVNGK
+1661 NGDIYTAVNGK

-1679 YEFIVNGL
+1679 YELIVNGL
-1687 ETKNGEGYS
+1687 EIKDGEGYS
-1696 GPMTITFPAG
+1696 GPMTIAFPAG
-1706 ELNTDGTIKKG
+1706 KLNTDGTIKQG

-1722 GNLSLAKTITIGIDD
+1722 GNLNSAKTITIGIDD
-1737 PENHE
+1737 PGNHE
-1742 DHKDPDIVDV
+1742 DHDKPEVVDV

-1808 ITKDLVS
+1808 ITKDLVP

-1829 GLADVDNVKLIG
+1829 GLPDVNNVKLIG

-1970 LTDKLHTTV
+1970 LTDQLHTTV

-2062 KTADNLSKLNLSNGI
+2062 KTADNLSKLNSSNGI

-2153 GENEGLTSIIIPEGV
+2153 GENEGVTSIIIPEGV

-2187 TWTESGDTKGE
+2187 TWTEAGDTKGE

-2261 NPNVPITT
+2261 NPNVPITK

-2484 VDNDNGDDA
+2484 VDNNNGDDA

-2740 MITYHTS
+2740 MITYHAS

-3010 KYNNIITGSSLET
+3010 KYNNIIAGSSLET

-3029 YVSHQVMIGTMK
+3029 YVSHQVVIGTMK

-3473 KSGKLLNVYGGG
+3473 KSGKILNVYGGG
-3485 NSVAVETA
+3485 NSAAVETA

-3599 ITGASTITGKLYGG
+3599 ITGVSTITGKLYGG

-3819 TNEYGTTIKET
+3819 TNEYGTTIKEI

-3901 YNGTV
+3901 YNGTA

-3912 NGTYVEGRHKP
+3912 NGTYVEGRHKS

-3986 LDLSKVINSP
+3986 LDLSKVINNP

-4060 GSFGGTNIYRMDNSG
+4060 GSFGGTSFYRMDNSG

-4248 KTAKYANNN
+4248 RTDKYANNN

-4392 ELQNFKLIDK
+4392 ELQNFKLTDK

-4449 YFFASDNGIHYGG
+4449 YFFASDDGIHYGG

-4500 LDGGNGLDLTVKV
+4500 LDGGDGLDLTVKV

-4576 VTASGGKEYMVMEKK
+4576 VTASGSKEYIVMEKK
-4591 EHPTF
+4591 EHPTS

>member
-11 IMTIIAL
+11 IMTIMAL
-18 ILALGLFINC
+18 IVALGLFINC

-77 SIDTTKKTLTVKVKG
+77 SIDTTNKTLTVKVKG

-278 TLSARNAAD
+278 TLSAQNAAD

-455 SAATPLT
+455 SAAIPLE
-462 ETRNGTSIQYG
+462 ETRNGTSVQYG

-509 ITDQYTNKSKKQEF
+509 ITDQYTNKSQKQEF

-560 DVRDKVTTDEISVYV
+560 DVSDKVTKDEISVYV

-592 SDLTGTVNKTTKV
+592 SDLTGTVNETTKV

-655 KNEATEIKADDSD
+655 KNEATEIKADSND
-668 AKKDFVDFVK
+668 AQKDFADFIK
-678 PNATYKYSESDIN
+678 PNATYKFSSSDIN

-697 TMVFDVTDKFYSS
+697 TMVFDVTDKYYSS
-710 GTLTIDDLDIKIDG
+710 GTLSINDLDIKIDG
-724 ETPNW
+724 EKPNW
-729 DSTGIHGVVK
+729 DSTGVHGVVK
-739 ELSVTDRSNSI
+739 ELSVADRSNSI
-750 SITENGVVKAV
+750 NITENGVEKAA

-790 SGVITVAVAK
+790 SGVVTVAVAK
-800 DKFADTSG
+800 DKLADTSG

-815 ITSGINI
+815 ITSGIDI

-828 TDGKVVDVVDP
+828 TDGKIVDVVDP
-839 IWEKVSSSASAAEQ
+839 IWERVSSSASAADQ

-867 ASSLNA
+867 ESNLKSE
-873 NLIKVFVDG
+873 LIKVFVDG
-882 KEVTTGITKTVGTSS
+882 KEVTTGITKTVGTST
-897 PAYGSDK
+897 PVYGSDK
-904 ATRIG
+904 TTRIG

-916 SGSGLTKNAKQI
+916 SGSGLTKNANQI

-951 LYNTLVNTS
+951 LFNALANTEAE
-960 SEPAANSG
+960 SEINSG
-968 FLGSKNSENT
+968 FLGSKNSKNT

-983 ERQNIENVTFMDN
+983 ERQNIDNVTFMDN

-1020 QDKSILAWYTTNAK
+1020 QDKSILAWYTTNAN

-1039 YIGSDDEIFGNYD
+1039 YVGSDDEIFGNYD
-1052 SSLLFA
+1052 SSYLFNC
-1058 YIGYSEED
+1058 IGNSE
-1066 KFTATETISNI
+1066 KCTSSETISGI
-1077 GLLNVSSV
+1077 GLLNVGSV
-1085 TNMTYMFRQT
+1085 VDMSRMFRFT
-1095 GHNAMTKLDLGDNF
+1095 GSNAMTKLDLGEKFN
-1109 DTSNVTNMT
+1109 TGNVTSMT
-1118 AMFRYTGSKKMLT
+1118 GMFAGTGLNKMTTL
-1131 FNLGS
+1131 NLGS
-1136 KFNTSKVTDM
+1136 MFNTSKVNGM
-1146 HEMFICTGYHTMEQL
+1146 AYMFIKTGREAMTQL

-1169 SNVTDMS
+1169 SNVIVMQNMFEDTGYTAMTTLNLGSNFDTSNVIDMS
-1176 SMFYGTGCYQM
+1176 GMFKNCGYTKLTGINLGSLFN
-1187 TSLNLGDKFDTSNVT
+1187 TSKVTNMSNMFDNFGRTLITELDLGDKFDTSNVT
-1202 NMNEM
+1202 NMSKM
-1207 FIYCGGNAMTQ
+1207 FFECGLYKLKTV
-1218 LNLGTKFDTSKV
+1218 NLGNKFDTSNV
-1230 TTMASMFGATGS
+1230 VNMWHMFHNFGQYSMEN
-1242 MAMTSLDLGDKF
+1242 LDLGDKF
-1254 DTSNVEN
+1254 FTTKVITMEE
-1261 MTWMFSDCGREAMT
+1261 MFYA
-1275 TLNLGNKFNTS
+1275 
-1286 KVKSMLG
+1286 
-1293 MFNRT
+1293 T
-1298 GNRQMTK
+1298 GQASMTK
-1305 LDLGDLFYTTNVE
+1305 
-1318 DMAIMFRETGGYQM
+1318 
-1332 TELDLGP
+1332 LDLGP
-1339 AFTNIP
+1339 AFT
-1345 NATITGGIPEEN
+1345 
-1357 IENTHSANYKIFDLT
+1357 KIADTYTKMFTNT
-1372 GKSGCVIHAPES
+1372 GKDGALTIYASEQIYL
-1384 IFQDKNNFKLNTDAT
+1384 DKNNFKLNTDAT

-1445 NAEAGKD
+1445 NPDAGKD
-1452 FTSDVESSLSNEK
+1452 FTSNVESSLSNEK

-1484 QVAAATEATNETT
+1484 QVATATEATNETT
-1497 EAKDVVQVLTL
+1497 GAKDVVQVLTL
-1508 SNFEEALRQ
+1508 SNFEETLRQ

-1522 KEWSGNISLKIAKKT
+1522 KEWSGNISLKISKKT

-1601 KNVTVIFDI
+1601 KNVTVVFDI

-1679 YEFIVNGL
+1679 YELIVNGL

-1808 ITKDLVS
+1808 ITKDLVP

-1970 LTDKLHTTV
+1970 LTDQLHTTV

-2062 KTADNLSKLNLSNGI
+2062 KTADNLSKLNSSNGI
-2077 NRDITNETGTV
+2077 NRYITNETGTV

-2153 GENEGLTSIIIPEGV
+2153 GENEGVTSIIIPEGV

-2187 TWTESGDTKGE
+2187 TWTEAGDTKGE

-2261 NPNVPITT
+2261 NPNVPITK

-2484 VDNDNGDDA
+2484 VDNNNGDDA

-2740 MITYHTS
+2740 MITYHAS

-3010 KYNNIITGSSLET
+3010 KYNNIIAGSSLET

-3485 NSVAVETA
+3485 NSAAVETA

-3521 LNTGKVTDVFGG
+3521 LNTGKATDVFGG

-3647 STVYGTTNINVGK
+3647 STVYGTTNINIGK
-3660 DTVTDDTLVAGNI
+3660 DTVTDDALVAGNI

-3699 HVTMDGSTASP
+3699 HVTMDSSTASP

-3901 YNGTV
+3901 YDGTA

-3912 NGTYVEGRHKP
+3912 NGTYVEGRHKSR
-3923 KHNITVD
+3923 HNITVD

-4053 ELYTDSD
+4053 ELYTDLD
-4060 GSFGGTNIYRMDNSG
+4060 GSFGGTSIYKMDNSG

-4392 ELQNFKLIDK
+4392 ELQNFKLTDK

-4449 YFFASDNGIHYGG
+4449 YFFASDDGIHYGG

-4500 LDGGNGLDLTVKV
+4500 LDGGDGLDLTVKV

-4563 ELKTPEQCIGQNL
+4563 ELKTPEQCTGQNL
-4576 VTASGGKEYMVMEKK
+4576 VTASGSKEYIVMEKK
-4591 EHPTF
+4591 EHPTS

-4607 KKLIKEGISTGEYK
+4607 KKLIKEGIGTGEYK

>member
-278 TLSARNAAD
+278 TLSAQNAAD

-473 VRYTLTLSDWEEAT
+473 VRYTLTLSDWEEVT

-509 ITDQYTNKSKKQEF
+509 ITDQYTNKSQKQEF

-560 DVRDKVTTDEISVYV
+560 DVSDKVTKDEISVYV

-592 SDLTGTVNKTTKV
+592 SDLTGTVNETTKV

-655 KNEATEIKADDSD
+655 KNEATEIKADSND
-668 AKKDFVDFVK
+668 AQKDFADFIK
-678 PNATYKYSESDIN
+678 PNATYKFSSSDIN

-697 TMVFDVTDKFYSS
+697 TMVFDVTDKYYSS
-710 GTLTIDDLDIKIDG
+710 GTLSINDLDIKIDG
-724 ETPNW
+724 EKPNW
-729 DSTGIHGVVK
+729 DSTGVHGVVK
-739 ELSVTDRSNSI
+739 ELSVADRSNSI
-750 SITENGVVKAV
+750 NITENGVEKAA

-790 SGVITVAVAK
+790 SGVVTVAVAK
-800 DKFADTSG
+800 DKLADTSG

-815 ITSGINI
+815 ITSGIDI

-828 TDGKVVDVVDP
+828 TDGKIVDVVDP
-839 IWEKVSSSASAAEQ
+839 IWERVSSSASAADQ

-867 ASSLNA
+867 ESNLKSE
-873 NLIKVFVDG
+873 LIKVFVDG
-882 KEVTTGITKTVGTSS
+882 KEVTTGITKTVGTST
-897 PAYGSDK
+897 PVYGSDK
-904 ATRIG
+904 TTRIG

-916 SGSGLTKNAKQI
+916 SGSGLTKNANQI

-951 LYNTLVNTS
+951 LFNALANTEAE
-960 SEPAANSG
+960 SEINSG
-968 FLGSKNSENT
+968 FLGSKNSKNT

-983 ERQNIENVTFMDN
+983 ERQNIDNVTFMDN

-1020 QDKSILAWYTTNAK
+1020 QDKSILAWYTTNAN

-1039 YIGSDDEIFGNYD
+1039 YVGSDDEIFGNYD
-1052 SSLLFA
+1052 SSYLFNC
-1058 YIGYSEED
+1058 IGNSE
-1066 KFTATETISNI
+1066 KCTSSETISGI
-1077 GLLNVSSV
+1077 GLLNVGSV
-1085 TNMTYMFRQT
+1085 VDMSRMFRFT
-1095 GHNAMTKLDLGDNF
+1095 GSNAMTKLDLGEKFN
-1109 DTSNVTNMT
+1109 TGNVTSMT
-1118 AMFRYTGSKKMLT
+1118 GMFAGTGLNKMTTL
-1131 FNLGS
+1131 NLGS
-1136 KFNTSKVTDM
+1136 MFNTSKVNGM
-1146 HEMFICTGYHTMEQL
+1146 AYMFIKTGREAMTQL

-1169 SNVTDMS
+1169 SNVIVMQNMFEDTGYTAMTTLNLGSNFDTSNVIDMS
-1176 SMFYGTGCYQM
+1176 GMFKNCGYTKLTGINLGSLFN
-1187 TSLNLGDKFDTSNVT
+1187 TSKVTNMSNMFDNFGRTLITELDLGDKFDTSNVT
-1202 NMNEM
+1202 NMSKM
-1207 FIYCGGNAMTQ
+1207 FFECGLYKLKTV
-1218 LNLGTKFDTSKV
+1218 NLGNKFDTSNV
-1230 TTMASMFGATGS
+1230 VNMWHMFHNFGQYSMEN
-1242 MAMTSLDLGDKF
+1242 LDLGDKF
-1254 DTSNVEN
+1254 FTTKVITMEE
-1261 MTWMFSDCGREAMT
+1261 MFYA
-1275 TLNLGNKFNTS
+1275 
-1286 KVKSMLG
+1286 
-1293 MFNRT
+1293 T
-1298 GNRQMTK
+1298 GQASMTK
-1305 LDLGDLFYTTNVE
+1305 
-1318 DMAIMFRETGGYQM
+1318 
-1332 TELDLGP
+1332 LDLGP
-1339 AFTNIP
+1339 AFT
-1345 NATITGGIPEEN
+1345 
-1357 IENTHSANYKIFDLT
+1357 KIADTYTKMFTNT
-1372 GKSGCVIHAPES
+1372 GKDGALTIYASEQIYL
-1384 IFQDKNNFKLNTDAT
+1384 DKNNFKLNTDAT

-1546 NLQAIDT
+1546 NLQTIDT

-1601 KNVTVIFDI
+1601 KNITVVFDI

-1617 SKIDLTTMTIKVDG
+1617 SKIDLTTMAIKVDG

-1646 QIAADVTEG
+1646 QIAADLTEG

-1679 YEFIVNGL
+1679 YELIVNGL

-1742 DHKDPDIVDV
+1742 NHKDPDIVDV

-1763 INRIRDGKTA
+1763 INRIRDGETA

-1815 ITDTATLKQLATKQ
+1815 ITDTATLKQLATEQ

-1970 LTDKLHTTV
+1970 LTDQLHTTV

-2062 KTADNLSKLNLSNGI
+2062 KTADNLSKLNSSNGI

-3010 KYNNIITGSSLET
+3010 KYNNIIAGSSLET

-3385 DEAGITNEVNI
+3385 DEAG
-3396 YLKGITANT
+3396 
-3405 IYGGSKTDGIVTTAN
+3405 
-3420 IFLQSGTV
+3420 
-3428 TDVYGGGYGGTT
+3428 
-3440 TTANVTLEG
+3440 
-3449 TANVTSLF
+3449 
-3457 GGSNT
+3457 
-3462 NGTVET
+3462 
-3468 SNVEL
+3468 
-3473 KSGKLLNVYGGG
+3473 
-3485 NSVAVETA
+3485 
-3493 NVTLDGITIDE
+3493 
-3504 IHGGSKNAG
+3504 
-3513 ITTNTNVV
+3513 
-3521 LNTGKVTDVFGG
+3521 
-3533 GYDVGVTNAKVT
+3533 
-3545 QNGATVTNIYGGNQG
+3545 
-3560 GTGNGG
+3560 
-3566 DTDNATVNIAGKT
+3566 
-3579 ANNIYGGNK
+3579 
-3588 EKGTTKNATIN
+3588 
-3599 ITGASTITGKLYGG
+3599 
-3613 GYKSAIGK
+3613 
-3621 SGNTGSTTINI
+3621 
-3632 TGGTIENDINGGSED
+3632 
-3647 STVYGTTNINVGK
+3647 
-3660 DTVTDDTLVAGNI
+3660 
-3673 NIKGNIYGAGSTAND
+3673 
-3688 NFDTVSVYGAT
+3688 
-3699 HVTMDGSTASP
+3699 
-3710 ITFANNIFGA
+3710 
-3720 GKGSTYETTD
+3720 
-3730 KKGADKS
+3730 
-3737 TVKIKD
+3737 
-3743 LGTSA
+3743 
-3748 NAHKMISI
+3748 
-3756 QRTGKVSVQNSYLE
+3756 
-3770 LTGAQDANNYYKRAS
+3770 
-3785 YTLNRVTNGLTLLD
+3785 
-3799 NSTLYTQRAFNMVG
+3799 
-3813 GFESLV
+3813 
-3819 TNEYGTTIKET
+3819 
-3830 VSIENGT
+3830 
-3837 VTRNVDNRLY
+3837 
-3847 TLEGVNLIFAKQEG
+3847 
-3861 NLEDRSNEDI
+3861 
-3871 WGDVKGMAFF
+3871 
-3881 GMYRT
+3881 
-3886 SRTTGAK
+3886 
-3893 EYDIYAPD
+3893 
-3901 YNGTV
+3901 
-3906 STKMFA
+3906 
-3912 NGTYVEGRHKP
+3912 
-3923 KHNITVD
+3923 
-3930 GFYSNIADDTGI
+3930 
-3942 AKPQVID
+3942 
-3949 VTDYG
+3949 
-3954 TYYDWIIGADVVNYA
+3954 
-3969 TSLIA
+3969 
-3974 STYSTYSMADLQ
+3974 
-3986 LDLSKVINSP
+3986 
-3996 TYSGTSLTL
+3996 
-4005 NRVSSNALNTDINL
+4005 
-4019 IDRYTVPTYSENAN
+4019 
-4033 NTFGMTM
+4033 
-4040 ETTHSGWTKGGIT
+4040 
-4053 ELYTDSD
+4053 
-4060 GSFGGTNIYRMDNSG
+4060 
-4075 NPGTI
+4075 
-4080 TFKLFNSVNVSET
+4080 
-4093 KDLGFVN
+4093 
-4100 IVFTGKSR
+4100 
-4108 SADDPSV
+4108 
-4115 GNTFKVVIAVNIQ
+4115 
-4128 SLYEEESKNY
+4128 
-4138 VPRFTNSIDTELN
+4138 
-4151 YTTDSS
+4151 
-4157 VDISYVLYEVGLG
+4157 
-4170 AQSDIY
+4170 
-4176 ATDDYR
+4176 
-4182 VLSTSTPLPKG
+4182 
-4193 TKVTLRDYGQG
+4193 
-4204 DNVNKVYYYQVASDT
+4204 
-4219 DYDATDNSSGSTRYL
+4219 
-4234 YKLSKFIDMGGTTS
+4234 
-4248 KTAKYANNN
+4248 
-4257 SQYYHSGSNGG
+4257 
-4268 YALEKYEVS
+4268 
-4277 FNFIDSNINAN
+4277 
-4288 KIAQETYLELRSSSG
+4288 
-4303 SKKYGNGQKNLKYNM
+4303 
-4318 YTDKANLT
+4318 
-4326 ETVVTDNGTTSY
+4326 
-4338 TVFEN
+4338 
-4343 LSIPF
+4343 
-4348 KFDASLLEQKVADG
+4348 
-4362 KTIMDTKYYD
+4362 
-4372 KKLGM
+4372 
-4377 AIEIVDEHGERIKAP
+4377 
-4392 ELQNFKLIDK
+4392 
-4402 TDSTVYPAGADGVI
+4402 
-4416 RVPLSDNL
+4416 
-4424 AELSNSYELAMTQS
+4424 
-4438 SVSAGQYIAKI
+4438 
-4449 YFFASDNGIHYGG
+4449 
-4462 EEVASQEIYITFIN
+4462 
-4476 KLLGLAG
+4476 
-4483 IETADGSRIVN
+4483 
-4494 KETGLN
+4494 
-4500 LDGGNGLDLTVKV
+4500 
-4513 GSPTN
+4513 
-4518 DTNIRVEL
+4518 
-4526 YKRNDTYTTAE
+4526 
-4537 DGTKTYNGISYT
+4537 
-4549 KVDLKDY
+4549 
-4556 LKSLDGT
+4556 
-4563 ELKTPEQCIGQNL
+4563 
-4576 VTASGGKEYMVMEKK
+4576 
-4591 EHPTF
+4591 
-4596 TDNEYVENVEF
+4596 
-4607 KKLIKEGISTGEYK
+4607 
-4621 LVFKAY
+4621 
-4627 YNNTLIQEIRKSF
+4627 
-4640 IVE
+4640 

>member
-77 SIDTTKKTLTVKVKG
+77 SIDTTNKTLTVKVKG

-131 SKTNPKITVANKTVT
+131 SKTNPKITVTNKTVT

-278 TLSARNAAD
+278 TLSAQNAAD

-473 VRYTLTLSDWEEAT
+473 VRYTLTLSDWEEVT

-509 ITDQYTNKSKKQEF
+509 ITDQYTNKSQKQEF

-560 DVRDKVTTDEISVYV
+560 DVSDKVTKDEISVYV

-592 SDLTGTVNKTTKV
+592 SDLTGTVNETTKV

-655 KNEATEIKADDSD
+655 KNEATEIKADSND
-668 AKKDFVDFVK
+668 AQKDFADFIK
-678 PNATYKYSESDIN
+678 PNATYKFSSSDIN

-697 TMVFDVTDKFYSS
+697 TMVFDVTDKYYSS
-710 GTLTIDDLDIKIDG
+710 GTLSINDLDIKIDG
-724 ETPNW
+724 EKPNW
-729 DSTGIHGVVK
+729 DSTGVHGVVK
-739 ELSVTDRSNSI
+739 ELSVADRSNSI
-750 SITENGVVKAV
+750 NITENGVEKAA

-790 SGVITVAVAK
+790 SGVVTVAVAK
-800 DKFADTSG
+800 DKLADTSG

-815 ITSGINI
+815 ITSGIDI

-828 TDGKVVDVVDP
+828 TDGKIVDVVDP
-839 IWEKVSSSASAAEQ
+839 IWERVSSSASAADQ

-867 ASSLNA
+867 ESNLKSE
-873 NLIKVFVDG
+873 LIKVFVDG
-882 KEVTTGITKTVGTSS
+882 KEVTTGITKTVGTST
-897 PAYGSDK
+897 PVYGSDK
-904 ATRIG
+904 TTRIG

-916 SGSGLTKNAKQI
+916 SGSGLTKNANQI

-951 LYNTLVNTS
+951 LFNALANTEAE
-960 SEPAANSG
+960 SEINSG
-968 FLGSKNSENT
+968 FLGSKNSKNT

-983 ERQNIENVTFMDN
+983 ERQNIDNVTFMDN

-1020 QDKSILAWYTTNAK
+1020 QDKSILAWYTTNAN

-1039 YIGSDDEIFGNYD
+1039 YVGSDDEIFGNYD
-1052 SSLLFA
+1052 SSYLFNC
-1058 YIGYSEED
+1058 IGNSE
-1066 KFTATETISNI
+1066 KCTSSETISGI
-1077 GLLNVSSV
+1077 GLLNVGSV
-1085 TNMTYMFRQT
+1085 VDMSRMFRFT
-1095 GHNAMTKLDLGDNF
+1095 GSNAMTKLDLGEKFN
-1109 DTSNVTNMT
+1109 TGNVTSMT
-1118 AMFRYTGSKKMLT
+1118 GMFAGTGLNKMTTL
-1131 FNLGS
+1131 NLGS
-1136 KFNTSKVTDM
+1136 MFNTSKVNGM
-1146 HEMFICTGYHTMEQL
+1146 AYMFIKTGREAMTQL

-1169 SNVTDMS
+1169 SNVIVMQNMFEDTGYTAMTTLNLGSNFDTSNVIDMS
-1176 SMFYGTGCYQM
+1176 GMFKNCGYTKLTGINLGSLFN
-1187 TSLNLGDKFDTSNVT
+1187 TSKVTNMSNMFDNFGRTLITELDLGDKFDTSNVT
-1202 NMNEM
+1202 NMSKM
-1207 FIYCGGNAMTQ
+1207 FFECGLYKLKTV
-1218 LNLGTKFDTSKV
+1218 NLGNKFDTSNV
-1230 TTMASMFGATGS
+1230 VNMWHMFHNFGQYSMEN
-1242 MAMTSLDLGDKF
+1242 LDLGDKF
-1254 DTSNVEN
+1254 FTTKVITMEE
-1261 MTWMFSDCGREAMT
+1261 MFYA
-1275 TLNLGNKFNTS
+1275 
-1286 KVKSMLG
+1286 
-1293 MFNRT
+1293 T
-1298 GNRQMTK
+1298 GQASMTK
-1305 LDLGDLFYTTNVE
+1305 
-1318 DMAIMFRETGGYQM
+1318 
-1332 TELDLGP
+1332 LDLGP
-1339 AFTNIP
+1339 AFT
-1345 NATITGGIPEEN
+1345 
-1357 IENTHSANYKIFDLT
+1357 KIADTYTKMFTNT
-1372 GKSGCVIHAPES
+1372 GKDGALTIYASEQIYL
-1384 IFQDKNNFKLNTDAT
+1384 DKNNFKLNTDAT

-1546 NLQAIDT
+1546 NLQTIDT

-1601 KNVTVIFDI
+1601 KNITVVFDI

-1617 SKIDLTTMTIKVDG
+1617 SKIDLTTMAIKVDG

-1646 QIAADVTEG
+1646 QIAADLTEG

-1679 YEFIVNGL
+1679 YELIVNGL

-1742 DHKDPDIVDV
+1742 NHKDPDIVDV

-1763 INRIRDGKTA
+1763 INRIRDGETA

-1815 ITDTATLKQLATKQ
+1815 ITDTATLKQLATEQ

-1970 LTDKLHTTV
+1970 LTDQLHTTV

-2062 KTADNLSKLNLSNGI
+2062 KTADNLSKLNSSNGI

-3010 KYNNIITGSSLET
+3010 KYNNIIAGSSLET

-3485 NSVAVETA
+3485 NSAAVETA

-3599 ITGASTITGKLYGG
+3599 ITGVSTITGKLYGG

-3901 YNGTV
+3901 YNGTA

-3912 NGTYVEGRHKP
+3912 NGTYVEGRHKS

-4392 ELQNFKLIDK
+4392 ELQNFKLTDK

-4449 YFFASDNGIHYGG
+4449 YFFASDDGIHYGG

-4500 LDGGNGLDLTVKV
+4500 LDGGDGLDLTVKV

-4576 VTASGGKEYMVMEKK
+4576 VTASGSKEYIVMEKK
-4591 EHPTF
+4591 EHPTS

>member
-11 IMTIIAL
+11 IMMIIAL

-77 SIDTTKKTLTVKVKG
+77 SIDTTNKTLTVKVKG

-473 VRYTLTLSDWEEAT
+473 VRYTLTLSDWEEVT

-509 ITDQYTNKSKKQEF
+509 ITDQYTNKSQKQEF

-560 DVRDKVTTDEISVYV
+560 DVSDKVTKDEISVYV

-592 SDLTGTVNKTTKV
+592 SDLTGTVNETTKV

-655 KNEATEIKADDSD
+655 KNEATEIKADSND
-668 AKKDFVDFVK
+668 AQKDFADFIK
-678 PNATYKYSESDIN
+678 PNATYKFSSSDIN

-697 TMVFDVTDKFYSS
+697 TMVFDVTDKYYSS
-710 GTLTIDDLDIKIDG
+710 GTLSINDLDIKIDG
-724 ETPNW
+724 EKPNW
-729 DSTGIHGVVK
+729 DSTGVHGVVK
-739 ELSVTDRSNSI
+739 ELSVADRSNSI
-750 SITENGVVKAV
+750 NITENGVEKAA

-790 SGVITVAVAK
+790 SGVVTVAVAK
-800 DKFADTSG
+800 DKLADTSG

-815 ITSGINI
+815 ITSGIDI

-828 TDGKVVDVVDP
+828 TDGKIVDVVDP
-839 IWEKVSSSASAAEQ
+839 IWERVSSSASAADQ

-867 ASSLNA
+867 ESNLKSE
-873 NLIKVFVDG
+873 LIKVFVDG
-882 KEVTTGITKTVGTSS
+882 KEVTTGITKTVGTST
-897 PAYGSDK
+897 PVYGSDK
-904 ATRIG
+904 TTRIG

-916 SGSGLTKNAKQI
+916 SGSGLTKNANQI

-951 LYNTLVNTS
+951 LFNALANTEAE
-960 SEPAANSG
+960 SEINSG
-968 FLGSKNSENT
+968 FLGSKNSKNT

-983 ERQNIENVTFMDN
+983 ERQNIDNVTFMDN

-1020 QDKSILAWYTTNAK
+1020 QDKSILAWYTTNAN

-1039 YIGSDDEIFGNYD
+1039 YVGSDDEIFGNYD
-1052 SSLLFA
+1052 SSYLFNC
-1058 YIGYSEED
+1058 IGNSE
-1066 KFTATETISNI
+1066 KCTSSETISGI
-1077 GLLNVSSV
+1077 GLLNVGSV
-1085 TNMTYMFRQT
+1085 VDMSRMFRFT
-1095 GHNAMTKLDLGDNF
+1095 GSNAMTKLDLGEKFN
-1109 DTSNVTNMT
+1109 TGNVTSMT
-1118 AMFRYTGSKKMLT
+1118 GMFAGTGLNKMTTL
-1131 FNLGS
+1131 NLGS
-1136 KFNTSKVTDM
+1136 MFNTSKVNGM
-1146 HEMFICTGYHTMEQL
+1146 AYMFIKTGREAMTQL

-1169 SNVTDMS
+1169 SNVIVMQNMFEDTGYTAMTTLNLGSNFDTSNVIDMS
-1176 SMFYGTGCYQM
+1176 GMFKNCGYTKLTGINLGSLFN
-1187 TSLNLGDKFDTSNVT
+1187 TSKVTNMSNMFDNFGRTLITELDLGDKFDTSNVT
-1202 NMNEM
+1202 NMSKM
-1207 FIYCGGNAMTQ
+1207 FFECGLYKLKTV
-1218 LNLGTKFDTSKV
+1218 NLGNKFDTSNV
-1230 TTMASMFGATGS
+1230 VNMWHMFHNFGQYSMEN
-1242 MAMTSLDLGDKF
+1242 LDLGDKF
-1254 DTSNVEN
+1254 FTTKVITMEE
-1261 MTWMFSDCGREAMT
+1261 MFYA
-1275 TLNLGNKFNTS
+1275 
-1286 KVKSMLG
+1286 
-1293 MFNRT
+1293 T
-1298 GNRQMTK
+1298 GQASMTK
-1305 LDLGDLFYTTNVE
+1305 
-1318 DMAIMFRETGGYQM
+1318 
-1332 TELDLGP
+1332 LDLGP
-1339 AFTNIP
+1339 AFT
-1345 NATITGGIPEEN
+1345 
-1357 IENTHSANYKIFDLT
+1357 KIADTYTKMFTNT
-1372 GKSGCVIHAPES
+1372 GKDGALTIYASEQIYL
-1384 IFQDKNNFKLNTDAT
+1384 DKNNFKLNTDAT

-1452 FTSDVESSLSNEK
+1452 FTSNVESSLSNEK

-1497 EAKDVVQVLTL
+1497 GAKDVVQVLTL

-1601 KNVTVIFDI
+1601 KNVTVVFDI
-1610 TDKYFQS
+1610 TDKYFLS
-1617 SKIDLTTMTIKVDG
+1617 SKIDLTTMTINVDG
-1631 KEPDWTKVTRTFKKK
+1631 EEPDWTKVTRSFKKK

-1661 NGDIYTTVNGK
+1661 NGDIYTAVNGK

-1679 YEFIVNGL
+1679 YELIVNGL
-1687 ETKNGEGYS
+1687 EIKDGEGYS
-1696 GPMTITFPAG
+1696 GLMTIAFPAG
-1706 ELNTDGTIKKG
+1706 ELNTDGTIKQG

-1722 GNLSLAKTITIGIDD
+1722 GNLNSAKTITIGIDD
-1737 PENHE
+1737 PGNHE
-1742 DHKDPDIVDV
+1742 DHDKPEVVDV

-1808 ITKDLVS
+1808 ITKDLVP

-1970 LTDKLHTTV
+1970 LTDQLHTTV

-2062 KTADNLSKLNLSNGI
+2062 KTADNLSKLNSSNGI

-2153 GENEGLTSIIIPEGV
+2153 GENEGVTSIIIPEGV

-2187 TWTESGDTKGE
+2187 TWTEAGDTKGE

-2380 VRITFDAVDTNF
+2380 VSITFDAVDTNF

-2580 FEEEFKKFKIS
+2580 FEEEFKKLKIS

-2740 MITYHTS
+2740 MITYHAS

-3010 KYNNIITGSSLET
+3010 KYNNIIAGSSLET

-3599 ITGASTITGKLYGG
+3599 ITGVSTITGKLYGG

-3901 YNGTV
+3901 YNGTA

-3912 NGTYVEGRHKP
+3912 NGTYVEGRHKS

-4268 YALEKYEVS
+4268 YALEKYDVS

-4392 ELQNFKLIDK
+4392 ELQNFKLTDK

-4424 AELSNSYELAMTQS
+4424 AKLSNSYELAMTQS

-4449 YFFASDNGIHYGG
+4449 YFFASDDGIHYGG

-4500 LDGGNGLDLTVKV
+4500 LDGGDGLDLTVKV

-4563 ELKTPEQCIGQNL
+4563 ELKTPEQCTGQNL
-4576 VTASGGKEYMVMEKK
+4576 VTASGSKEYIVMEKK
-4591 EHPTF
+4591 EHPTS

-4607 KKLIKEGISTGEYK
+4607 KKLIKEGIGTGEYK

>member
-11 IMTIIAL
+11 IMTIMAL
-18 ILALGLFINC
+18 IVALGLFINC

-278 TLSARNAAD
+278 TLSAQNAAD

-473 VRYTLTLSDWEEAT
+473 VRYTLTLSDWEEVT

-509 ITDQYTNKSKKQEF
+509 ITDQYTNKSQKQEF

-560 DVRDKVTTDEISVYV
+560 DVSDKVTKDEISVYV

-592 SDLTGTVNKTTKV
+592 SDLTGTVNETTKV

-655 KNEATEIKADDSD
+655 KNEATEIKADSND
-668 AKKDFVDFVK
+668 AQKDFADFIK
-678 PNATYKYSESDIN
+678 PNATYKFSSSDIN

-697 TMVFDVTDKFYSS
+697 TMVFDVTDKYYSS
-710 GTLTIDDLDIKIDG
+710 GTLSINDLDIKIDG
-724 ETPNW
+724 EKPNW
-729 DSTGIHGVVK
+729 DSTGVHGVVK
-739 ELSVTDRSNSI
+739 ELSVADRSNSI
-750 SITENGVVKAV
+750 NITENGVEKAA

-790 SGVITVAVAK
+790 SGVVTVAVAK
-800 DKFADTSG
+800 DKLADTSG

-815 ITSGINI
+815 ITSGIDI

-828 TDGKVVDVVDP
+828 TDGKIVDVVDP
-839 IWEKVSSSASAAEQ
+839 IWERVSSSASAADQ

-867 ASSLNA
+867 ESNLKSE
-873 NLIKVFVDG
+873 LIKVFVDG
-882 KEVTTGITKTVGTSS
+882 KEVTTGITKTVGTST
-897 PAYGSDK
+897 PVYGSDK
-904 ATRIG
+904 TTRIG

-916 SGSGLTKNAKQI
+916 SGSGLTKNANQI

-951 LYNTLVNTS
+951 LFNALANTEAE
-960 SEPAANSG
+960 SEINSG
-968 FLGSKNSENT
+968 FLGSKNSKNT

-983 ERQNIENVTFMDN
+983 ERQNIDNVTFMDN

-1020 QDKSILAWYTTNAK
+1020 QDKSILAWYTTNAN

-1039 YIGSDDEIFGNYD
+1039 YVGSDDEIFGNYD
-1052 SSLLFA
+1052 SSYLFNC
-1058 YIGYSEED
+1058 IGNSE
-1066 KFTATETISNI
+1066 KCTSSETISGI
-1077 GLLNVSSV
+1077 GLLNVGSV
-1085 TNMTYMFRQT
+1085 VDMSRMFRFT
-1095 GHNAMTKLDLGDNF
+1095 GSNAMTKLDLGEKFN
-1109 DTSNVTNMT
+1109 TGNVTSMT
-1118 AMFRYTGSKKMLT
+1118 GMFAGTGLNKMTTL
-1131 FNLGS
+1131 NLGS
-1136 KFNTSKVTDM
+1136 MFNTSKVNGM
-1146 HEMFICTGYHTMEQL
+1146 AYMFIKTGREAMTQL

-1169 SNVTDMS
+1169 SNVIVMQNMFEDTGYTAMTTLNLGSNFDTSNVIDMS
-1176 SMFYGTGCYQM
+1176 GMFKNCGYTKLTGINLGSLFN
-1187 TSLNLGDKFDTSNVT
+1187 TSKVTNMSNMFDNFGRTLITELDLGDKFDTSNVT
-1202 NMNEM
+1202 NMSKM
-1207 FIYCGGNAMTQ
+1207 FFECGLYKLKTV
-1218 LNLGTKFDTSKV
+1218 NLGNKFDTSNV
-1230 TTMASMFGATGS
+1230 VNMWHMFHNFGQYSMEN
-1242 MAMTSLDLGDKF
+1242 LDLGDKF
-1254 DTSNVEN
+1254 FTTKVITMEE
-1261 MTWMFSDCGREAMT
+1261 MFYA
-1275 TLNLGNKFNTS
+1275 
-1286 KVKSMLG
+1286 
-1293 MFNRT
+1293 T
-1298 GNRQMTK
+1298 GQASMTK
-1305 LDLGDLFYTTNVE
+1305 
-1318 DMAIMFRETGGYQM
+1318 
-1332 TELDLGP
+1332 LDLGP
-1339 AFTNIP
+1339 AFT
-1345 NATITGGIPEEN
+1345 
-1357 IENTHSANYKIFDLT
+1357 KIADTYTKMFTNT
-1372 GKSGCVIHAPES
+1372 GKDGALTIYASEQIYL
-1384 IFQDKNNFKLNTDAT
+1384 DKNNFKLNTDADT
-1399 TSAINYTRGTI
+1399 TDTNSIINYTRGTI

-1423 QITIDNNDLANSKIN
+1423 QIAIDNNDLANSKIN
-1438 ITLRGRT
+1438 ITLRGMT
-1445 NAEAGKD
+1445 NPDAGKD
-1452 FTSDVESSLSNEK
+1452 FTSNVESSLSNEK

-1484 QVAAATEATNETT
+1484 QVATATEATNETT
-1497 EAKDVVQVLTL
+1497 GAKDVVQVLTL

-1522 KEWSGNISLKIAKKT
+1522 KEWSGNVSLKIAKKT

-1601 KNVTVIFDI
+1601 KNVTVVFDI

-1679 YEFIVNGL
+1679 YELIVNGL

-1737 PENHE
+1737 PGNHE
-1742 DHKDPDIVDV
+1742 DHDKPEVVDV

-1808 ITKDLVS
+1808 ITKDLVP

-1829 GLADVDNVKLIG
+1829 GLPDVNNVKLIG

-1970 LTDKLHTTV
+1970 LTDQLHTTV

-2062 KTADNLSKLNLSNGI
+2062 KTADNLSKLNSSNGI

-2107 ANVAKIRVKVVKPS
+2107 ANVAKMKVKVVKPS

-2153 GENEGLTSIIIPEGV
+2153 GENEGVTSIIIPEGV

-2187 TWTESGDTKGE
+2187 TWTEAGDTKGE

-2484 VDNDNGDDA
+2484 VDNNNGDDA

-2740 MITYHTS
+2740 MITYHAS

-3010 KYNNIITGSSLET
+3010 KYNNIIAGSSLET

-3485 NSVAVETA
+3485 NSATVETA

-3566 DTDNATVNIAGKT
+3566 ETDNATVNIAGKT

-3901 YNGTV
+3901 YNGTA

-3912 NGTYVEGRHKP
+3912 NGTYVEGRHKS

-4170 AQSDIY
+4170 TQSDIY

-4268 YALEKYEVS
+4268 YALEKYDVS

-4392 ELQNFKLIDK
+4392 ELQNFKLTDK

-4424 AELSNSYELAMTQS
+4424 AKLSNSYELAMTQS

-4449 YFFASDNGIHYGG
+4449 YFFASDDGIHYGG

-4500 LDGGNGLDLTVKV
+4500 LDGGDGLDLTVKV

-4563 ELKTPEQCIGQNL
+4563 ELKTPEQCTGQNL
-4576 VTASGGKEYMVMEKK
+4576 VTASGSKEYIVMEKK
-4591 EHPTF
+4591 EHPTS

>member
-11 IMTIIAL
+11 IMTIMAL
-18 ILALGLFINC
+18 IVALGLFINC

-278 TLSARNAAD
+278 TLSAQNAAD

-473 VRYTLTLSDWEEAT
+473 VRYTLTLSDWEEVT

-509 ITDQYTNKSKKQEF
+509 ITDQYTNKSQKQEF

-560 DVRDKVTTDEISVYV
+560 DVSDKVTKDEISVYV

-592 SDLTGTVNKTTKV
+592 SDLTGTVNETTKV

-655 KNEATEIKADDSD
+655 KNEATEIKADSND
-668 AKKDFVDFVK
+668 AQKDFADFIK
-678 PNATYKYSESDIN
+678 PNATYKFSSSDIN

-697 TMVFDVTDKFYSS
+697 TMVFDVTDKYYSS
-710 GTLTIDDLDIKIDG
+710 GTLSINDLDIKIDG
-724 ETPNW
+724 EKPNW
-729 DSTGIHGVVK
+729 DSTGVHGVVK
-739 ELSVTDRSNSI
+739 ELSVADRSNSI
-750 SITENGVVKAV
+750 NITENGVEKAA

-790 SGVITVAVAK
+790 SGVVTVAVAK
-800 DKFADTSG
+800 DKLADTSG

-815 ITSGINI
+815 ITSGIDI

-828 TDGKVVDVVDP
+828 TDGKIVDVVDP
-839 IWEKVSSSASAAEQ
+839 IWERVSSSASAADQ

-867 ASSLNA
+867 ESNLKSE
-873 NLIKVFVDG
+873 LIKVFVDG
-882 KEVTTGITKTVGTSS
+882 KEVTTGITKTVGTST
-897 PAYGSDK
+897 PVYGSDK
-904 ATRIG
+904 TTRIG

-916 SGSGLTKNAKQI
+916 SGSGLTKNANQI

-951 LYNTLVNTS
+951 LFNALANTEAE
-960 SEPAANSG
+960 SEINSG
-968 FLGSKNSENT
+968 FLGSKNSKNT

-983 ERQNIENVTFMDN
+983 ERQNIDNVTFMDN

-1020 QDKSILAWYTTNAK
+1020 QDKSILAWYTTNAN

-1039 YIGSDDEIFGNYD
+1039 YVGSDDEIFGNYD
-1052 SSLLFA
+1052 SSYLFNC
-1058 YIGYSEED
+1058 IGNSE
-1066 KFTATETISNI
+1066 KCTSSETISGI
-1077 GLLNVSSV
+1077 GLLNVGSV
-1085 TNMTYMFRQT
+1085 VDMSRMFRFT
-1095 GHNAMTKLDLGDNF
+1095 GSNAMTKLDLGEKFN
-1109 DTSNVTNMT
+1109 TGNVTSMT
-1118 AMFRYTGSKKMLT
+1118 GMFAGTGLNKMTTL
-1131 FNLGS
+1131 NLGS
-1136 KFNTSKVTDM
+1136 MFNTSKVNGM
-1146 HEMFICTGYHTMEQL
+1146 AYMFIKTGREAMTQL

-1169 SNVTDMS
+1169 SNVIVMQNMFEDTGYTAMTTLNLGSNFDTSNVIDMS
-1176 SMFYGTGCYQM
+1176 GMFKNCGYTKLTGINLGSLFN
-1187 TSLNLGDKFDTSNVT
+1187 TSKVTNMSNMFDNFGRTLITELDLGDKFDTSNVT
-1202 NMNEM
+1202 NMSKM
-1207 FIYCGGNAMTQ
+1207 FFECGLYKLKTV
-1218 LNLGTKFDTSKV
+1218 NLGNKFDTSNV
-1230 TTMASMFGATGS
+1230 VNMWHMFHNFGQYSMEN
-1242 MAMTSLDLGDKF
+1242 LDLGDKF
-1254 DTSNVEN
+1254 FTTKVITMEE
-1261 MTWMFSDCGREAMT
+1261 MFYA
-1275 TLNLGNKFNTS
+1275 
-1286 KVKSMLG
+1286 
-1293 MFNRT
+1293 T
-1298 GNRQMTK
+1298 GQASMTK
-1305 LDLGDLFYTTNVE
+1305 
-1318 DMAIMFRETGGYQM
+1318 
-1332 TELDLGP
+1332 LDLGP
-1339 AFTNIP
+1339 AFT
-1345 NATITGGIPEEN
+1345 
-1357 IENTHSANYKIFDLT
+1357 KIADTYTKMFTNT
-1372 GKSGCVIHAPES
+1372 GKDGALTIYASEQIYL
-1384 IFQDKNNFKLNTDAT
+1384 DKNNFKLNTDAT

-1452 FTSDVESSLSNEK
+1452 FTSNVESSLSNEK

-1497 EAKDVVQVLTL
+1497 GAKDVVQVLTL

-1601 KNVTVIFDI
+1601 KNVTVVFDI
-1610 TDKYFQS
+1610 TDKYFLS
-1617 SKIDLTTMTIKVDG
+1617 SKIDLTTMTINVDG
-1631 KEPDWTKVTRTFKKK
+1631 EEPDWTKVTRSFKKK

-1661 NGDIYTTVNGK
+1661 NGDIYTAVNGK

-1679 YEFIVNGL
+1679 YELIVNGL
-1687 ETKNGEGYS
+1687 EIKDGEGYS
-1696 GPMTITFPAG
+1696 GPMTIAFPAG
-1706 ELNTDGTIKKG
+1706 ELNTDGTIKQG

-1722 GNLSLAKTITIGIDD
+1722 GNLNSAKTITIGIDD
-1737 PENHE
+1737 PGNHE
-1742 DHKDPDIVDV
+1742 DHDKPEVVDV

-1808 ITKDLVS
+1808 ITKDLVP

-1970 LTDKLHTTV
+1970 LTDQLHTTV

-2062 KTADNLSKLNLSNGI
+2062 KTADNLSKLNSSNGI

-2153 GENEGLTSIIIPEGV
+2153 GENEGVTSIIIPEGV

-2187 TWTESGDTKGE
+2187 TWTEVGDTKGE

-2740 MITYHTS
+2740 MITYHAS

-3010 KYNNIITGSSLET
+3010 KYNNIIAGSSLET

-3485 NSVAVETA
+3485 NSAAVETA

-3521 LNTGKVTDVFGG
+3521 LNTGKATDVFGG

-3599 ITGASTITGKLYGG
+3599 ITGVSTITGKLYGG

-4019 IDRYTVPTYSENAN
+4019 IDRYTVPTYSENSN

-4060 GSFGGTNIYRMDNSG
+4060 GSFGGTSIYKMDNSG

-4268 YALEKYEVS
+4268 YALEKYDVS

-4392 ELQNFKLIDK
+4392 ELQNFKLTDK

-4424 AELSNSYELAMTQS
+4424 AKLSNSYELAMTQS

-4449 YFFASDNGIHYGG
+4449 YFFASDDGIHYGG

-4500 LDGGNGLDLTVKV
+4500 LDGGDGLDLTVKV

-4576 VTASGGKEYMVMEKK
+4576 VTASGSKEYIVMEKK
-4591 EHPTF
+4591 EHPTS

>member
-77 SIDTTKKTLTVKVKG
+77 SIDTTNKTLTVKVKG

-131 SKTNPKITVANKTVT
+131 SKTNPKITVTNKTVT

-313 VSDVTEKRDGVDVKI
+313 ISDVTEKRDGVDVKI

-387 SDNQKIVDVVDPLW
+387 SNNQKIVDVVDPLW

-432 TNSIKV
+432 TNSINV
-438 IIDGEEVTTT
+438 IIDGEKVTTT

-473 VRYTLTLSDWEEAT
+473 VRYTLTLSDWEEVT

-509 ITDQYTNKSKKQEF
+509 ITDQYTNKSQKQEF

-560 DVRDKVTTDEISVYV
+560 DVSDKVTKDEISVYV

-592 SDLTGTVNKTTKV
+592 SDLTGTVNETTKV

-655 KNEATEIKADDSD
+655 KNEATEIKADSND
-668 AKKDFVDFVK
+668 AQKDFADFIK
-678 PNATYKYSESDIN
+678 PNATYKFSSSDIN

-697 TMVFDVTDKFYSS
+697 TMVFDVTDKYYSS
-710 GTLTIDDLDIKIDG
+710 GTLSINDLDIKIDG
-724 ETPNW
+724 EKPNW
-729 DSTGIHGVVK
+729 DSTGVHGVVK
-739 ELSVTDRSNSI
+739 ELSVADRSNSI
-750 SITENGVVKAV
+750 NITENGVEKAA

-790 SGVITVAVAK
+790 SGVVTVAVAK
-800 DKFADTSG
+800 DKLADTSG

-815 ITSGINI
+815 ITSGIDI

-828 TDGKVVDVVDP
+828 TDGKIVDVVDP
-839 IWEKVSSSASAAEQ
+839 IWERVSSSASAADQ

-867 ASSLNA
+867 ESNLKSE
-873 NLIKVFVDG
+873 LIKVFVDG
-882 KEVTTGITKTVGTSS
+882 KEVTTGITKTVGTST
-897 PAYGSDK
+897 PVYGSDK
-904 ATRIG
+904 TTRIG

-916 SGSGLTKNAKQI
+916 SGSGLTKNANQI

-951 LYNTLVNTS
+951 LFNALANTEAE
-960 SEPAANSG
+960 SEINSG
-968 FLGSKNSENT
+968 FLGSKNSKNT

-983 ERQNIENVTFMDN
+983 ERQNIDNVTFMDN

-1020 QDKSILAWYTTNAK
+1020 QDKSILAWYTTNAN

-1039 YIGSDDEIFGNYD
+1039 YVGSDDEIFGNYD
-1052 SSLLFA
+1052 SSYLFNC
-1058 YIGYSEED
+1058 IGNSE
-1066 KFTATETISNI
+1066 KCTSSETISGI
-1077 GLLNVSSV
+1077 GLLNVGSV
-1085 TNMTYMFRQT
+1085 VDMSRMFRFT
-1095 GHNAMTKLDLGDNF
+1095 GSNAMTKLDLGEKFN
-1109 DTSNVTNMT
+1109 TGNVTSMT
-1118 AMFRYTGSKKMLT
+1118 GMFAGTGLNKMTTL
-1131 FNLGS
+1131 NLGS
-1136 KFNTSKVTDM
+1136 MFNTSKVNGM
-1146 HEMFICTGYHTMEQL
+1146 AYMFIKTGREAMTQL

-1169 SNVTDMS
+1169 SNVIVMQNMFEDTGYTAMTTLNLGSNFDTSNVIDMS
-1176 SMFYGTGCYQM
+1176 GMFKNCGYTKLTGINLGSLFN
-1187 TSLNLGDKFDTSNVT
+1187 TSKVTNMSNMFDNFGRTLITELDLGDKFDTSNVT
-1202 NMNEM
+1202 NMSKM
-1207 FIYCGGNAMTQ
+1207 FFECGLYKLKTV
-1218 LNLGTKFDTSKV
+1218 NLGNKFDTSNV
-1230 TTMASMFGATGS
+1230 VNMWHMFHNFGQYSMEN
-1242 MAMTSLDLGDKF
+1242 LDLGDKF
-1254 DTSNVEN
+1254 FTTKVITMEE
-1261 MTWMFSDCGREAMT
+1261 MFYA
-1275 TLNLGNKFNTS
+1275 
-1286 KVKSMLG
+1286 
-1293 MFNRT
+1293 T
-1298 GNRQMTK
+1298 GQASMTK
-1305 LDLGDLFYTTNVE
+1305 
-1318 DMAIMFRETGGYQM
+1318 
-1332 TELDLGP
+1332 LDLGP
-1339 AFTNIP
+1339 AFT
-1345 NATITGGIPEEN
+1345 
-1357 IENTHSANYKIFDLT
+1357 KIADTYTKMFTNT
-1372 GKSGCVIHAPES
+1372 GKDGALTIYASEQIYL
-1384 IFQDKNNFKLNTDAT
+1384 DKNNFKLNTDADT
-1399 TSAINYTRGTI
+1399 TDTNSIINYTRGTI

-1423 QITIDNNDLANSKIN
+1423 QIAIDNNDLANSKIN
-1438 ITLRGRT
+1438 ITLRGMT
-1445 NAEAGKD
+1445 NPDAGKD
-1452 FTSDVESSLSNEK
+1452 FTSNVESSLSNEK

-1484 QVAAATEATNETT
+1484 QVATATEATNETT
-1497 EAKDVVQVLTL
+1497 GAKDVVQVLTL

-1522 KEWSGNISLKIAKKT
+1522 KEWSGNVSLKIAKKT

-1601 KNVTVIFDI
+1601 KNVTVVFDI

-1679 YEFIVNGL
+1679 YELIVNGL

-1737 PENHE
+1737 PGNHE
-1742 DHKDPDIVDV
+1742 DHDKPEVVDV

-1808 ITKDLVS
+1808 ITKDLVP

-1829 GLADVDNVKLIG
+1829 GLPDVNNVKLIG

-1970 LTDKLHTTV
+1970 LTDQLHTTV

-2062 KTADNLSKLNLSNGI
+2062 KTADNLSKLNSSNGI

-2153 GENEGLTSIIIPEGV
+2153 GENEGVTSIIIPEGV

-2187 TWTESGDTKGE
+2187 TWTEAGDTKGE

-2580 FEEEFKKFKIS
+2580 FEEEFKKLKIS

-2740 MITYHTS
+2740 MITYHAS

-3010 KYNNIITGSSLET
+3010 KYNNIIAGSSLET

-3485 NSVAVETA
+3485 NSATVETA

-3566 DTDNATVNIAGKT
+3566 ETDNATVNIAGKT

-3901 YNGTV
+3901 YNGTA

-3912 NGTYVEGRHKP
+3912 NGTYVEGRHKS

-4268 YALEKYEVS
+4268 YALEKYDVS

-4392 ELQNFKLIDK
+4392 ELQNFKLTDK

-4449 YFFASDNGIHYGG
+4449 YFFASDDGIHYGG

-4500 LDGGNGLDLTVKV
+4500 LDGGDGLDLTVKV

-4563 ELKTPEQCIGQNL
+4563 ELKTPEQCTGQNL
-4576 VTASGGKEYMVMEKK
+4576 VTASGSKEYIVMEKK
-4591 EHPTF
+4591 EHPTS

>member
-11 IMTIIAL
+11 IMTIMAL
-18 ILALGLFINC
+18 IVALGLFINC

-278 TLSARNAAD
+278 TLSAQNAAD

-473 VRYTLTLSDWEEAT
+473 VRYTLTLSDWEEVT

-509 ITDQYTNKSKKQEF
+509 ITDQYTNKSQKQEF

-560 DVRDKVTTDEISVYV
+560 DVSDKVTKDEISVYV

-592 SDLTGTVNKTTKV
+592 SDLTGTVNETTKV

-655 KNEATEIKADDSD
+655 KNEATEIKADSND
-668 AKKDFVDFVK
+668 AQKDFADFIK
-678 PNATYKYSESDIN
+678 PNATYKFSSSDIN

-697 TMVFDVTDKFYSS
+697 TMVFDVTDKYYSS
-710 GTLTIDDLDIKIDG
+710 GTLSINDLDIKIDG
-724 ETPNW
+724 EKPNW
-729 DSTGIHGVVK
+729 DSTGVHGVVK
-739 ELSVTDRSNSI
+739 ELSVADRSNSI
-750 SITENGVVKAV
+750 NITENGVEKAA

-790 SGVITVAVAK
+790 SGVVTVAVAK
-800 DKFADTSG
+800 DKLADTSG

-815 ITSGINI
+815 ITSGIDI

-828 TDGKVVDVVDP
+828 TDGKIVDVVDP
-839 IWEKVSSSASAAEQ
+839 IWERVSSSASAADQ

-867 ASSLNA
+867 ESNLKSE
-873 NLIKVFVDG
+873 LIKVFVDG
-882 KEVTTGITKTVGTSS
+882 KEVTTGITKTVGTST
-897 PAYGSDK
+897 PVYGSDK
-904 ATRIG
+904 TTRIG

-916 SGSGLTKNAKQI
+916 SGSGLTKNANQI

-951 LYNTLVNTS
+951 LFNALANTEAE
-960 SEPAANSG
+960 SEINSG
-968 FLGSKNSENT
+968 FLGSKNSKNT

-983 ERQNIENVTFMDN
+983 ERQNIDNVTFMDN

-1020 QDKSILAWYTTNAK
+1020 QDKSILAWYTTNAN

-1039 YIGSDDEIFGNYD
+1039 YVGSDDEIFGNYD
-1052 SSLLFA
+1052 SSYLFNC
-1058 YIGYSEED
+1058 IGNSE
-1066 KFTATETISNI
+1066 KCTSSETISGI
-1077 GLLNVSSV
+1077 GLLNVGSV
-1085 TNMTYMFRQT
+1085 VDMSRMFRFT
-1095 GHNAMTKLDLGDNF
+1095 GSNAMTKLDLGEKFN
-1109 DTSNVTNMT
+1109 TGNVTSMT
-1118 AMFRYTGSKKMLT
+1118 GMFAGTGLNKMTTL
-1131 FNLGS
+1131 NLGS
-1136 KFNTSKVTDM
+1136 MFNTSKVNGM
-1146 HEMFICTGYHTMEQL
+1146 AYMFIKTGREAMTQL

-1169 SNVTDMS
+1169 SNVIVMQNMFEDTGYTAMTTLNLGSNFDTSNVIDMS
-1176 SMFYGTGCYQM
+1176 GMFKNCGYTKLTGINLGSLFN
-1187 TSLNLGDKFDTSNVT
+1187 TSKVTNMSNMFDNFGRTLITELDLGDKFDTSNVT
-1202 NMNEM
+1202 NMSKM
-1207 FIYCGGNAMTQ
+1207 FFECGLYKLKTV
-1218 LNLGTKFDTSKV
+1218 NLGNKFDTSNV
-1230 TTMASMFGATGS
+1230 VNMWHMFHNFGQYSMEN
-1242 MAMTSLDLGDKF
+1242 LDLGDKF
-1254 DTSNVEN
+1254 FTTKVITMEE
-1261 MTWMFSDCGREAMT
+1261 MFYA
-1275 TLNLGNKFNTS
+1275 
-1286 KVKSMLG
+1286 
-1293 MFNRT
+1293 T
-1298 GNRQMTK
+1298 GQASMTK
-1305 LDLGDLFYTTNVE
+1305 
-1318 DMAIMFRETGGYQM
+1318 
-1332 TELDLGP
+1332 LDLGP
-1339 AFTNIP
+1339 AFT
-1345 NATITGGIPEEN
+1345 
-1357 IENTHSANYKIFDLT
+1357 KIADTYTKMFTNT
-1372 GKSGCVIHAPES
+1372 GKDGALTIYASEQIYL
-1384 IFQDKNNFKLNTDAT
+1384 DKNNFKLNTDAT

-1497 EAKDVVQVLTL
+1497 GAKDVVQVLTL

-1601 KNVTVIFDI
+1601 KNVTVVFDI
-1610 TDKYFQS
+1610 TDKYFLS
-1617 SKIDLTTMTIKVDG
+1617 SKIDLTTMTINVDG
-1631 KEPDWTKVTRTFKKK
+1631 EEPDWTKVTRAFNKK

-1679 YEFIVNGL
+1679 YELIVNGL
-1687 ETKNGEGYS
+1687 EIKDGEGYS
-1696 GPMTITFPAG
+1696 GPMTIAFPAG

-1737 PENHE
+1737 PGNHE
-1742 DHKDPDIVDV
+1742 DHDKPEVVDV

-1763 INRIRDGKTA
+1763 INRIRDGETA

-1808 ITKDLVS
+1808 ITKDLVP

-1970 LTDKLHTTV
+1970 LTDQLHTTV

-2062 KTADNLSKLNLSNGI
+2062 KTADNLSKLNSSNGI

-2153 GENEGLTSIIIPEGV
+2153 GENEGVTSIIIPEGV

-2187 TWTESGDTKGE
+2187 TWTEAGDTKGE

-2464 IAAGKV
+2464 IAAEKV

-2580 FEEEFKKFKIS
+2580 FEEEFKKLKIS

-2740 MITYHTS
+2740 MITYHAS

-3010 KYNNIITGSSLET
+3010 KYNNIIAGSSLET

-3485 NSVAVETA
+3485 NSAAVETA

-3647 STVYGTTNINVGK
+3647 STVYGTTNINIGK

-3699 HVTMDGSTASP
+3699 HVTIDGSTASP
-3710 ITFANNIFGA
+3710 ITFANSVFGA

-3748 NAHKMISI
+3748 NAYKMISI

-3901 YNGTV
+3901 YAGTA

-3912 NGTYVEGRHKP
+3912 NGTYVEGRHKS

-3986 LDLSKVINSP
+3986 LDLSKVINNP

-4060 GSFGGTNIYRMDNSG
+4060 GSFGGTSFYRMDNSG

-4248 KTAKYANNN
+4248 RTDKYANNN

-4392 ELQNFKLIDK
+4392 ELQNFKLTDK

-4449 YFFASDNGIHYGG
+4449 YFFASDDGIHYGG

-4500 LDGGNGLDLTVKV
+4500 LDGGDGLDLTVKV

-4576 VTASGGKEYMVMEKK
+4576 VTASGSKEYIVMEKK
-4591 EHPTF
+4591 EHPTS

>member
-77 SIDTTKKTLTVKVKG
+77 SIDTTNKTLTVKVKG

-313 VSDVTEKRDGVDVKI
+313 ISDVTEKRDGVDVKI

-387 SDNQKIVDVVDPLW
+387 SNNQKIVDVVDPLW

-432 TNSIKV
+432 TNSINV
-438 IIDGEEVTTT
+438 IIDGEKVTTT

-509 ITDQYTNKSKKQEF
+509 ITDQYTNKSQKQEF

-560 DVRDKVTTDEISVYV
+560 DVRDKVTTGEISVYV

-592 SDLTGTVNKTTKV
+592 SDLTGTVNETTKV

-655 KNEATEIKADDSD
+655 KNEATEIKADSSD
-668 AKKDFVDFVK
+668 AQKDFADFIK
-678 PNATYKYSESDIN
+678 PNATYQYSESDIN

-710 GTLTIDDLDIKIDG
+710 GTLSIDDLDIKIDG

-750 SITENGVVKAV
+750 SVTENGVVKAV

-839 IWEKVSSSASAAEQ
+839 IWEKVSSSASAADQ
-853 TATITVKGTDKYFK
+853 TATITVRGTDKYFK

-904 ATRIG
+904 TTRIG

-916 SGSGLTKNAKQI
+916 SGAGLTKNAKQI

-960 SEPAANSG
+960 SEVASNSG

-1052 SSLLFA
+1052 SSYLFNC
-1058 YIGYSEED
+1058 IGNSE
-1066 KFTATETISNI
+1066 KCTSSETISGI
-1077 GLLNVSSV
+1077 GLLNVGSV
-1085 TNMTYMFRQT
+1085 VDMSRMFRFT
-1095 GHNAMTKLDLGDNF
+1095 GSNAMTKLDLGEKFN
-1109 DTSNVTNMT
+1109 TGNVTSMT
-1118 AMFRYTGSKKMLT
+1118 GMFAGTGLNKMTTL
-1131 FNLGS
+1131 NLGS
-1136 KFNTSKVTDM
+1136 MFNTSKVNGM
-1146 HEMFICTGYHTMEQL
+1146 AYMFIKTGREAMTQL

-1169 SNVTDMS
+1169 SNVIVMQNMFEDTGYTAMTTLNLGSNFDTSNVIDMS
-1176 SMFYGTGCYQM
+1176 GMFKNCGYTKLTGINLGSLFN
-1187 TSLNLGDKFDTSNVT
+1187 TSKVTNMSNMFDNFGRTLITELDLGDKFDTSNVT
-1202 NMNEM
+1202 NMSKM
-1207 FIYCGGNAMTQ
+1207 FFECGLYKLKTV
-1218 LNLGTKFDTSKV
+1218 NLGNKFDTSNV
-1230 TTMASMFGATGS
+1230 VNMWHMFHNFGQYSMEN
-1242 MAMTSLDLGDKF
+1242 LDLGDKF
-1254 DTSNVEN
+1254 FTTKVITMEE
-1261 MTWMFSDCGREAMT
+1261 MFYA
-1275 TLNLGNKFNTS
+1275 
-1286 KVKSMLG
+1286 
-1293 MFNRT
+1293 T
-1298 GNRQMTK
+1298 GQASMTK
-1305 LDLGDLFYTTNVE
+1305 
-1318 DMAIMFRETGGYQM
+1318 
-1332 TELDLGP
+1332 LDLGP
-1339 AFTNIP
+1339 AFT
-1345 NATITGGIPEEN
+1345 
-1357 IENTHSANYKIFDLT
+1357 KIADTYTKMFTNT
-1372 GKSGCVIHAPES
+1372 GKDGALTIYASEQIYL
-1384 IFQDKNNFKLNTDAT
+1384 DKNNFKLNTDAT

-1601 KNVTVIFDI
+1601 KNVTVIFDV
-1610 TDKYFQS
+1610 TDKYFKS
-1617 SKIDLTTMTIKVDG
+1617 SKIDLTTMTINVDG
-1631 KEPDWTKVTRTFKKK
+1631 EEPDWTKVTRSFKKK

-1661 NGDIYTTVNGK
+1661 NGDIYTAVNGK

-1679 YEFIVNGL
+1679 YELIVNGL
-1687 ETKNGEGYS
+1687 EIKDGEGYS
-1696 GPMTITFPAG
+1696 GPMTIAFPAG
-1706 ELNTDGTIKKG
+1706 KLNTDGTIKQG

-1722 GNLSLAKTITIGIDD
+1722 GNLNSAKTITIGIDD
-1737 PENHE
+1737 PGNHE
-1742 DHKDPDIVDV
+1742 DHDKPEVVDV

-1808 ITKDLVS
+1808 ITKDLVA

-1829 GLADVDNVKLIG
+1829 GLPDVNNVKLIG

-1970 LTDKLHTTV
+1970 LTDQLHTTV

-2062 KTADNLSKLNLSNGI
+2062 KTADNLSKLNSSNGI

-2153 GENEGLTSIIIPEGV
+2153 GENEGVTSIIIPEGV

-2187 TWTESGDTKGE
+2187 TWTEAGDTKGE

-2574 VIKISE
+2574 VVKISE

-2963 NYGDVTLGRGI
+2963 NYGNVTLGRGI

-3010 KYNNIITGSSLET
+3010 KYNNIIAGSSLET

-3485 NSVAVETA
+3485 NSATVETA

-3566 DTDNATVNIAGKT
+3566 ETDNATVNIAGKT

-3901 YNGTV
+3901 YNGTA

-3912 NGTYVEGRHKP
+3912 NGTYVEGRHKS

-4170 AQSDIY
+4170 TQSDIY

-4268 YALEKYEVS
+4268 YALEKYDVS

-4392 ELQNFKLIDK
+4392 ELQNFKLTDK

-4424 AELSNSYELAMTQS
+4424 AKLSNSYELAMTQS

-4449 YFFASDNGIHYGG
+4449 YFFASDDGIHYGG

-4500 LDGGNGLDLTVKV
+4500 LDGGDGLDLTVKV

-4563 ELKTPEQCIGQNL
+4563 ELKTPEQCTGQNL
-4576 VTASGGKEYMVMEKK
+4576 VTASGSKEYIVMEKK
-4591 EHPTF
+4591 EHPTS

>member
-11 IMTIIAL
+11 IMMIIAL

-77 SIDTTKKTLTVKVKG
+77 SIDTTNKTLTVKVKG

-131 SKTNPKITVANKTVT
+131 SKTNPKITVTNKTVT

-313 VSDVTEKRDGVDVKI
+313 ISDVTEKRDGVDVKI

-387 SDNQKIVDVVDPLW
+387 SNNQKIVDVVDPLW

-432 TNSIKV
+432 TNSINV
-438 IIDGEEVTTT
+438 IIDGEKVTTT

-473 VRYTLTLSDWEEAT
+473 VRYTLTLSDWEEVT

-509 ITDQYTNKSKKQEF
+509 ITDQYTNKSQKQEF

-560 DVRDKVTTDEISVYV
+560 DVSDKVTKDEISVYV

-592 SDLTGTVNKTTKV
+592 SDLTGTVNETTKV

-655 KNEATEIKADDSD
+655 KNEATEIKADSND
-668 AKKDFVDFVK
+668 AQKDFADFIK
-678 PNATYKYSESDIN
+678 PNATYKFSSSDIN

-697 TMVFDVTDKFYSS
+697 TMVFDVTDKYYSS
-710 GTLTIDDLDIKIDG
+710 GTLSINDLDIKIDG
-724 ETPNW
+724 EKPNW
-729 DSTGIHGVVK
+729 DSTGVHGVVK
-739 ELSVTDRSNSI
+739 ELSVADRSNSI
-750 SITENGVVKAV
+750 NITENGVEKAA

-790 SGVITVAVAK
+790 SGVVTVAVAK
-800 DKFADTSG
+800 DKLADTSG

-815 ITSGINI
+815 ITSGIDI

-828 TDGKVVDVVDP
+828 TDGKIVDVVDP
-839 IWEKVSSSASAAEQ
+839 IWERVSSSASAADQ

-867 ASSLNA
+867 ESNLKSE
-873 NLIKVFVDG
+873 LIKVFVDG
-882 KEVTTGITKTVGTSS
+882 KEVTTGITKTVGTST
-897 PAYGSDK
+897 PVYGSDK
-904 ATRIG
+904 TTRIG

-916 SGSGLTKNAKQI
+916 SGSGLTKNANQI

-951 LYNTLVNTS
+951 LFNALANTEAE
-960 SEPAANSG
+960 SEINSG
-968 FLGSKNSENT
+968 FLGSKNSKNT

-983 ERQNIENVTFMDN
+983 ERQNIDNVTFMDN

-1020 QDKSILAWYTTNAK
+1020 QDKSILAWYTTNAN

-1039 YIGSDDEIFGNYD
+1039 YVGSDDEIFGNYD
-1052 SSLLFA
+1052 SSYLFNC
-1058 YIGYSEED
+1058 IGNSE
-1066 KFTATETISNI
+1066 KCTSSETISGI
-1077 GLLNVSSV
+1077 GLLNVGSV
-1085 TNMTYMFRQT
+1085 VDMSRMFRFT
-1095 GHNAMTKLDLGDNF
+1095 GSNAMTKLDLGEKFN
-1109 DTSNVTNMT
+1109 TGNVTSMT
-1118 AMFRYTGSKKMLT
+1118 GMFAGTGLNKMTTL
-1131 FNLGS
+1131 NLGS
-1136 KFNTSKVTDM
+1136 MFNTSKVNGM
-1146 HEMFICTGYHTMEQL
+1146 AYMFIKTGREAMTQL

-1169 SNVTDMS
+1169 SNVIVMQNMFEDTGYTAMTTLNLGSNFDTSNVIDMS
-1176 SMFYGTGCYQM
+1176 GMFKNCGYTKLTGINLGSLFN
-1187 TSLNLGDKFDTSNVT
+1187 TSKVTNMSNMFDNFGRTLITELDLGDKFDTSNVT
-1202 NMNEM
+1202 NMSKM
-1207 FIYCGGNAMTQ
+1207 FFECGLYKLKTV
-1218 LNLGTKFDTSKV
+1218 NLGNKFDTSNV
-1230 TTMASMFGATGS
+1230 VNMWHMFHNFGQYSMEN
-1242 MAMTSLDLGDKF
+1242 LDLGDKF
-1254 DTSNVEN
+1254 FTTKVITMEE
-1261 MTWMFSDCGREAMT
+1261 MFYA
-1275 TLNLGNKFNTS
+1275 
-1286 KVKSMLG
+1286 
-1293 MFNRT
+1293 T
-1298 GNRQMTK
+1298 GQASMTK
-1305 LDLGDLFYTTNVE
+1305 
-1318 DMAIMFRETGGYQM
+1318 
-1332 TELDLGP
+1332 LDLGP
-1339 AFTNIP
+1339 AFT
-1345 NATITGGIPEEN
+1345 
-1357 IENTHSANYKIFDLT
+1357 KIADTYTKMFTNT
-1372 GKSGCVIHAPES
+1372 GKDGALTIYASEQIYL
-1384 IFQDKNNFKLNTDAT
+1384 DKNNFKLNTDADT
-1399 TSAINYTRGTI
+1399 TDTNSIINYTRGTI

-1423 QITIDNNDLANSKIN
+1423 QIAIDNNDLANSKIN
-1438 ITLRGRT
+1438 ITLRGMT
-1445 NAEAGKD
+1445 NPDAGKD
-1452 FTSDVESSLSNEK
+1452 FTSNVESSLSNEK

-1484 QVAAATEATNETT
+1484 QVATATEATNETT
-1497 EAKDVVQVLTL
+1497 GAKDVVQVLTL

-1522 KEWSGNISLKIAKKT
+1522 KEWSGNVSLKIAKKT

-1601 KNVTVIFDI
+1601 KNVTVVFDI

-1679 YEFIVNGL
+1679 YELIVNGL

-1737 PENHE
+1737 PGNHE
-1742 DHKDPDIVDV
+1742 DHDKPEVVDV

-1808 ITKDLVS
+1808 ITKDLVP

-1829 GLADVDNVKLIG
+1829 GLPDVNNVKLIG

-1970 LTDKLHTTV
+1970 LTDQLHTTV

-2062 KTADNLSKLNLSNGI
+2062 KTADNLSKLNSSNGI

-2153 GENEGLTSIIIPEGV
+2153 GENEGVTSIIIPEGV

-2187 TWTESGDTKGE
+2187 TWTEAGDTKGE

-2580 FEEEFKKFKIS
+2580 FEEEFKKLKIS

-2740 MITYHTS
+2740 MITYHAS

-3010 KYNNIITGSSLET
+3010 KYNNIIAGSSLET

-3329 NDTVSQNVNIVIGS
+3329 NDTVSQNVNIVIES

-3485 NSVAVETA
+3485 NSATVETA

-3566 DTDNATVNIAGKT
+3566 ETDNATVNIAGKT

-3901 YNGTV
+3901 YNGTA

-3912 NGTYVEGRHKP
+3912 NGTYVEGRHKS

-4268 YALEKYEVS
+4268 YALEKYDVS

-4392 ELQNFKLIDK
+4392 ELQNFKLTDK

-4449 YFFASDNGIHYGG
+4449 YFFASDDGIHYGG

-4500 LDGGNGLDLTVKV
+4500 LDGGDGLDLTVKV

-4563 ELKTPEQCIGQNL
+4563 ELKTPEQCTGQNL
-4576 VTASGGKEYMVMEKK
+4576 VTASGSKEYIVMEKK
-4591 EHPTF
+4591 EHPTS

>member
-278 TLSARNAAD
+278 TLSAQNAAD

-509 ITDQYTNKSKKQEF
+509 ITDQYTNKSQKQEF

-560 DVRDKVTTDEISVYV
+560 DVSDKVTKDEISVYV

-592 SDLTGTVNKTTKV
+592 SDLTGTVNETTKV

-655 KNEATEIKADDSD
+655 KNEATEIKADSND
-668 AKKDFVDFVK
+668 AQKDFADFIK
-678 PNATYKYSESDIN
+678 PNATYKFSSSDIN

-697 TMVFDVTDKFYSS
+697 TMVFDVTDKYYSS
-710 GTLTIDDLDIKIDG
+710 GTLSINDLDIKIDG
-724 ETPNW
+724 EKPNW
-729 DSTGIHGVVK
+729 DSTGVHGVVK
-739 ELSVTDRSNSI
+739 ELSVADRSNSI
-750 SITENGVVKAV
+750 NITENGVEKAA

-790 SGVITVAVAK
+790 SGVVTVAVAK
-800 DKFADTSG
+800 DKLADTSG

-815 ITSGINI
+815 ITSGIDI

-828 TDGKVVDVVDP
+828 TDGKIVDVVDP
-839 IWEKVSSSASAAEQ
+839 IWERVSSSASAADQ

-867 ASSLNA
+867 ESNLKSE
-873 NLIKVFVDG
+873 LIKVFVDG
-882 KEVTTGITKTVGTSS
+882 KEVTTGITKTVGTST
-897 PAYGSDK
+897 PVYGSDK
-904 ATRIG
+904 TTRIG

-916 SGSGLTKNAKQI
+916 SGSGLTKNANQI

-951 LYNTLVNTS
+951 LFNALANTEAE
-960 SEPAANSG
+960 SEINSG
-968 FLGSKNSENT
+968 FLGSKNSKNT

-983 ERQNIENVTFMDN
+983 ERQNIDNVTFMDN

-1020 QDKSILAWYTTNAK
+1020 QDKSILAWYTTNAN

-1039 YIGSDDEIFGNYD
+1039 YVGSDDEIFGNYD
-1052 SSLLFA
+1052 SSYLFNC
-1058 YIGYSEED
+1058 IGNSE
-1066 KFTATETISNI
+1066 KCTSSETISGI
-1077 GLLNVSSV
+1077 GLLNVGSV
-1085 TNMTYMFRQT
+1085 VDMSRMFRFT
-1095 GHNAMTKLDLGDNF
+1095 GSNAMTKLDLGEKFN
-1109 DTSNVTNMT
+1109 TGNVTSMT
-1118 AMFRYTGSKKMLT
+1118 GMFAGTGLNKMTTL
-1131 FNLGS
+1131 NLGS
-1136 KFNTSKVTDM
+1136 MFNTSKVNGM
-1146 HEMFICTGYHTMEQL
+1146 AYMFIKTGREAMTQL

-1169 SNVTDMS
+1169 SNVIVMQNMFEDTGYTAMTTLNLGSNFDTSNVIDMS
-1176 SMFYGTGCYQM
+1176 GMFKNCGYTKLTGINLGSLFN
-1187 TSLNLGDKFDTSNVT
+1187 TSKVTNMSNMFDNFGRTLITELDLGDKFDTSNVT
-1202 NMNEM
+1202 NMSKM
-1207 FIYCGGNAMTQ
+1207 FFECGLYKLKTV
-1218 LNLGTKFDTSKV
+1218 NLGNKFDTSNV
-1230 TTMASMFGATGS
+1230 VNMWHMFHNFGQYSMEN
-1242 MAMTSLDLGDKF
+1242 LDLGDKF
-1254 DTSNVEN
+1254 FTTKVITMEE
-1261 MTWMFSDCGREAMT
+1261 MFYA
-1275 TLNLGNKFNTS
+1275 
-1286 KVKSMLG
+1286 
-1293 MFNRT
+1293 T
-1298 GNRQMTK
+1298 GQASMTK
-1305 LDLGDLFYTTNVE
+1305 
-1318 DMAIMFRETGGYQM
+1318 
-1332 TELDLGP
+1332 LDLGP
-1339 AFTNIP
+1339 AFT
-1345 NATITGGIPEEN
+1345 
-1357 IENTHSANYKIFDLT
+1357 KIADTYTKMFTNT
-1372 GKSGCVIHAPES
+1372 GKDGALTIYASEQIYL
-1384 IFQDKNNFKLNTDAT
+1384 DKNNFKLNTDADT
-1399 TSAINYTRGTI
+1399 TDTNSIINYTRGTI

-1423 QITIDNNDLANSKIN
+1423 QIAIDNNDLANSKIN
-1438 ITLRGRT
+1438 ITLRGMT
-1445 NAEAGKD
+1445 NPDAGKD
-1452 FTSDVESSLSNEK
+1452 FTSNVESSLSNEK

-1484 QVAAATEATNETT
+1484 QVATATEATNETT
-1497 EAKDVVQVLTL
+1497 GAKDVVQVLTL
-1508 SNFEEALRQ
+1508 SNFEETLRQ

-1601 KNVTVIFDI
+1601 KNVTVVFDI
-1610 TDKYFQS
+1610 TDKYFLS

-1679 YEFIVNGL
+1679 YELIVNGL
-1687 ETKNGEGYS
+1687 EIKDGEGYS
-1696 GPMTITFPAG
+1696 GPMTIAFPAG

-1737 PENHE
+1737 PGNHE
-1742 DHKDPDIVDV
+1742 DHDKPEVVDV

-1808 ITKDLVS
+1808 ITKDLVP

-1829 GLADVDNVKLIG
+1829 GLPDVNNVKLIG

-1970 LTDKLHTTV
+1970 LTDQLHTTV

-2062 KTADNLSKLNLSNGI
+2062 KTADNLSKLNSSNGI

-2153 GENEGLTSIIIPEGV
+2153 GENEGVTSIIIPEGV

-2187 TWTESGDTKGE
+2187 TWTEAGDTKGE

-2580 FEEEFKKFKIS
+2580 FEEEFKKLKIS

-2740 MITYHTS
+2740 MITYHAS

-2943 KVSDGSDY
+2943 KVSDGRDY

-3010 KYNNIITGSSLET
+3010 KYNNIIAGSSLET

-3029 YVSHQVMIGTMK
+3029 YVSHQVEIGTMK

-3188 RIAITGNVFGGSNTD
+3188 RIAITGNVFGGSNTN

-3283 NGQVTGNIY
+3283 NCQVTGNIY

-3485 NSVAVETA
+3485 NSAAVETA

-3521 LNTGKVTDVFGG
+3521 LNTGKATDVFGG

-3647 STVYGTTNINVGK
+3647 STVYGTTNINIGK

-3673 NIKGNIYGAGSTAND
+3673 NIKGNIYGAGSTTND

-3699 HVTMDGSTASP
+3699 HVTIDGSTASP
-3710 ITFANNIFGA
+3710 ITFANSVFGA

-4392 ELQNFKLIDK
+4392 ELQNFKLTDK

-4449 YFFASDNGIHYGG
+4449 YFFASDDGIHYGG

-4483 IETADGSRIVN
+4483 IETADGNRIVN

-4500 LDGGNGLDLTVKV
+4500 LDGGDGLDLTVKV

-4563 ELKTPEQCIGQNL
+4563 ELKTPEQCTGQNL
-4576 VTASGGKEYMVMEKK
+4576 VTASGSKEYIVMEKK
-4591 EHPTF
+4591 EHPTS

-4607 KKLIKEGISTGEYK
+4607 KKLIKEGIGTGEYK

>member
-11 IMTIIAL
+11 IMTIMAL
-18 ILALGLFINC
+18 IVALGLFINC

-278 TLSARNAAD
+278 TLSAQNAAD

-473 VRYTLTLSDWEEAT
+473 VRYTLTLSDWEEVT

-509 ITDQYTNKSKKQEF
+509 ITDQYTNKSQKQEF

-560 DVRDKVTTDEISVYV
+560 DVSDKVTKDEISVYV

-592 SDLTGTVNKTTKV
+592 SDLTGTVNETTKV

-655 KNEATEIKADDSD
+655 KNEATEIKADSND
-668 AKKDFVDFVK
+668 AQKDFADFIK
-678 PNATYKYSESDIN
+678 PNATYKFSSSDIN

-697 TMVFDVTDKFYSS
+697 TMVFDVTDKYYSS
-710 GTLTIDDLDIKIDG
+710 GTLSINDLDIKIDG
-724 ETPNW
+724 EKPNW
-729 DSTGIHGVVK
+729 DSTGVHGVVK
-739 ELSVTDRSNSI
+739 ELSVADRSNSI
-750 SITENGVVKAV
+750 NITENGVEKAA

-790 SGVITVAVAK
+790 SGVVTVAVAK
-800 DKFADTSG
+800 DKLADTSG

-815 ITSGINI
+815 ITSGIDI

-828 TDGKVVDVVDP
+828 TDGKIVDVVDP
-839 IWEKVSSSASAAEQ
+839 IWERVSSSASAADQ

-867 ASSLNA
+867 ESNLKSE
-873 NLIKVFVDG
+873 LIKVFVDG
-882 KEVTTGITKTVGTSS
+882 KEVTTGITKTVGTST
-897 PAYGSDK
+897 PVYGSDK
-904 ATRIG
+904 TTRIG

-916 SGSGLTKNAKQI
+916 SGSGLTKNANQI

-951 LYNTLVNTS
+951 LFNALANTEAE
-960 SEPAANSG
+960 SEINSG
-968 FLGSKNSENT
+968 FLGSKNSKNT

-983 ERQNIENVTFMDN
+983 ERQNIDNVTFMDN

-1020 QDKSILAWYTTNAK
+1020 QDKSILAWYTTNAN

-1039 YIGSDDEIFGNYD
+1039 YVGSDDEIFGNYD
-1052 SSLLFA
+1052 SSYLFNC
-1058 YIGYSEED
+1058 IGNSE
-1066 KFTATETISNI
+1066 KCTSSETISGI
-1077 GLLNVSSV
+1077 GLLNVGSV
-1085 TNMTYMFRQT
+1085 VDMSRMFRFT
-1095 GHNAMTKLDLGDNF
+1095 GSNAMTKLDLGEKFN
-1109 DTSNVTNMT
+1109 TGNVTSMT
-1118 AMFRYTGSKKMLT
+1118 GMFAGTGLNKMTTL
-1131 FNLGS
+1131 NLGS
-1136 KFNTSKVTDM
+1136 MFNTSKVNGM
-1146 HEMFICTGYHTMEQL
+1146 AYMFIKTGREAMTQL

-1169 SNVTDMS
+1169 SNVIVMQNMFEDTGYTAMTTLNLGSNFDTSNVIDMS
-1176 SMFYGTGCYQM
+1176 GMFKNCGYTKLTGINLGSLFN
-1187 TSLNLGDKFDTSNVT
+1187 TSKVTNMSNMFDNFGRTLITELDLGDKFDTSNVT
-1202 NMNEM
+1202 NMSKM
-1207 FIYCGGNAMTQ
+1207 FFECGLYKLKTV
-1218 LNLGTKFDTSKV
+1218 NLGNKFDTSNV
-1230 TTMASMFGATGS
+1230 VNMWHMFHNFGQYSMEN
-1242 MAMTSLDLGDKF
+1242 LDLGDKF
-1254 DTSNVEN
+1254 FTTKVITMEE
-1261 MTWMFSDCGREAMT
+1261 MFYA
-1275 TLNLGNKFNTS
+1275 
-1286 KVKSMLG
+1286 
-1293 MFNRT
+1293 T
-1298 GNRQMTK
+1298 GQASMTK
-1305 LDLGDLFYTTNVE
+1305 
-1318 DMAIMFRETGGYQM
+1318 
-1332 TELDLGP
+1332 LDLGP
-1339 AFTNIP
+1339 AFT
-1345 NATITGGIPEEN
+1345 
-1357 IENTHSANYKIFDLT
+1357 KIADTYTKMFTNT
-1372 GKSGCVIHAPES
+1372 GKDGALTIYASEQIYL
-1384 IFQDKNNFKLNTDAT
+1384 DKNNFKLNTDAT

-1601 KNVTVIFDI
+1601 KNVTVVFDI

-1679 YEFIVNGL
+1679 YELIVNGL

-1808 ITKDLVS
+1808 ITKDLVP

-1970 LTDKLHTTV
+1970 LTDQLHTTV

-2062 KTADNLSKLNLSNGI
+2062 KTADNLSKLNSSNGI

-2153 GENEGLTSIIIPEGV
+2153 GENEGVTSIIIPEGV

-2187 TWTESGDTKGE
+2187 TWTEAGDTKGE

-2419 NLTKADITDG
+2419 NLTKADITGG

-2580 FEEEFKKFKIS
+2580 FEEEFKKLKIS

-2740 MITYHTS
+2740 MITYHAS

-3010 KYNNIITGSSLET
+3010 KYNNIIAGSSLET

-3485 NSVAVETA
+3485 NSATVETA

-3566 DTDNATVNIAGKT
+3566 ETDNATVNIAGKT

-3901 YNGTV
+3901 YNGTA

-3912 NGTYVEGRHKP
+3912 NGTYVEGRHKS

-4268 YALEKYEVS
+4268 YALEKYDVS

-4392 ELQNFKLIDK
+4392 ELQNFKLTDK

-4449 YFFASDNGIHYGG
+4449 YFFASDDGIHYGG

-4500 LDGGNGLDLTVKV
+4500 LDGGDGLDLTVKV

-4563 ELKTPEQCIGQNL
+4563 ELKTPEQCTGQNL
-4576 VTASGGKEYMVMEKK
+4576 VTASGSKEYIVMEKK
-4591 EHPTF
+4591 EHPTS

>member
-11 IMTIIAL
+11 IMTIMAL
-18 ILALGLFINC
+18 IVALGLFINC

-154 EVTYDIILANLEE
+154 EVTYDITLANLEE
-167 TARQAGK
+167 AARQAGK
-174 QYKEWSGNIALK
+174 PYKEWSGNIALK
-186 IGGRGESET
+186 IGGRGESAS

-303 DAKITKELTK
+303 DAKITKELIK

-438 IIDGEEVTTT
+438 IIDGEKVTTT

-455 SAATPLT
+455 SAATPLE
-462 ETRNGTSIQYG
+462 ETRNGTSVQYG

-509 ITDQYTNKSKKQEF
+509 ITDQYTNKSQKQEF

-545 AKTETIIFNVIDKYL
+545 AKTETILFNVIDKYL
-560 DVRDKVTTDEISVYV
+560 DVSDKVTTDEISVYV

-592 SDLTGTVNKTTKV
+592 SDLTGTVNETTKV

-655 KNEATEIKADDSD
+655 KNEATEIKADSND
-668 AKKDFVDFVK
+668 AQKDFADFIK
-678 PNATYKYSESDIN
+678 PNATYKFSSSDIN

-697 TMVFDVTDKFYSS
+697 TMVFDVTDKYYSS
-710 GTLTIDDLDIKIDG
+710 GTLSINDLDIKIDG
-724 ETPNW
+724 EKPNW
-729 DSTGIHGVVK
+729 DSTGVHGVVK
-739 ELSVTDRSNSI
+739 ELSVADRSNSI
-750 SITENGVVKAV
+750 NITENGVEKAA

-790 SGVITVAVAK
+790 SGVVTVAVAK
-800 DKFADTSG
+800 DKLADTSG

-815 ITSGINI
+815 ITSGIDI

-828 TDGKVVDVVDP
+828 TDGKIVDVVDP
-839 IWEKVSSSASAAEQ
+839 IWERVSSSASAADQ

-867 ASSLNA
+867 ESNLKSE
-873 NLIKVFVDG
+873 LIKVFVDG
-882 KEVTTGITKTVGTSS
+882 KEVTTGITKTVGTST
-897 PAYGSDK
+897 PVYGSDK
-904 ATRIG
+904 TTRIG

-916 SGSGLTKNAKQI
+916 SGSGLTKNANQI

-951 LYNTLVNTS
+951 LFNALANTEAE
-960 SEPAANSG
+960 SEINSG
-968 FLGSKNSENT
+968 FLGSKNSKNT

-983 ERQNIENVTFMDN
+983 ERQNIDNVTFMDN

-1020 QDKSILAWYTTNAK
+1020 QDKSILAWYTTNAN

-1039 YIGSDDEIFGNYD
+1039 YVGSDDEIFGNYD
-1052 SSLLFA
+1052 SSYLFNC
-1058 YIGYSEED
+1058 IGNSE
-1066 KFTATETISNI
+1066 KCTSSETISGI
-1077 GLLNVSSV
+1077 GLLNVGSV
-1085 TNMTYMFRQT
+1085 VDMSRMFRFT
-1095 GHNAMTKLDLGDNF
+1095 GSNAMTKLDLGEKFN
-1109 DTSNVTNMT
+1109 TGNVTSMT
-1118 AMFRYTGSKKMLT
+1118 GMFAGTGLNKMTTL
-1131 FNLGS
+1131 NLGS
-1136 KFNTSKVTDM
+1136 MFNTSKVNGM
-1146 HEMFICTGYHTMEQL
+1146 AYMFIKTGREAMTQL

-1169 SNVTDMS
+1169 SNVIVMQNMFEDTGYTAMTTLNLGSNFDTSNVIDMS
-1176 SMFYGTGCYQM
+1176 GMFKNCGYTKLTGINLGSLFN
-1187 TSLNLGDKFDTSNVT
+1187 TSKVTNMSNMFDNFGRTLITELDLGDKFDTSNVT
-1202 NMNEM
+1202 NMSKM
-1207 FIYCGGNAMTQ
+1207 FFECGLYKLKTV
-1218 LNLGTKFDTSKV
+1218 NLGNKFDTSNV
-1230 TTMASMFGATGS
+1230 VNMWHMFHNFGQYSMEN
-1242 MAMTSLDLGDKF
+1242 LDLGDKF
-1254 DTSNVEN
+1254 FTTKVITMEE
-1261 MTWMFSDCGREAMT
+1261 MFYA
-1275 TLNLGNKFNTS
+1275 
-1286 KVKSMLG
+1286 
-1293 MFNRT
+1293 T
-1298 GNRQMTK
+1298 GQASMTK
-1305 LDLGDLFYTTNVE
+1305 
-1318 DMAIMFRETGGYQM
+1318 
-1332 TELDLGP
+1332 LDLGP
-1339 AFTNIP
+1339 AFT
-1345 NATITGGIPEEN
+1345 
-1357 IENTHSANYKIFDLT
+1357 KIADTYTKMFTNT
-1372 GKSGCVIHAPES
+1372 GKDGALTIYASEQIYL
-1384 IFQDKNNFKLNTDAT
+1384 DKNNFKLNTDADT
-1399 TSAINYTRGTI
+1399 TDTNSIINYTRGTI

-1423 QITIDNNDLANSKIN
+1423 QIAIDNNDLANSKIN
-1438 ITLRGRT
+1438 ITLRGMT
-1445 NAEAGKD
+1445 NPDAGKD

-1497 EAKDVVQVLTL
+1497 GAKDVVQVLTL

-1601 KNVTVIFDI
+1601 KNVTVVFDI
-1610 TDKYFQS
+1610 TDKYFLS
-1617 SKIDLTTMTIKVDG
+1617 SKIDLTTMTINVDG
-1631 KEPDWTKVTRTFKKK
+1631 EEPDWTKVTRSFKKK

-1661 NGDIYTTVNGK
+1661 NGDIYTAVNGK

-1679 YEFIVNGL
+1679 YELIVNGL
-1687 ETKNGEGYS
+1687 EIKDGEGYS
-1696 GPMTITFPAG
+1696 GPMTIAFPAG

-1737 PENHE
+1737 PGNHE
-1742 DHKDPDIVDV
+1742 DHDKPEVVDV

-1808 ITKDLVS
+1808 ITKDLVA

-1829 GLADVDNVKLIG
+1829 GLPDVNNVKLIG

-1970 LTDKLHTTV
+1970 LTDQLHTTV

-2062 KTADNLSKLNLSNGI
+2062 KTADNLSKLNSSNGI

-2153 GENEGLTSIIIPEGV
+2153 GENEGVTSIIIPEGV

-2187 TWTESGDTKGE
+2187 TWTEAGDTKGE

-2484 VDNDNGDDA
+2484 VDNNNGDDA

-2740 MITYHTS
+2740 MITYHAS

-3010 KYNNIITGSSLET
+3010 KYNNIIAGSSLET

-3485 NSVAVETA
+3485 NSATVETA

-3566 DTDNATVNIAGKT
+3566 ETDNATVNIAGKT

-3599 ITGASTITGKLYGG
+3599 ITGVSTITGKLYGG

-3901 YNGTV
+3901 YNGTA

-3912 NGTYVEGRHKP
+3912 NGTYVEGRHKS

-4392 ELQNFKLIDK
+4392 ELQNFKLTDK

-4449 YFFASDNGIHYGG
+4449 YFFASDDGIHYGG

-4500 LDGGNGLDLTVKV
+4500 LDGGDGLDLTVKV

-4576 VTASGGKEYMVMEKK
+4576 VTASGSKEYIVMEKK
-4591 EHPTF
+4591 EHPTS

>member
-278 TLSARNAAD
+278 TLSAQNAAD

-473 VRYTLTLSDWEEAT
+473 VRYTLTLSDWEEVT

-509 ITDQYTNKSKKQEF
+509 ITDQYTNKSQKQEF

-560 DVRDKVTTDEISVYV
+560 DVSDKVTKDEISVYV

-592 SDLTGTVNKTTKV
+592 SDLTGTVNETTKV

-655 KNEATEIKADDSD
+655 KNEATEIKADSND
-668 AKKDFVDFVK
+668 AQKDFADFIK
-678 PNATYKYSESDIN
+678 PNATYKFSSSDIN

-697 TMVFDVTDKFYSS
+697 TMVFDVTDKYYSS
-710 GTLTIDDLDIKIDG
+710 GTLSINDLDIKIDG
-724 ETPNW
+724 EKPNW
-729 DSTGIHGVVK
+729 DSTGVHGVVK
-739 ELSVTDRSNSI
+739 ELSVADRSNSI
-750 SITENGVVKAV
+750 NITENGVEKAA

-790 SGVITVAVAK
+790 SGVVTVAVAK
-800 DKFADTSG
+800 DKLADTSG

-815 ITSGINI
+815 ITSGIDI

-828 TDGKVVDVVDP
+828 TDGKIVDVVDP
-839 IWEKVSSSASAAEQ
+839 IWERVSSSASAADQ

-867 ASSLNA
+867 ESNLKSE
-873 NLIKVFVDG
+873 LIKVFVDG
-882 KEVTTGITKTVGTSS
+882 KEVTTGITKTVGTST
-897 PAYGSDK
+897 PVYGSDK
-904 ATRIG
+904 TTRIG

-916 SGSGLTKNAKQI
+916 SGSGLTKNANQI

-951 LYNTLVNTS
+951 LFNALANTEAE
-960 SEPAANSG
+960 SEINSG
-968 FLGSKNSENT
+968 FLGSKNSKNT

-983 ERQNIENVTFMDN
+983 ERQNIDNVTFMDN

-1020 QDKSILAWYTTNAK
+1020 QDKSILAWYTTNAN

-1039 YIGSDDEIFGNYD
+1039 YVGSDDEIFGNYD
-1052 SSLLFA
+1052 SSYLFNC
-1058 YIGYSEED
+1058 IGNSE
-1066 KFTATETISNI
+1066 KCTSSETISGI
-1077 GLLNVSSV
+1077 GLLNVGSV
-1085 TNMTYMFRQT
+1085 VDMSRMFRFT
-1095 GHNAMTKLDLGDNF
+1095 GSNAMTKLDLGEKFN
-1109 DTSNVTNMT
+1109 TGNVTSMT
-1118 AMFRYTGSKKMLT
+1118 GMFAGTGLNKMTTL
-1131 FNLGS
+1131 NLGS
-1136 KFNTSKVTDM
+1136 MFNTSKVNGM
-1146 HEMFICTGYHTMEQL
+1146 AYMFIKTGREAMTQL

-1169 SNVTDMS
+1169 SNVIVMQNMFEDTGYTAMTTLNLGSNFDTSNVIDMS
-1176 SMFYGTGCYQM
+1176 GMFKNCGYTKLTGINLGSLFN
-1187 TSLNLGDKFDTSNVT
+1187 TSKVTNMSNMFDNFGRTLITELDLGDKFDTSNVT
-1202 NMNEM
+1202 NMSKM
-1207 FIYCGGNAMTQ
+1207 FFECGLYKLKTV
-1218 LNLGTKFDTSKV
+1218 NLGNKFDTSNV
-1230 TTMASMFGATGS
+1230 VNMWHMFHNFGQYSMEN
-1242 MAMTSLDLGDKF
+1242 LDLGDKF
-1254 DTSNVEN
+1254 FTTKVITMEE
-1261 MTWMFSDCGREAMT
+1261 MFYA
-1275 TLNLGNKFNTS
+1275 
-1286 KVKSMLG
+1286 
-1293 MFNRT
+1293 T
-1298 GNRQMTK
+1298 GQASMTK
-1305 LDLGDLFYTTNVE
+1305 
-1318 DMAIMFRETGGYQM
+1318 
-1332 TELDLGP
+1332 LDLGP
-1339 AFTNIP
+1339 AFT
-1345 NATITGGIPEEN
+1345 
-1357 IENTHSANYKIFDLT
+1357 KIADTYTKMFTNT
-1372 GKSGCVIHAPES
+1372 GKDGALTIYASEQIYL
-1384 IFQDKNNFKLNTDAT
+1384 DKNNFKLNTDAT

-1546 NLQAIDT
+1546 NLQTIDT

-1601 KNVTVIFDI
+1601 KNITVVFDI

-1617 SKIDLTTMTIKVDG
+1617 SKIDLTTMAIKVDG

-1646 QIAADVTEG
+1646 QIAADLTEG

-1679 YEFIVNGL
+1679 YELIVNGL

-1742 DHKDPDIVDV
+1742 NHKDPDIVDV

-1763 INRIRDGKTA
+1763 INRIRDGETA

-1815 ITDTATLKQLATKQ
+1815 ITDTATLKQLATEQ

-1970 LTDKLHTTV
+1970 LTDQLHTTV

-2062 KTADNLSKLNLSNGI
+2062 KTADNLSKLNSSNGI

-3010 KYNNIITGSSLET
+3010 KYNNIIAGSSLET

-3485 NSVAVETA
+3485 NSAAVETA

-3599 ITGASTITGKLYGG
+3599 ITGVSTITGKLYGG

-3901 YNGTV
+3901 YNGTA

-3912 NGTYVEGRHKP
+3912 NGTYVEGRHKS

-4060 GSFGGTNIYRMDNSG
+4060 GSFGGTSIYKMDNSG

-4392 ELQNFKLIDK
+4392 ELQNFKLTDK

-4424 AELSNSYELAMTQS
+4424 AKLSNSYELAMTQS

-4449 YFFASDNGIHYGG
+4449 YFFASDDGIHYGG

-4500 LDGGNGLDLTVKV
+4500 LDGGDGLDLTVKV

-4563 ELKTPEQCIGQNL
+4563 ELKTPEQCTGQNL
-4576 VTASGGKEYMVMEKK
+4576 VTASGSKEYIVMEKK
-4591 EHPTF
+4591 EHPTS

-4607 KKLIKEGISTGEYK
+4607 KKLIKEGIGTGEYK

>member
-11 IMTIIAL
+11 IMMIIAL
-18 ILALGLFINC
+18 ILALGLFVNC

-77 SIDTTKKTLTVKVKG
+77 SIDTTNKTLTVKVKG

-473 VRYTLTLSDWEEAT
+473 VRYTLTLSDWEEVT

-509 ITDQYTNKSKKQEF
+509 ITDQYTNKSQKQEF

-560 DVRDKVTTDEISVYV
+560 DVSDKVTKDEISVYV

-592 SDLTGTVNKTTKV
+592 SDLTGTVNETTKV

-655 KNEATEIKADDSD
+655 KNEATEIKADSND
-668 AKKDFVDFVK
+668 AQKDFADFIK
-678 PNATYKYSESDIN
+678 PNATYKFSSSDIN

-697 TMVFDVTDKFYSS
+697 TMVFDVTDKYYSS
-710 GTLTIDDLDIKIDG
+710 GTLSINDLDIKIDG
-724 ETPNW
+724 EKPNW
-729 DSTGIHGVVK
+729 DSTGVHGVVK
-739 ELSVTDRSNSI
+739 ELSVADRSNSI
-750 SITENGVVKAV
+750 NITENGVEKAA

-790 SGVITVAVAK
+790 SGVVTVAVAK
-800 DKFADTSG
+800 DKLADTSG

-815 ITSGINI
+815 ITSGIDI

-828 TDGKVVDVVDP
+828 TDGKIVDVVDP
-839 IWEKVSSSASAAEQ
+839 IWERVSSSASAADQ

-867 ASSLNA
+867 ESNLKSE
-873 NLIKVFVDG
+873 LIKVFVDG
-882 KEVTTGITKTVGTSS
+882 KEVTTGITKTVGTST
-897 PAYGSDK
+897 PVYGSDK
-904 ATRIG
+904 TTRIG

-916 SGSGLTKNAKQI
+916 SGSGLTKNANQI

-951 LYNTLVNTS
+951 LFNALANTEAE
-960 SEPAANSG
+960 SEINSG
-968 FLGSKNSENT
+968 FLGSKNSKNT

-983 ERQNIENVTFMDN
+983 ERQNIDNVTFMDN

-1020 QDKSILAWYTTNAK
+1020 QDKSILAWYTTNAN

-1039 YIGSDDEIFGNYD
+1039 YVGSDDEIFGNYD
-1052 SSLLFA
+1052 SSYLFNC
-1058 YIGYSEED
+1058 IGNSE
-1066 KFTATETISNI
+1066 KCTSSETISGI
-1077 GLLNVSSV
+1077 GLLNVGSV
-1085 TNMTYMFRQT
+1085 VDMSRMFRFT
-1095 GHNAMTKLDLGDNF
+1095 GSNAMTKLDLGEKFN
-1109 DTSNVTNMT
+1109 TGNVTSMT
-1118 AMFRYTGSKKMLT
+1118 GMFAGTGLNKMTTL
-1131 FNLGS
+1131 NLGS
-1136 KFNTSKVTDM
+1136 MFNTSKVNGM
-1146 HEMFICTGYHTMEQL
+1146 AYMFIKTGREAMTQL

-1169 SNVTDMS
+1169 SNVIVMQNMFEDTGYTAMTTLNLGSNFDTSNVIDMS
-1176 SMFYGTGCYQM
+1176 GMFKNCGYTKLTGINLGSLFN
-1187 TSLNLGDKFDTSNVT
+1187 TSKVTNMSNMFDNFGRTLITELDLGDKFDTSNVT
-1202 NMNEM
+1202 NMSKM
-1207 FIYCGGNAMTQ
+1207 FFECGLYKLKTV
-1218 LNLGTKFDTSKV
+1218 NLGNKFDTSNV
-1230 TTMASMFGATGS
+1230 VNMWHMFHNFGQYSMEN
-1242 MAMTSLDLGDKF
+1242 LDLGDKF
-1254 DTSNVEN
+1254 FTTKVITMEE
-1261 MTWMFSDCGREAMT
+1261 MFYA
-1275 TLNLGNKFNTS
+1275 
-1286 KVKSMLG
+1286 
-1293 MFNRT
+1293 T
-1298 GNRQMTK
+1298 GQASMTK
-1305 LDLGDLFYTTNVE
+1305 
-1318 DMAIMFRETGGYQM
+1318 
-1332 TELDLGP
+1332 LDLGP
-1339 AFTNIP
+1339 AFT
-1345 NATITGGIPEEN
+1345 
-1357 IENTHSANYKIFDLT
+1357 KIADTYTKMFTNT
-1372 GKSGCVIHAPES
+1372 GKDGALTIYASEQIYL
-1384 IFQDKNNFKLNTDAT
+1384 DKNNFKLNTDAT

-1452 FTSDVESSLSNEK
+1452 FTSNVESSLSNEK

-1497 EAKDVVQVLTL
+1497 GAKDVVQVLTL

-1522 KEWSGNISLKIAKKT
+1522 KEWSGNISLKNAKKT

-1601 KNVTVIFDI
+1601 KNVTVVFDI
-1610 TDKYFQS
+1610 TDKYFLS
-1617 SKIDLTTMTIKVDG
+1617 SKIDLTTMTINVDG
-1631 KEPDWTKVTRTFKKK
+1631 EEPDWTKVTRSFKKK

-1661 NGDIYTTVNGK
+1661 NGDIYTAVNGK

-1679 YEFIVNGL
+1679 YELIVNGL
-1687 ETKNGEGYS
+1687 EIKDGEGYS
-1696 GPMTITFPAG
+1696 GLMTIAFPAG
-1706 ELNTDGTIKKG
+1706 ELNTDGTIKQG

-1722 GNLSLAKTITIGIDD
+1722 GNLNSAKTITIGIDD
-1737 PENHE
+1737 PGNHE
-1742 DHKDPDIVDV
+1742 DHDKPEVVDV

-1808 ITKDLVS
+1808 ITKDLVP

-1970 LTDKLHTTV
+1970 LTDQLHTTV

-2062 KTADNLSKLNLSNGI
+2062 KTADNLSKLNSSNGI

-2153 GENEGLTSIIIPEGV
+2153 GENEGVTSIIIPEGV

-2187 TWTESGDTKGE
+2187 TWTEAGDTKGE

-2380 VRITFDAVDTNF
+2380 VSITFDAVDTNF

-2580 FEEEFKKFKIS
+2580 FEEEFKKLKIS

-2740 MITYHTS
+2740 MITYHAS

-3010 KYNNIITGSSLET
+3010 KYNNIIAGSSLET

-3599 ITGASTITGKLYGG
+3599 ITGVSTITGKLYGG

-3901 YNGTV
+3901 YNGTA

-3912 NGTYVEGRHKP
+3912 NGTYVEGRHKS

-4268 YALEKYEVS
+4268 YALEKYDVS

-4392 ELQNFKLIDK
+4392 ELQNFKLTDK

-4424 AELSNSYELAMTQS
+4424 AKLSNSYELAMTQS

-4449 YFFASDNGIHYGG
+4449 YFFASDDGIHYGG

-4500 LDGGNGLDLTVKV
+4500 LDGGDGLDLTVKV

-4563 ELKTPEQCIGQNL
+4563 ELKTPEQCTGQNL
-4576 VTASGGKEYMVMEKK
+4576 VTASGSKEYIVMEKK
-4591 EHPTF
+4591 EHPTS

-4607 KKLIKEGISTGEYK
+4607 KKLIKEGIGTGEYK

>member
-11 IMTIIAL
+11 IMMIIAL

-77 SIDTTKKTLTVKVKG
+77 SIDTTNKTLTVKVKG

-473 VRYTLTLSDWEEAT
+473 VRYTLTLSDWEEVT

-509 ITDQYTNKSKKQEF
+509 ITDQYTNKSQKQEF

-560 DVRDKVTTDEISVYV
+560 DVSDKVTKDEISVYV

-592 SDLTGTVNKTTKV
+592 SDLTGTVNETTKV

-655 KNEATEIKADDSD
+655 KNEATEIKADSND
-668 AKKDFVDFVK
+668 AQKDFADFIK
-678 PNATYKYSESDIN
+678 PNATYKFSSSDIN

-697 TMVFDVTDKFYSS
+697 TMVFDVTDKYYSS
-710 GTLTIDDLDIKIDG
+710 GTLSINDLDIKIDG
-724 ETPNW
+724 EKPNW
-729 DSTGIHGVVK
+729 DSTGVHGVVK
-739 ELSVTDRSNSI
+739 ELSVADRSNSI
-750 SITENGVVKAV
+750 NITENGVEKAA

-790 SGVITVAVAK
+790 SGVVTVAVAK
-800 DKFADTSG
+800 DKLADTSG

-815 ITSGINI
+815 ITSGIDI

-828 TDGKVVDVVDP
+828 TDGKIVDVVDP
-839 IWEKVSSSASAAEQ
+839 IWERVSSSASAADQ

-867 ASSLNA
+867 ESNLKSE
-873 NLIKVFVDG
+873 LIKVFVDG
-882 KEVTTGITKTVGTSS
+882 KEVTTGITKTVGTST
-897 PAYGSDK
+897 PVYGSDK
-904 ATRIG
+904 TTRIG

-916 SGSGLTKNAKQI
+916 SGSGLTKNANQI

-951 LYNTLVNTS
+951 LFNALANTEAE
-960 SEPAANSG
+960 SEINSG
-968 FLGSKNSENT
+968 FLGSKNSKNT

-983 ERQNIENVTFMDN
+983 ERQNIDNVTFMDN

-1020 QDKSILAWYTTNAK
+1020 QDKSILAWYTTNAN

-1039 YIGSDDEIFGNYD
+1039 YVGSDDEIFGNYD
-1052 SSLLFA
+1052 SSYLFNC
-1058 YIGYSEED
+1058 IGNSE
-1066 KFTATETISNI
+1066 KCTSSETISGI
-1077 GLLNVSSV
+1077 GLLNVGSV
-1085 TNMTYMFRQT
+1085 VDMSRMFRFT
-1095 GHNAMTKLDLGDNF
+1095 GSNAMTKLDFGEKFN
-1109 DTSNVTNMT
+1109 TGNVTSMT
-1118 AMFRYTGSKKMLT
+1118 GMFAGTGLNKMTTL
-1131 FNLGS
+1131 NLGS
-1136 KFNTSKVTDM
+1136 MFNTSKVNGM
-1146 HEMFICTGYHTMEQL
+1146 AYMFIKTGREAMTQL

-1169 SNVTDMS
+1169 SNVIVMQNMFEDTGYTAMTTLNLGSNFDTSNVIDMS
-1176 SMFYGTGCYQM
+1176 GMFKNCGYTKLTGINLGSLFN
-1187 TSLNLGDKFDTSNVT
+1187 TSKVTNMSNMFDNFGRTLITELDLGDKFDTSNVT
-1202 NMNEM
+1202 NMSKM
-1207 FIYCGGNAMTQ
+1207 FFECGLYKLKTV
-1218 LNLGTKFDTSKV
+1218 NLGNKFDTSNV
-1230 TTMASMFGATGS
+1230 VNMWHMFHNFGQYSMEN
-1242 MAMTSLDLGDKF
+1242 LDLGDKF
-1254 DTSNVEN
+1254 FTTKVITMEE
-1261 MTWMFSDCGREAMT
+1261 MFYA
-1275 TLNLGNKFNTS
+1275 
-1286 KVKSMLG
+1286 
-1293 MFNRT
+1293 T
-1298 GNRQMTK
+1298 GQASMTK
-1305 LDLGDLFYTTNVE
+1305 
-1318 DMAIMFRETGGYQM
+1318 
-1332 TELDLGP
+1332 LDLGP
-1339 AFTNIP
+1339 AFT
-1345 NATITGGIPEEN
+1345 
-1357 IENTHSANYKIFDLT
+1357 KIADTYTKMFTNT
-1372 GKSGCVIHAPES
+1372 GKDGALTIYASEQIYL
-1384 IFQDKNNFKLNTDAT
+1384 DKNNFKLNTDAT

-1452 FTSDVESSLSNEK
+1452 FTSNVESSLSNEK

-1497 EAKDVVQVLTL
+1497 GAKDVVQVLTL

-1601 KNVTVIFDI
+1601 KNVTVVFDI
-1610 TDKYFQS
+1610 TDKYFLS
-1617 SKIDLTTMTIKVDG
+1617 SKIDLTTMTINVDG
-1631 KEPDWTKVTRTFKKK
+1631 EEPDWTKVTRSFKKK

-1661 NGDIYTTVNGK
+1661 NGDIYTAVNGK

-1679 YEFIVNGL
+1679 YELIVNGL
-1687 ETKNGEGYS
+1687 EIKDGEGYS
-1696 GPMTITFPAG
+1696 GPMTIAFPAG
-1706 ELNTDGTIKKG
+1706 ELNTDGTIKQG

-1722 GNLSLAKTITIGIDD
+1722 GNLNSAKTITIGIDD
-1737 PENHE
+1737 PGNHE
-1742 DHKDPDIVDV
+1742 DHDKPEVVDV

-1808 ITKDLVS
+1808 ITKDLVP

-1970 LTDKLHTTV
+1970 LTDQLHTTV

-2062 KTADNLSKLNLSNGI
+2062 KTADNLSKLNSSNGI

-2153 GENEGLTSIIIPEGV
+2153 GENEGVTSIIIPEGV

-2187 TWTESGDTKGE
+2187 TWTEAGDTKGE

-2380 VRITFDAVDTNF
+2380 VSITFDAVDTNF

-2580 FEEEFKKFKIS
+2580 FEEEFKKLKIS

-2740 MITYHTS
+2740 MITYHAS

-3010 KYNNIITGSSLET
+3010 KYNNIIAGSSLET

-3599 ITGASTITGKLYGG
+3599 ITGVSTITGKLYGG

-3901 YNGTV
+3901 YNGTA

-3912 NGTYVEGRHKP
+3912 NGTYVEGRHKS

-4268 YALEKYEVS
+4268 YALEKYDVS

-4392 ELQNFKLIDK
+4392 ELQNFKLTDK

-4424 AELSNSYELAMTQS
+4424 AKLSNSYELAMTQS

-4449 YFFASDNGIHYGG
+4449 YFFASDDGIHYGG

-4500 LDGGNGLDLTVKV
+4500 LDGGDGLDLTVKV

-4563 ELKTPEQCIGQNL
+4563 ELKTPEQCTGQNL
-4576 VTASGGKEYMVMEKK
+4576 VTASGSKEYIVMEKK
-4591 EHPTF
+4591 EHPTS

-4607 KKLIKEGISTGEYK
+4607 KKLIKEGIGTGEYK